1 MQSATLKKPTLP
13 AATPG
18 NVSNWNA
25 SSSWGSGGSGGGGG
39 GGENEDDGGWSQGPP
54 ASGSGWTS
62 GAASN
67 GSSHN
72 LLDWPNFAS
81 EAGSDW
87 QSPTSQSIIVDR
99 NDKEAWPSIGGD
111 HSETTSENDNVSVK
125 SESVISV
132 SSFGQE
138 STSNSGGSS
147 AIQVPTSS
155 SLWSSGSTT
164 YQNSESS
171 SWDFGIGTPS
181 TAASTGGWSSTNT
194 SLSKSSQGQT
204 MQGATVAP
212 GTGENPAI
220 TTSSGWG
227 AGAPGTLPQGQNSN
241 PGGNKPQQSA
251 VQIQQSLASSIG
263 SSTSAQAISQQRLI
277 TSQSSI
283 GSQGNS
289 AFQSNSKS
297 PVDNWGTVGSGV
309 VGNGSDAGKGN
320 SGNNG
325 QAQSMASGWGTT
337 TVDTNKSA
345 AEKWPIR
352 NPSTSEDWANP
363 TAPGSQWGTQIT
375 PSRAGPAPQW
385 PGANNA
391 LPASGQS
398 QNPARSQ
405 TTWAQAAGKG
415 LTTIPSNTSPSAT
428 AAGNSEVSEYDK
440 AIVSAIESHDGW
452 GKKPVNQDSTWT
464 VETSPKLRRKG
475 STATNALPEKTN
487 AVPPPQGAQAAQSG
501 NGNMW
506 NNNNGTAIWE
516 SNKEPAPAGQWNS
529 RGVDPNQ
536 WSGVPMKP
544 ITKDPASSWTG
555 GQTKESQESS
565 QWGSK
570 TETGSW
576 GNSGE
581 AGGIS
586 TWGEGQARGTGE
598 VDDGTAVWGNPAPNA
613 QKPPNWNSTN
623 MPQNSQNPAV
633 ANIGQVPK
641 NWGESQDANW
651 QANMTQLPPNRPGGW
666 GGGDSNQWNAA
677 VGGPKPKPPSTS
689 SWGDEWNPTDR
700 KVRTGPV
707 VGGMGGAQPPP
718 NLGTDRDMYWNN
730 PPQQGN
736 NPTATFNWG
745 EKDMVWNTSD
755 YNKDDMMWN
764 EDGSTNW
771 DDTDMGTWNDTAQEN
786 NSSWSSAAGWKK
798 DKNKNIKQGGMYPT
812 KFPGGFQPQTQMRSR
827 MLQQLME
834 MGFGKVEAQHA
845 LISNNMNMQGAIEEL
860 YKMKGANFKPNELD
874 VFQSDGAKP
883 KLPGMDIGATDDISD
898 THSESN
904 PYVPINSMQQNTP
917 FPNAQS
923 QIPNQFNNLKGPS
936 LPQSSH
942 SNLNN
947 SSIIPPQQRLIQE
960 KFKHQNS
967 MNAPPPGPPPPGQVI
982 GGRGPVPVHQQQM
995 AQQQIL
1001 QQLHLAVKAGL
1012 ISPQLLQHHLPPP
1025 MLVLLQQL
1033 LQNTQLLQ
1041 SLITTQQVLQ
1051 QNKNLNPL
1059 VQRQQLEQLNVKVN
1073 SVKHQILLLQRQITE
1088 AQKALIKVQQQQPP
1102 PEGEQTN
1109 TSNVT
1114 SDLQNLSI
1122 VSSQPQPTQSKLIQ
1136 WKKGSDSSNTQT
1148 SSAETGAN
1156 DSSALNKAV
1165 GSKPAI
1171 HQPSTSN
1178 NNLRYHGDL
1187 GLANLIGDQT
1197 WTASTPSTSSWPS
1210 STNNSITSIS
1220 EDKAATSNTTDSKES
1235 QPPANAVTTTL
1246 NDSIPE
1252 FVPGKPWLG
1261 ITNKNVEDDP
1271 HITPGSFS
1279 RSLSLSVNTVK
1290 DDYLS
1295 SLTKTSPSVTESP
1308 SWNSKSNQNPKW
1320 SNNESAPSSFSNEVW
1335 GVPLSKNNSR
1345 PPPGLIP
1352 KSGNW
1357 TGVNRQHSWAGSTS
1371 SMMSGNSAGWEGIS
1385 TCLMLKNLTP
1395 QIDGSTL
1402 RTLCMQHGPLQW
1414 FYLSLHNG
1422 QALVRYHSKEEAFKA
1437 QKSLNTCVLGN
1448 TTIVANF
1455 VSEAEATRF
1464 AEQSAMAAQP
1474 SQWSQ
1479 QQSNPSIHRQASMSN
1494 RGTMGLGMY
1503 SSNSST
1509 LGHNVPPSS
1518 SYASSMWSQGGG
1530 LLGGDDHNA
1539 SALLGNML
1547 GESM

>member
-1 MQSATLKKPTLP
+1 MQSALKKPTTLP
-13 AATPG
+13 PSTPG

-25 SSSWGSGGSGGGGG
+25 SSSWGSGGSGGG
-39 GGENEDDGGWSQGPP
+39 ETNDDDGGWSQGPP

-67 GSSHN
+67 GSSTHD
-72 LLDWPNFAS
+72 LLDWQNS
-81 EAGSDW
+81 NIDAGSDW
-87 QSPTSQSIIVDR
+87 QMPPSQSIIVDR

-138 STSNSGGSS
+138 STSNNAGSS

-155 SLWSSGSTT
+155 SLWSSGST
-164 YQNSESS
+164 YPVSESS
-171 SWDFGIGTPS
+171 TWDYGISTPS
-181 TAASTGGWSSTNT
+181 TATSTGGWSSTST
-194 SLSKSSQGQT
+194 SLSKASQGLN
-204 MQGATVAP
+204 MQGAIGSP
-212 GTGENPAI
+212 GNGESPTI

-227 AGAPGTLPQGQNSN
+227 AGSPGTLPQGQNSN
-241 PGGNKPQQSA
+241 QGGNKPQSA
-251 VQIQQSLASSIG
+251 VQIPQSLASSIG
-263 SSTSAQAISQQRLI
+263 NGTSAQAITQQRLI
-277 TSQSSI
+277 TSQSSV

-289 AFQSNSKS
+289 AYQSNSKS

-309 VGNGSDAGKGN
+309 SGTDAGKGN
-320 SGNNG
+320 GGNNG
-325 QAQSMASGWGTT
+325 QTQSMASGWGTSAI
-337 TVDTNKSA
+337 DSNKSA
-345 AEKWPIR
+345 ADKWQVR
-352 NPSTSEDWANP
+352 NPSTGDDWAN
-363 TAPGSQWGTQIT
+363 TAAPESQWGTQIT
-375 PSRAGPAPQW
+375 PSRASGPPQW
-385 PGANNA
+385 PDANNA
-391 LPASGQS
+391 LPAGGQN
-398 QNPARSQ
+398 QNPARSHP
-405 TTWAQAAGKG
+405 TWAQAAGKG
-415 LTTIPSNTSPSAT
+415 LNTNPSNASSSNT
-428 AAGNSEVSEYDK
+428 AVGNPEVNE

-452 GKKPVNQDSTWT
+452 GKKPVNQVTSWT
-464 VETSPKLRRKG
+464 LETSPKTRRKG
-475 STATNALPEKTN
+475 STATNNALPEKPSN
-487 AVPPPQGAQAAQSG
+487 PVPPVPKPQGGG

-516 SNKEPAPAGQWNS
+516 SNKEPPPAGQWNN
-529 RGVDPNQ
+529 GTDPNQ
-536 WSGVPMKP
+536 WGGVPMKP
-544 ITKDPASSWTG
+544 ITKDPSNSWAGG
-555 GQTKESQESS
+555 GQAKEPQESS

-576 GNSGE
+576 GNNGE

-586 TWGEGQARGTGE
+586 TWGEGQSRGSGE
-598 VDDGTAVWGNPAPNA
+598 VDDGTAVWGNPAPTA
-613 QKPPNWNSTN
+613 QKPPNWNSTPVPPTN
-623 MPQNSQNPAV
+623 QNPV
-633 ANIGQVPK
+633 PTNVGGVPK
-641 NWGESQDANW
+641 NWGESQDTNW

-700 KVRTGPV
+700 K
-707 VGGMGGAQPPP
+707 
-718 NLGTDRDMYWNN
+718 
-730 PPQQGN
+730 
-736 NPTATFNWG
+736 
-745 EKDMVWNTSD
+745 
-755 YNKDDMMWN
+755 DDMIWN
-764 EDGSTNW
+764 EDGSNW
-771 DDTDMGTWNDTAQEN
+771 DDTDMGTWSDTAQEN

-798 DKNKNIKQGGMYPT
+798 DKNKNIKQGLYT
-812 KFPGGFQPQTQMRSR
+812 KMPSGFHPQTQMRSR

-834 MGFGKVEAQHA
+834 MGFGKTEAQNA
-845 LISNNMNMQGAIEEL
+845 LINNNMSMQGAMEDL
-860 YKMKGANFKPNELD
+860 HKMKGPNFKPNELD
-874 VFQSDGAKP
+874 VFQYEGVKP
-883 KLPGMDIGATDDISD
+883 KIPGMDIGATDDISD

-923 QIPNQFNNLKGPS
+923 QLPNQFNNMKGPS

-942 SNLNN
+942 SNMNN

-967 MNAPPPGPPPPGQVI
+967 MSAPPPPGPPPPGQVI
-982 GGRGPVPVHQQQM
+982 GGRGPIPVHQQQM

-1012 ISPQLLQHHLPPP
+1012 ISPQLLHHQLPPP

-1041 SLITTQQVLQ
+1041 SLITTQQVIQ
-1051 QNKNLNPL
+1051 QNKGGNPI
-1059 VQRQQLEQLNVKVN
+1059 VQRQQLEQLLGKIS

-1088 AQKALIKVQQQQPP
+1088 AQKALIKVQQQPP
-1102 PEGEQTN
+1102 PPDGEQAN
-1109 TSNVT
+1109 TSHVT
-1114 SDLQNLSI
+1114 SDLQNLS
-1122 VSSQPQPTQSKLIQ
+1122 VNSSQPQPTQSKLIQ
-1136 WKKGSDSSNTQT
+1136 WKKGSDSSNAPT
-1148 SSAETGAN
+1148 SSADTGAN

-1171 HQPSTSN
+1171 HQSSSR
-1178 NNLRYHGDL
+1178 NNLYDL
-1187 GLANLIGDQT
+1187 GLSNLIGDQT
-1197 WTASTPSTSSWPS
+1197 WTASTTTSSSWPS
-1210 STNNSITSIS
+1210 STANSISSTN
-1220 EDKAATSNTTDSKES
+1220 EDKMASSNATDGKES
-1235 QPPANAVTTTL
+1235 QPAANTSTVTTTL

-1261 ITNKNVEDDP
+1261 ITSKNVEDDP

-1308 SWNSKSNQNPKW
+1308 SWNSKGNQNPKW
-1320 SNNESAPSSFSNEVW
+1320 STNDSVPTSFSNEVW
-1335 GVPLSKNNSR
+1335 GVPLPKNNSR
-1345 PPPGLIP
+1345 PPPGLLP

-1357 TGVNRQHSWAGSTS
+1357 TGVNRQHSWAGTTS
-1371 SMMSGNSAGWEGIS
+1371 SMLSGNSAAWDGIS

-1479 QQSNPSIHRQASMSN
+1479 QHSNPSIYRQASMNS
-1494 RGTMGLGMY
+1494 RGTMDLGMY
-1503 SSNSST
+1503 NSNSNAIGQSA
-1509 LGHNVPPSS
+1509 PPSS
-1518 SYASSMWSQGGG
+1518 SYASTMWSQGGG
-1530 LLGGDDHNA
+1530 LLSGDDHNA

>member
-1 MQSATLKKPTLP
+1 MQSALKKPTTLP
-13 AATPG
+13 PSTPG

-25 SSSWGSGGSGGGGG
+25 SSSWGSGGSGGG
-39 GGENEDDGGWSQGPP
+39 ETNDDDGGWSQGPP

-67 GSSHN
+67 GSSTHD
-72 LLDWPNFAS
+72 LLDWQNS
-81 EAGSDW
+81 NIDAGSDW
-87 QSPTSQSIIVDR
+87 QMPPSQSIIVDR

-138 STSNSGGSS
+138 STSNNAGSS

-155 SLWSSGSTT
+155 SLWSSGST
-164 YQNSESS
+164 YPVSESS
-171 SWDFGIGTPS
+171 TWDYGISTPS
-181 TAASTGGWSSTNT
+181 TATSTGGWSSTST
-194 SLSKSSQGQT
+194 SLSKASQGLN
-204 MQGATVAP
+204 MQGAIGSP
-212 GTGENPAI
+212 GNGESPTI

-227 AGAPGTLPQGQNSN
+227 AGSPGTLPQGQNSN
-241 PGGNKPQQSA
+241 QGGNKPQSA
-251 VQIQQSLASSIG
+251 VQIPQSLASSIG
-263 SSTSAQAISQQRLI
+263 NGTSAQAITQQRLI
-277 TSQSSI
+277 TSQSSV

-289 AFQSNSKS
+289 AYQSNSKS

-309 VGNGSDAGKGN
+309 SGTDAGKGN
-320 SGNNG
+320 GGNNG
-325 QAQSMASGWGTT
+325 QTQSMASGWGTSAI
-337 TVDTNKSA
+337 DSNKSA
-345 AEKWPIR
+345 ADKWQVR
-352 NPSTSEDWANP
+352 NPSTGDDWAN
-363 TAPGSQWGTQIT
+363 TAAPESQWGTQIT
-375 PSRAGPAPQW
+375 PSRASGPPQW
-385 PGANNA
+385 PDANNA
-391 LPASGQS
+391 LPAGGQN
-398 QNPARSQ
+398 QNPARSHP
-405 TTWAQAAGKG
+405 TWAQAAGKG
-415 LTTIPSNTSPSAT
+415 LNTNPSNASSSNT
-428 AAGNSEVSEYDK
+428 AVGNPEVNE

-452 GKKPVNQDSTWT
+452 GKKPVNQVTSWT
-464 VETSPKLRRKG
+464 LETSPKTRRKG
-475 STATNALPEKTN
+475 STATNNALPEKPSN
-487 AVPPPQGAQAAQSG
+487 PVPPVPKPQGGG

-516 SNKEPAPAGQWNS
+516 SNKEPPPAGQWNN
-529 RGVDPNQ
+529 GTDPNQ
-536 WSGVPMKP
+536 WGGVPMKP
-544 ITKDPASSWTG
+544 ITKDPSNSWVGG
-555 GQTKESQESS
+555 GQAKEPQESS

-576 GNSGE
+576 GNNGE

-586 TWGEGQARGTGE
+586 TWGEGQSRGSGE
-598 VDDGTAVWGNPAPNA
+598 VDDGTAVWGNPAPTA
-613 QKPPNWNSTN
+613 QKPPNWNSTPVPPTN
-623 MPQNSQNPAV
+623 QNPV
-633 ANIGQVPK
+633 PTNVGGVPK
-641 NWGESQDANW
+641 NWGESQDTNW

-700 KVRTGPV
+700 K
-707 VGGMGGAQPPP
+707 
-718 NLGTDRDMYWNN
+718 
-730 PPQQGN
+730 
-736 NPTATFNWG
+736 
-745 EKDMVWNTSD
+745 
-755 YNKDDMMWN
+755 DDMIWN
-764 EDGSTNW
+764 EDGSNW
-771 DDTDMGTWNDTAQEN
+771 DDTDMGTWSDTAQEN

-798 DKNKNIKQGGMYPT
+798 DKNKNIKQGLYT
-812 KFPGGFQPQTQMRSR
+812 KMPSGFHPQTQMRSR

-834 MGFGKVEAQHA
+834 MGFGKTEAQNA
-845 LISNNMNMQGAIEEL
+845 LINNNMSMQGAMEDL
-860 YKMKGANFKPNELD
+860 HKMKGPNFKPNELD
-874 VFQSDGAKP
+874 VFQYEGVKP
-883 KLPGMDIGATDDISD
+883 KIPGMDIGATDDISD

-923 QIPNQFNNLKGPS
+923 QLPNQFNNMKGPS

-942 SNLNN
+942 SNMNN

-967 MNAPPPGPPPPGQVI
+967 MSAPPPGPPPPGQVI
-982 GGRGPVPVHQQQM
+982 GGRGPIPVHQQQM

-1012 ISPQLLQHHLPPP
+1012 ISPQLLHHQLPPP

-1041 SLITTQQVLQ
+1041 SLITTQQVIQ
-1051 QNKNLNPL
+1051 QNKGGNPI
-1059 VQRQQLEQLNVKVN
+1059 VQRQQLEQLLGKIS

-1088 AQKALIKVQQQQPP
+1088 AQKALIKVQQQPP
-1102 PEGEQTN
+1102 PPDGEQAN

-1114 SDLQNLSI
+1114 SDLQNLS
-1122 VSSQPQPTQSKLIQ
+1122 VNSSQPQPTQSKLIQ
-1136 WKKGSDSSNTQT
+1136 WKKGSDSSNAPT
-1148 SSAETGAN
+1148 SSADTGAN

-1171 HQPSTSN
+1171 HQSSSR
-1178 NNLRYHGDL
+1178 NNLYDL
-1187 GLANLIGDQT
+1187 GLSNLIGDQT
-1197 WTASTPSTSSWPS
+1197 WTASTTTSSSWPS
-1210 STNNSITSIS
+1210 STANSISSTN
-1220 EDKAATSNTTDSKES
+1220 EDKMASSNATDGKES
-1235 QPPANAVTTTL
+1235 QPAANTSTVTTTL

-1261 ITNKNVEDDP
+1261 ITSKNVEDDP

-1308 SWNSKSNQNPKW
+1308 SWNSKGNQNPKW
-1320 SNNESAPSSFSNEVW
+1320 STNDSVPTSFSNEVW
-1335 GVPLSKNNSR
+1335 GVPLPKNNSR
-1345 PPPGLIP
+1345 PPPGLLP

-1357 TGVNRQHSWAGSTS
+1357 TGVNRQHSWAGTTS
-1371 SMMSGNSAGWEGIS
+1371 SMLSGNSAAWDGIS

-1479 QQSNPSIHRQASMSN
+1479 QHSNPSIYRQASMNS
-1494 RGTMGLGMY
+1494 RGTMDLGMY
-1503 SSNSST
+1503 NSNSNAIGQSA
-1509 LGHNVPPSS
+1509 PPSS
-1518 SYASSMWSQGGG
+1518 SYASTMWSQGGG
-1530 LLGGDDHNA
+1530 LLSGDDHNA

>member
-1 MQSATLKKPTLP
+1 MQSALKKPTTLP
-13 AATPG
+13 PSTPG

-25 SSSWGSGGSGGGGG
+25 SSSWGSGGSGGG
-39 GGENEDDGGWSQGPP
+39 ETNDDDGGWSQGPP

-67 GSSHN
+67 GSSTHD
-72 LLDWPNFAS
+72 LLDWQNS
-81 EAGSDW
+81 NIDAGSDW
-87 QSPTSQSIIVDR
+87 QMPPSQSIIVDR

-138 STSNSGGSS
+138 STSNNAGSS

-155 SLWSSGSTT
+155 SLWSSGST
-164 YQNSESS
+164 YPVSESS
-171 SWDFGIGTPS
+171 TWDYGISTPS
-181 TAASTGGWSSTNT
+181 TATSTGGWSSTST
-194 SLSKSSQGQT
+194 SLSKASQGLN
-204 MQGATVAP
+204 MQGAIGSP
-212 GTGENPAI
+212 GNGESPTI

-227 AGAPGTLPQGQNSN
+227 AGSPGTLPQGQNSN
-241 PGGNKPQQSA
+241 QGGNKPQSA
-251 VQIQQSLASSIG
+251 VQIPQSLASSIG
-263 SSTSAQAISQQRLI
+263 NGTSAQAITQQRLI
-277 TSQSSI
+277 TSQSSV

-289 AFQSNSKS
+289 AYQSNSKS

-309 VGNGSDAGKGN
+309 SGTDAGKGN
-320 SGNNG
+320 GGNNG
-325 QAQSMASGWGTT
+325 QTQSMASGWGTSAI
-337 TVDTNKSA
+337 DSNKSA
-345 AEKWPIR
+345 ADKWQVR
-352 NPSTSEDWANP
+352 NPSTGDDWAN
-363 TAPGSQWGTQIT
+363 TAAPESQWGTQIT
-375 PSRAGPAPQW
+375 PSRASGPPQW
-385 PGANNA
+385 PDANNA
-391 LPASGQS
+391 LPAGGQN
-398 QNPARSQ
+398 QNPARSHP
-405 TTWAQAAGKG
+405 TWAQAAGKG
-415 LTTIPSNTSPSAT
+415 LNTNPSNASSSNT
-428 AAGNSEVSEYDK
+428 AVGNPEVNE

-452 GKKPVNQDSTWT
+452 GKKPVNQVTSWT
-464 VETSPKLRRKG
+464 LETSPKTRRKG
-475 STATNALPEKTN
+475 STATNNALPEKPSN
-487 AVPPPQGAQAAQSG
+487 PVPPVPKPQGGG

-516 SNKEPAPAGQWNS
+516 SNKEPPPAGQWNN
-529 RGVDPNQ
+529 GTDPNQ
-536 WSGVPMKP
+536 WGGVPMKP
-544 ITKDPASSWTG
+544 ITKDPSNSWAGG
-555 GQTKESQESS
+555 GQAKEPQESS

-576 GNSGE
+576 GNNGE

-586 TWGEGQARGTGE
+586 TWGEGQSRGSGE
-598 VDDGTAVWGNPAPNA
+598 VDDGTAVWGNPAPTA
-613 QKPPNWNSTN
+613 QKPPNWNSTPVPPTN
-623 MPQNSQNPAV
+623 QNPV
-633 ANIGQVPK
+633 PTNVGGVPK
-641 NWGESQDANW
+641 NWGESQDTNW

-700 KVRTGPV
+700 K
-707 VGGMGGAQPPP
+707 
-718 NLGTDRDMYWNN
+718 
-730 PPQQGN
+730 
-736 NPTATFNWG
+736 
-745 EKDMVWNTSD
+745 
-755 YNKDDMMWN
+755 DDMIWN
-764 EDGSTNW
+764 EDGSNW
-771 DDTDMGTWNDTAQEN
+771 DDTDMGTWSDTAQEN

-798 DKNKNIKQGGMYPT
+798 DKNKNIKQGLYT
-812 KFPGGFQPQTQMRSR
+812 KMPSGFHPQTQMRSR

-834 MGFGKVEAQHA
+834 MGFGKTEAQNA
-845 LISNNMNMQGAIEEL
+845 LINNNMSMQGAMEDL
-860 YKMKGANFKPNELD
+860 HKMKGPNFKPNELD
-874 VFQSDGAKP
+874 VFQYESVKP
-883 KLPGMDIGATDDISD
+883 KIPGMDIGATDDISD

-923 QIPNQFNNLKGPS
+923 QLPNQFNNMKGPS

-942 SNLNN
+942 SNMNN

-967 MNAPPPGPPPPGQVI
+967 MSAPPPGPPPPGQVI
-982 GGRGPVPVHQQQM
+982 GGRGPIPVHQQQM

-1012 ISPQLLQHHLPPP
+1012 ISPQLLHHQLPPP

-1041 SLITTQQVLQ
+1041 SLITTQQVIQ
-1051 QNKNLNPL
+1051 QNKGGNPI
-1059 VQRQQLEQLNVKVN
+1059 VQRQQLEQLLGKIS

-1088 AQKALIKVQQQQPP
+1088 AQKALIKVQQQPP
-1102 PEGEQTN
+1102 PPDGEQAN

-1114 SDLQNLSI
+1114 SDLQNLS
-1122 VSSQPQPTQSKLIQ
+1122 VNSSQPQPTQSKLIQ
-1136 WKKGSDSSNTQT
+1136 WKKGSDSSNAPT
-1148 SSAETGAN
+1148 SSADTGAN

-1171 HQPSTSN
+1171 HQSSSR
-1178 NNLRYHGDL
+1178 NNLYDL
-1187 GLANLIGDQT
+1187 GLSNLIGDQT
-1197 WTASTPSTSSWPS
+1197 WTASTTTSSSWPS
-1210 STNNSITSIS
+1210 STANSISSTN
-1220 EDKAATSNTTDSKES
+1220 EDKMASSNATDGKES
-1235 QPPANAVTTTL
+1235 QPAANTSTVTTTL

-1261 ITNKNVEDDP
+1261 ITSKNVEDDP

-1308 SWNSKSNQNPKW
+1308 SWNSKGNQNPKW
-1320 SNNESAPSSFSNEVW
+1320 STNDSVPTSFSNEVW
-1335 GVPLSKNNSR
+1335 GVPLPKNNSR
-1345 PPPGLIP
+1345 PPPGLLP

-1357 TGVNRQHSWAGSTS
+1357 TGVNRQHSWAGTTS
-1371 SMMSGNSAGWEGIS
+1371 SMLSGNSAAWDGIS

-1479 QQSNPSIHRQASMSN
+1479 QHSNPSIYRQASMNS
-1494 RGTMGLGMY
+1494 RGTMDLGMY
-1503 SSNSST
+1503 NSNSNAIGQSA
-1509 LGHNVPPSS
+1509 PPSS
-1518 SYASSMWSQGGG
+1518 SYASTMWSQGGG
-1530 LLGGDDHNA
+1530 LLSGDDHNA

>member
-1 MQSATLKKPTLP
+1 MQSALKKPTTLP
-13 AATPG
+13 PSTPG

-25 SSSWGSGGSGGGGG
+25 SSSWGSGGSGGG
-39 GGENEDDGGWSQGPP
+39 ETNDDDGGWSQGPP

-67 GSSHN
+67 GSSTHD
-72 LLDWPNFAS
+72 LLDWQNS
-81 EAGSDW
+81 NIDAGSDW
-87 QSPTSQSIIVDR
+87 QMPPSQSIIVDR

-138 STSNSGGSS
+138 STSNNAGSS

-155 SLWSSGSTT
+155 SLWSSGST
-164 YQNSESS
+164 YPVSESS
-171 SWDFGIGTPS
+171 TWDYGISTPS
-181 TAASTGGWSSTNT
+181 TATSTGGWSSTST
-194 SLSKSSQGQT
+194 SLSKASQGLN
-204 MQGATVAP
+204 MQGAIGSP
-212 GTGENPAI
+212 GNGESPTI

-227 AGAPGTLPQGQNSN
+227 AGSPGTLPQGQNSN
-241 PGGNKPQQSA
+241 QGGNKPQSA
-251 VQIQQSLASSIG
+251 VQIPQSLASSIG
-263 SSTSAQAISQQRLI
+263 NGTSAQAITQQRLI
-277 TSQSSI
+277 TSQSSV

-289 AFQSNSKS
+289 AYQSNSKS

-309 VGNGSDAGKGN
+309 SGTDAGKGN
-320 SGNNG
+320 GGNNG
-325 QAQSMASGWGTT
+325 QTQSMASGWGTSAI
-337 TVDTNKSA
+337 DSNKSA
-345 AEKWPIR
+345 ADKWQVR
-352 NPSTSEDWANP
+352 NPSTGDDWAN
-363 TAPGSQWGTQIT
+363 TAAPESQWGTQIT
-375 PSRAGPAPQW
+375 PSRASGPPQW
-385 PGANNA
+385 PDANNV
-391 LPASGQS
+391 LPAGGQN
-398 QNPARSQ
+398 QNPARSHP
-405 TTWAQAAGKG
+405 TWAQAAGKG
-415 LTTIPSNTSPSAT
+415 LNTNPSNASSSNT
-428 AAGNSEVSEYDK
+428 AVGNPEVNE

-452 GKKPVNQDSTWT
+452 GKKPVNQVTSWT
-464 VETSPKLRRKG
+464 LETSPKTRRKG
-475 STATNALPEKTN
+475 STATNNALPEKPSN
-487 AVPPPQGAQAAQSG
+487 PVPPVPKPQGGG

-516 SNKEPAPAGQWNS
+516 SNKEPPPAGQWNN
-529 RGVDPNQ
+529 GTDPNQ
-536 WSGVPMKP
+536 WGGVPMKP
-544 ITKDPASSWTG
+544 ITKDPSNSWAGG
-555 GQTKESQESS
+555 GQAKEPQESS

-576 GNSGE
+576 GNNGE

-586 TWGEGQARGTGE
+586 TWGEGQSRGSGE
-598 VDDGTAVWGNPAPNA
+598 VDDGTAVWGNPAPTA
-613 QKPPNWNSTN
+613 QKPPNWNSTPVPPTN
-623 MPQNSQNPAV
+623 QNPV
-633 ANIGQVPK
+633 PTNVGGVPK
-641 NWGESQDANW
+641 NWGESQDTNW

-700 KVRTGPV
+700 K
-707 VGGMGGAQPPP
+707 
-718 NLGTDRDMYWNN
+718 
-730 PPQQGN
+730 
-736 NPTATFNWG
+736 
-745 EKDMVWNTSD
+745 
-755 YNKDDMMWN
+755 DDMIWN
-764 EDGSTNW
+764 EDGSNW
-771 DDTDMGTWNDTAQEN
+771 DDTDMGTWSDTAQEN

-798 DKNKNIKQGGMYPT
+798 DKNKNIKQGLYT
-812 KFPGGFQPQTQMRSR
+812 KMPSGFHPQTQMRSR

-834 MGFGKVEAQHA
+834 MGFGKTEAQNA
-845 LISNNMNMQGAIEEL
+845 LINNNMSMQGAMEDL
-860 YKMKGANFKPNELD
+860 HKMKGPNFKPNELD
-874 VFQSDGAKP
+874 VFQYEGVKP
-883 KLPGMDIGATDDISD
+883 KIPGMDIGATDDISD

-923 QIPNQFNNLKGPS
+923 QLPNQFNNMKGPS

-942 SNLNN
+942 SNMNN

-967 MNAPPPGPPPPGQVI
+967 MSAPPPGPPPPGQVI
-982 GGRGPVPVHQQQM
+982 GGRGPIPVHQQQM

-1012 ISPQLLQHHLPPP
+1012 ISPQLLHHQLPPP

-1041 SLITTQQVLQ
+1041 SLITTQQVIQ
-1051 QNKNLNPL
+1051 QNKGGNPI
-1059 VQRQQLEQLNVKVN
+1059 VQRQQLEQLLGKIS

-1088 AQKALIKVQQQQPP
+1088 AQKALIKVQQQPP
-1102 PEGEQTN
+1102 PPDGEQAN

-1114 SDLQNLSI
+1114 SDLQNLS
-1122 VSSQPQPTQSKLIQ
+1122 VNSSQPQPTQSKLIQ
-1136 WKKGSDSSNTQT
+1136 WKKGSDSSNAPT
-1148 SSAETGAN
+1148 SSADTGAN

-1171 HQPSTSN
+1171 HQSSSR
-1178 NNLRYHGDL
+1178 NNLYDL
-1187 GLANLIGDQT
+1187 GLSNLIGDQT
-1197 WTASTPSTSSWPS
+1197 WTASTTTSSSWPS
-1210 STNNSITSIS
+1210 STANSISSTN
-1220 EDKAATSNTTDSKES
+1220 EDKMASSNATDGKES
-1235 QPPANAVTTTL
+1235 QPAANTSTVTTTL

-1261 ITNKNVEDDP
+1261 ITSKNVEDDP

-1308 SWNSKSNQNPKW
+1308 SWNSKGNQNPKW
-1320 SNNESAPSSFSNEVW
+1320 STNDSVPTSFSNEVW
-1335 GVPLSKNNSR
+1335 GVPLPKNNSR
-1345 PPPGLIP
+1345 PPPGLLP

-1357 TGVNRQHSWAGSTS
+1357 TGVNRQHSWAGTTS
-1371 SMMSGNSAGWEGIS
+1371 SMLSGNSAAWDGIS

-1479 QQSNPSIHRQASMSN
+1479 QHSNPSIYRQASMNS
-1494 RGTMGLGMY
+1494 RGTMDLGMY
-1503 SSNSST
+1503 NSNSNAIGQSA
-1509 LGHNVPPSS
+1509 PPSS
-1518 SYASSMWSQGGG
+1518 SYASTMWSQGGG
-1530 LLGGDDHNA
+1530 LLSGDDHNA

>member
-1 MQSATLKKPTLP
+1 MQSALKKPTTLP
-13 AATPG
+13 PSTPG

-25 SSSWGSGGSGGGGG
+25 SSSWGSGGSGGG
-39 GGENEDDGGWSQGPP
+39 ETNDDDGGWSQGPP

-67 GSSHN
+67 GSSTHD
-72 LLDWPNFAS
+72 LLDWQNS
-81 EAGSDW
+81 NIDAGSDW
-87 QSPTSQSIIVDR
+87 QMPPSQSIIVDR

-138 STSNSGGSS
+138 STSNNAGSS

-155 SLWSSGSTT
+155 SLWSSGST
-164 YQNSESS
+164 YPVSESS
-171 SWDFGIGTPS
+171 TWDYGISTPS
-181 TAASTGGWSSTNT
+181 TATSTGGWSSTST
-194 SLSKSSQGQT
+194 SLSKASQGLN
-204 MQGATVAP
+204 MQGAIGSP
-212 GTGENPAI
+212 GNGESPTI

-227 AGAPGTLPQGQNSN
+227 AGSPGTLPQGQNSN
-241 PGGNKPQQSA
+241 QGGNKPQSA
-251 VQIQQSLASSIG
+251 VQIPQSLASSIG
-263 SSTSAQAISQQRLI
+263 NGTSAQAITQQRLI
-277 TSQSSI
+277 TSQSSV

-289 AFQSNSKS
+289 AYQSNSKS

-309 VGNGSDAGKGN
+309 SGTDAGKGN
-320 SGNNG
+320 GGNNG
-325 QAQSMASGWGTT
+325 QTQSMASGWGTSAI
-337 TVDTNKSA
+337 DSNKSA
-345 AEKWPIR
+345 ADKWQVR
-352 NPSTSEDWANP
+352 NPSTGDDWAN
-363 TAPGSQWGTQIT
+363 TAAPESQWGTQIT
-375 PSRAGPAPQW
+375 PSRASGPPQW
-385 PGANNA
+385 PDANNA
-391 LPASGQS
+391 LPAGGQN
-398 QNPARSQ
+398 QNPARSHP
-405 TTWAQAAGKG
+405 TWAQAAGKG
-415 LTTIPSNTSPSAT
+415 LNTNPSNASSSNT
-428 AAGNSEVSEYDK
+428 AVGNPEVNE

-452 GKKPVNQDSTWT
+452 GKKPVNQVTSWT
-464 VETSPKLRRKG
+464 LETSPKTRRKG
-475 STATNALPEKTN
+475 STVTNNALPEKPSN
-487 AVPPPQGAQAAQSG
+487 PVPPVPKPQGGG

-516 SNKEPAPAGQWNS
+516 SNKEPPPAGQWNN
-529 RGVDPNQ
+529 GTDPNQ
-536 WSGVPMKP
+536 WGGVPMKP
-544 ITKDPASSWTG
+544 ITKDPSNSWAGG
-555 GQTKESQESS
+555 GQAKEPQESS

-576 GNSGE
+576 GNNGE

-586 TWGEGQARGTGE
+586 TWGEGQSRGSGE
-598 VDDGTAVWGNPAPNA
+598 VDDGTAVWGNPAPTA
-613 QKPPNWNSTN
+613 QKPPNWNSTPVPPTN
-623 MPQNSQNPAV
+623 QNPV
-633 ANIGQVPK
+633 PTNVGGVPK
-641 NWGESQDANW
+641 NWGESQDTNW

-700 KVRTGPV
+700 K
-707 VGGMGGAQPPP
+707 
-718 NLGTDRDMYWNN
+718 
-730 PPQQGN
+730 
-736 NPTATFNWG
+736 
-745 EKDMVWNTSD
+745 
-755 YNKDDMMWN
+755 DDMIWN
-764 EDGSTNW
+764 EDGSNW
-771 DDTDMGTWNDTAQEN
+771 DDTDMGTWSDTAQEN

-798 DKNKNIKQGGMYPT
+798 DKNKNIKQGLYT
-812 KFPGGFQPQTQMRSR
+812 KMPSGFHPQTQMRSR

-834 MGFGKVEAQHA
+834 MGFGKTEAQNA
-845 LISNNMNMQGAIEEL
+845 LINNNMSMQGAMEDL
-860 YKMKGANFKPNELD
+860 HKMKGPNFKPNELD
-874 VFQSDGAKP
+874 VFQYEGVKP
-883 KLPGMDIGATDDISD
+883 KIPGMDIGATDDISD

-923 QIPNQFNNLKGPS
+923 QLPNQFNNMKGPS

-942 SNLNN
+942 SNMNN

-967 MNAPPPGPPPPGQVI
+967 MSAPPPGPPPPGQVI
-982 GGRGPVPVHQQQM
+982 GGRGPIPVHQQQM

-1012 ISPQLLQHHLPPP
+1012 ISPQLLHHQLPPP

-1041 SLITTQQVLQ
+1041 SLITTQQVIQ
-1051 QNKNLNPL
+1051 QNKGGNPI
-1059 VQRQQLEQLNVKVN
+1059 VQRQQLEQLLGKIS

-1088 AQKALIKVQQQQPP
+1088 AQKALIKVQQQPP
-1102 PEGEQTN
+1102 PPDGEQAN

-1114 SDLQNLSI
+1114 SDLQNLS
-1122 VSSQPQPTQSKLIQ
+1122 VNSSQPQPTQSKLIQ
-1136 WKKGSDSSNTQT
+1136 WKKGSDSSNAPT
-1148 SSAETGAN
+1148 SSADTGAN

-1171 HQPSTSN
+1171 HQSSSR
-1178 NNLRYHGDL
+1178 NNLYDL
-1187 GLANLIGDQT
+1187 GLSNLIGDQT
-1197 WTASTPSTSSWPS
+1197 WTASTTTSSSWPS
-1210 STNNSITSIS
+1210 STANSISSTN
-1220 EDKAATSNTTDSKES
+1220 EDKMASSNATDGKES
-1235 QPPANAVTTTL
+1235 QPAANTSTVTTTL

-1261 ITNKNVEDDP
+1261 ITSKNVEDDP

-1308 SWNSKSNQNPKW
+1308 SWNSKGNQNPKW
-1320 SNNESAPSSFSNEVW
+1320 STNDSVPTSFSNEVW
-1335 GVPLSKNNSR
+1335 GVPLPKNNSR
-1345 PPPGLIP
+1345 PPPGLLP

-1357 TGVNRQHSWAGSTS
+1357 TGVNRQHSWAGTTS
-1371 SMMSGNSAGWEGIS
+1371 SMLSGNSAAWDGIS

-1479 QQSNPSIHRQASMSN
+1479 QHSNPSIYRQASMNS
-1494 RGTMGLGMY
+1494 RGTMDLGMY
-1503 SSNSST
+1503 NSNSNAIGQSA
-1509 LGHNVPPSS
+1509 PPSS
-1518 SYASSMWSQGGG
+1518 SYASTMWSQGGG
-1530 LLGGDDHNA
+1530 LLSGDDHNA

>member
-1 MQSATLKKPTLP
+1 MQSALKKPTTLP
-13 AATPG
+13 PSTPG

-25 SSSWGSGGSGGGGG
+25 SSSWGSGGSGGG
-39 GGENEDDGGWSQGPP
+39 ETNDDDGGWSQGPP

-67 GSSHN
+67 GSSTHD
-72 LLDWPNFAS
+72 LLDWQNS
-81 EAGSDW
+81 NIDAGSDW
-87 QSPTSQSIIVDR
+87 QMPPSQSIIVDR

-138 STSNSGGSS
+138 STSNNAGSS

-155 SLWSSGSTT
+155 SLWSSGST
-164 YQNSESS
+164 YPVSESS
-171 SWDFGIGTPS
+171 TWDYGISTPS
-181 TAASTGGWSSTNT
+181 TATSTGGWSSTST
-194 SLSKSSQGQT
+194 SLSKASQGLN
-204 MQGATVAP
+204 MQGAIGSP
-212 GTGENPAI
+212 GNGESPTI

-227 AGAPGTLPQGQNSN
+227 AGSPGTLPQGQNSN
-241 PGGNKPQQSA
+241 QGGNKPQSA
-251 VQIQQSLASSIG
+251 VQIPQSLASSIG
-263 SSTSAQAISQQRLI
+263 NGTSAQAITQQRLI
-277 TSQSSI
+277 TSQSSV

-289 AFQSNSKS
+289 AYQSNSKS

-309 VGNGSDAGKGN
+309 SGTDAGKGN
-320 SGNNG
+320 GGNNG
-325 QAQSMASGWGTT
+325 QTQSMASGWGTSAI
-337 TVDTNKSA
+337 DSNKSA
-345 AEKWPIR
+345 ADKWQVR
-352 NPSTSEDWANP
+352 NPSTGDDWAN
-363 TAPGSQWGTQIT
+363 TAAPESQWGTQIT
-375 PSRAGPAPQW
+375 PSRASGPPQW
-385 PGANNA
+385 PDANNA
-391 LPASGQS
+391 LPAGGQN
-398 QNPARSQ
+398 QNPARSHP
-405 TTWAQAAGKG
+405 TWAQAAGKG
-415 LTTIPSNTSPSAT
+415 LNTNPSNASSSNT
-428 AAGNSEVSEYDK
+428 AVGNPEVNE

-452 GKKPVNQDSTWT
+452 GKKPVNQVTSWT
-464 VETSPKLRRKG
+464 LETSPKTRRKG
-475 STATNALPEKTN
+475 STATNNALPEKPSN
-487 AVPPPQGAQAAQSG
+487 PVPPVPKPQGGG

-516 SNKEPAPAGQWNS
+516 SNKEPPPAGQWNN
-529 RGVDPNQ
+529 GTDPNQ
-536 WSGVPMKP
+536 WGGVPMKP
-544 ITKDPASSWTG
+544 ITKDPSNSWAGG
-555 GQTKESQESS
+555 GQAKEPQESS

-576 GNSGE
+576 GNNGE

-586 TWGEGQARGTGE
+586 TWGEGQSRGSGE
-598 VDDGTAVWGNPAPNA
+598 VDDGTAVWGNPAPTA
-613 QKPPNWNSTN
+613 QKPPNWNSTPVPPTN
-623 MPQNSQNPAV
+623 QNPV
-633 ANIGQVPK
+633 PTNVGGVPK
-641 NWGESQDANW
+641 NWGESQDTNW

-700 KVRTGPV
+700 K
-707 VGGMGGAQPPP
+707 
-718 NLGTDRDMYWNN
+718 
-730 PPQQGN
+730 
-736 NPTATFNWG
+736 
-745 EKDMVWNTSD
+745 
-755 YNKDDMMWN
+755 DDMIWN
-764 EDGSTNW
+764 EDGSNW

-798 DKNKNIKQGGMYPT
+798 DKNKNIKQGLYT
-812 KFPGGFQPQTQMRSR
+812 KMPSGFHPQTQMRSR

-834 MGFGKVEAQHA
+834 MGFGKTEAQNA
-845 LISNNMNMQGAIEEL
+845 LINNNMSMQGAMEDL
-860 YKMKGANFKPNELD
+860 HKMKGPNFKPNELD
-874 VFQSDGAKP
+874 VFQYESVKP
-883 KLPGMDIGATDDISD
+883 KIPGMDIGATDDISD

-923 QIPNQFNNLKGPS
+923 QLPNQFNNMKGPS

-942 SNLNN
+942 SNMNN

-967 MNAPPPGPPPPGQVI
+967 MSAPPPGPPPPGQVI
-982 GGRGPVPVHQQQM
+982 GGRGPIPVHQQQM

-1012 ISPQLLQHHLPPP
+1012 ISPQLLHHQLPPP

-1041 SLITTQQVLQ
+1041 SLITTQQVIQ
-1051 QNKNLNPL
+1051 QNKGGNPI
-1059 VQRQQLEQLNVKVN
+1059 VQRQQLEQLLGKIS

-1088 AQKALIKVQQQQPP
+1088 AQKALIKVQQQPP
-1102 PEGEQTN
+1102 PPDGEQAN

-1114 SDLQNLSI
+1114 SDLQNLS
-1122 VSSQPQPTQSKLIQ
+1122 VNSSQPQPTQSKLIQ
-1136 WKKGSDSSNTQT
+1136 WKKGSDSSNAPT
-1148 SSAETGAN
+1148 SSADTGAN

-1171 HQPSTSN
+1171 HQSSSR
-1178 NNLRYHGDL
+1178 NNLYDL
-1187 GLANLIGDQT
+1187 GLSNLIGDQT
-1197 WTASTPSTSSWPS
+1197 WTASTTTSSSWPS
-1210 STNNSITSIS
+1210 STANSISSTN
-1220 EDKAATSNTTDSKES
+1220 EDKMASSNATDGKES
-1235 QPPANAVTTTL
+1235 QPAANTSTVTTTL

-1261 ITNKNVEDDP
+1261 ITSKNVEDDP

-1308 SWNSKSNQNPKW
+1308 SWNSKGNQNPKW
-1320 SNNESAPSSFSNEVW
+1320 STNDSVPTSFSNEVW
-1335 GVPLSKNNSR
+1335 GVPLPKNNSR
-1345 PPPGLIP
+1345 PPPGLLP

-1357 TGVNRQHSWAGSTS
+1357 TGVNRQHSWAGTTS
-1371 SMMSGNSAGWEGIS
+1371 SMLSGNSAAWDGIS

-1479 QQSNPSIHRQASMSN
+1479 QHSNPSIYRQASMNS
-1494 RGTMGLGMY
+1494 RGTMDLGMY
-1503 SSNSST
+1503 NSNSNAIGQSA
-1509 LGHNVPPSS
+1509 PPSS
-1518 SYASSMWSQGGG
+1518 SYASTMWSQGGG
-1530 LLGGDDHNA
+1530 LLSGDDHNA

>member
-1 MQSATLKKPTLP
+1 MQSALKKPTTLP
-13 AATPG
+13 PSTPG

-25 SSSWGSGGSGGGGG
+25 SSSWGSGGSGGG
-39 GGENEDDGGWSQGPP
+39 ETNDDDGGWSQGPP

-67 GSSHN
+67 GSSTHD
-72 LLDWPNFAS
+72 LLDWQNS
-81 EAGSDW
+81 NIDAGSDW
-87 QSPTSQSIIVDR
+87 QMPPSQSIIVDR

-138 STSNSGGSS
+138 STSNNAGSS

-155 SLWSSGSTT
+155 SLWSSGST
-164 YQNSESS
+164 YPVSESS
-171 SWDFGIGTPS
+171 TWDYGISTPS
-181 TAASTGGWSSTNT
+181 TATSTGGWSSTST
-194 SLSKSSQGQT
+194 SLSKASQGLN
-204 MQGATVAP
+204 MQGAIGSP
-212 GTGENPAI
+212 GNGESPTI

-227 AGAPGTLPQGQNSN
+227 AGSPGTLPQGQNSN
-241 PGGNKPQQSA
+241 QGGNKPQSA
-251 VQIQQSLASSIG
+251 VQIPQSLASSIG
-263 SSTSAQAISQQRLI
+263 NGTSAQAITQQRLI
-277 TSQSSI
+277 TSQSSV

-289 AFQSNSKS
+289 AYQSNSKS

-309 VGNGSDAGKGN
+309 SGTDAGKGN
-320 SGNNG
+320 GGNNG
-325 QAQSMASGWGTT
+325 QTQSMASGWGTSAI
-337 TVDTNKSA
+337 DSNKSA
-345 AEKWPIR
+345 ADKWQVR
-352 NPSTSEDWANP
+352 NPSTGDDWAN
-363 TAPGSQWGTQIT
+363 TAAPESQWGTQIT
-375 PSRAGPAPQW
+375 PSRASGPPQW
-385 PGANNA
+385 PDANNA
-391 LPASGQS
+391 LPAGGQN
-398 QNPARSQ
+398 QNPARSHP
-405 TTWAQAAGKG
+405 TWAQAAGKG
-415 LTTIPSNTSPSAT
+415 LNTNPSNASSSNT
-428 AAGNSEVSEYDK
+428 AVGNPEVNE

-452 GKKPVNQDSTWT
+452 GKKPVNQVTSWT
-464 VETSPKLRRKG
+464 LETSPKTRRKG
-475 STATNALPEKTN
+475 STATNNALPEKPSN
-487 AVPPPQGAQAAQSG
+487 PVPPVPKPQGGG

-516 SNKEPAPAGQWNS
+516 SNKEPPPAGQWNN
-529 RGVDPNQ
+529 GTDPNQ
-536 WSGVPMKP
+536 WGGVPMKP
-544 ITKDPASSWTG
+544 ITKDPSNSWAGG
-555 GQTKESQESS
+555 GQAKEPQESS

-576 GNSGE
+576 GNNGE

-586 TWGEGQARGTGE
+586 TWGEGQSRGSGE
-598 VDDGTAVWGNPAPNA
+598 VDDGTAVWGNPAPTA
-613 QKPPNWNSTN
+613 QKPPNWNSTPVPPTN
-623 MPQNSQNPAV
+623 QNPV
-633 ANIGQVPK
+633 PTNVGGVPK
-641 NWGESQDANW
+641 NWGESQDTNW

-700 KVRTGPV
+700 K
-707 VGGMGGAQPPP
+707 
-718 NLGTDRDMYWNN
+718 
-730 PPQQGN
+730 
-736 NPTATFNWG
+736 
-745 EKDMVWNTSD
+745 
-755 YNKDDMMWN
+755 DDMIWN
-764 EDGSTNW
+764 EDGSNW
-771 DDTDMGTWNDTAQEN
+771 DDTDMGTWSDTAQEN

-798 DKNKNIKQGGMYPT
+798 DKNKNIKQGLYT
-812 KFPGGFQPQTQMRSR
+812 KMPSGFHPQTQMRSR

-834 MGFGKVEAQHA
+834 MGFGKTEAQNA
-845 LISNNMNMQGAIEEL
+845 LINNNMSMQGAMEDL
-860 YKMKGANFKPNELD
+860 HKMKGPNFKPNELD
-874 VFQSDGAKP
+874 VFQYEGVKP
-883 KLPGMDIGATDDISD
+883 KIPGMDIGATDDISD

-923 QIPNQFNNLKGPS
+923 QLPNQFNNMKGPS

-942 SNLNN
+942 SNMNN

-967 MNAPPPGPPPPGQVI
+967 MSAPPPGPPPPGQVI
-982 GGRGPVPVHQQQM
+982 GGRGPIPVHQQQM

-1012 ISPQLLQHHLPPP
+1012 ISPQLLHHQLPPP

-1041 SLITTQQVLQ
+1041 SLITTQQVIQ
-1051 QNKNLNPL
+1051 QNKGGNPI
-1059 VQRQQLEQLNVKVN
+1059 VQRQQLEQLLGKIS

-1088 AQKALIKVQQQQPP
+1088 AQKALIKVQQQPP
-1102 PEGEQTN
+1102 PPDGEQAN

-1114 SDLQNLSI
+1114 SDLQNLS
-1122 VSSQPQPTQSKLIQ
+1122 VNSSQPQPTQSKLIQ
-1136 WKKGSDSSNTQT
+1136 WKKGSDSSNAPT
-1148 SSAETGAN
+1148 SSADTGAN
-1156 DSSALNKAV
+1156 DSNALNKAV

-1171 HQPSTSN
+1171 HQSSSR
-1178 NNLRYHGDL
+1178 NNLYDL
-1187 GLANLIGDQT
+1187 GLSNLIGDQT
-1197 WTASTPSTSSWPS
+1197 WTASTTTSSSWPS
-1210 STNNSITSIS
+1210 STANSISSTN
-1220 EDKAATSNTTDSKES
+1220 EDKMASSNATDGKES
-1235 QPPANAVTTTL
+1235 QPAANTSTVTTTL

-1261 ITNKNVEDDP
+1261 ITSKNVEDDP

-1308 SWNSKSNQNPKW
+1308 SWNSKGNQNPKW
-1320 SNNESAPSSFSNEVW
+1320 STNDSVPTSFSNEVW
-1335 GVPLSKNNSR
+1335 GVPLPKNNSR
-1345 PPPGLIP
+1345 PPPGLLP

-1357 TGVNRQHSWAGSTS
+1357 TGVNRQHSWAGTTS
-1371 SMMSGNSAGWEGIS
+1371 SMLSGNSAAWDGIS

-1479 QQSNPSIHRQASMSN
+1479 QHSNPSIYRQASMNS
-1494 RGTMGLGMY
+1494 RGTMDLGMY
-1503 SSNSST
+1503 NSNSNAIGQSA
-1509 LGHNVPPSS
+1509 PPSS
-1518 SYASSMWSQGGG
+1518 SYASTMWSQGGG
-1530 LLGGDDHNA
+1530 LLSGDDHNA

>member
-1 MQSATLKKPTLP
+1 MQSALKKPTTLP
-13 AATPG
+13 PSTPG

-25 SSSWGSGGSGGGGG
+25 SSSWGSGGSGGG
-39 GGENEDDGGWSQGPP
+39 ETNDDDGGWSQGPP

-67 GSSHN
+67 GSSTHD
-72 LLDWPNFAS
+72 LLDWQNS
-81 EAGSDW
+81 NIDAGSDW
-87 QSPTSQSIIVDR
+87 QMPPSQSIIVDR

-138 STSNSGGSS
+138 STSNNAGSS

-155 SLWSSGSTT
+155 SLWSSGST
-164 YQNSESS
+164 YPVSESS
-171 SWDFGIGTPS
+171 TWDYGISTPS
-181 TAASTGGWSSTNT
+181 TATSTGGWSSTST
-194 SLSKSSQGQT
+194 SLSKASQGLN
-204 MQGATVAP
+204 MQGAIGSP
-212 GTGENPAI
+212 GNGESPTI

-227 AGAPGTLPQGQNSN
+227 AGSPGTLPQGQNSN
-241 PGGNKPQQSA
+241 QGGNKPLSA
-251 VQIQQSLASSIG
+251 VQIPQSLASSIG
-263 SSTSAQAISQQRLI
+263 NGTSAQAITQQRLI
-277 TSQSSI
+277 TSQSSV

-289 AFQSNSKS
+289 AYQSNSKS

-309 VGNGSDAGKGN
+309 SGTDAGKG
-320 SGNNG
+320 SGGNNG
-325 QAQSMASGWGTT
+325 QTQSMASGWGTSAI
-337 TVDTNKSA
+337 DSNKSA
-345 AEKWPIR
+345 ADKWQVR
-352 NPSTSEDWANP
+352 NPSTGDDWAN
-363 TAPGSQWGTQIT
+363 TAAPESQWGTQIT
-375 PSRAGPAPQW
+375 PSRASGPPQW
-385 PGANNA
+385 PDANNA
-391 LPASGQS
+391 LPAGGQN
-398 QNPARSQ
+398 QNPARSHP
-405 TTWAQAAGKG
+405 TWAQAAGKG
-415 LTTIPSNTSPSAT
+415 LNTNPSNASSSNT
-428 AAGNSEVSEYDK
+428 AVGNPEVNE

-452 GKKPVNQDSTWT
+452 GKKPVNQVTSWT
-464 VETSPKLRRKG
+464 LETSPKTRRKG
-475 STATNALPEKTN
+475 STATNNALPEKPSN
-487 AVPPPQGAQAAQSG
+487 PVPPVPKPQGGG

-516 SNKEPAPAGQWNS
+516 SNKEPPPAGQWNN
-529 RGVDPNQ
+529 GTDPNQ
-536 WSGVPMKP
+536 WGGVPMKP
-544 ITKDPASSWTG
+544 ITKDPSNSWAGG
-555 GQTKESQESS
+555 GQAKEPQESS

-576 GNSGE
+576 GNNGE

-586 TWGEGQARGTGE
+586 TWGEGQSRGSGE
-598 VDDGTAVWGNPAPNA
+598 VDDGTAVWGNPAPTA
-613 QKPPNWNSTN
+613 QKPPNWNSTPVPPTN
-623 MPQNSQNPAV
+623 QNPV
-633 ANIGQVPK
+633 PTNVGGVPK
-641 NWGESQDANW
+641 NWGESQDTNW

-700 KVRTGPV
+700 K
-707 VGGMGGAQPPP
+707 
-718 NLGTDRDMYWNN
+718 
-730 PPQQGN
+730 
-736 NPTATFNWG
+736 
-745 EKDMVWNTSD
+745 
-755 YNKDDMMWN
+755 DDMIWN
-764 EDGSTNW
+764 EDGSNW
-771 DDTDMGTWNDTAQEN
+771 DDTDMGTWSDTAQEN

-798 DKNKNIKQGGMYPT
+798 DKNKNIKQGLYT
-812 KFPGGFQPQTQMRSR
+812 KMPSGFHPQTQMRSR

-834 MGFGKVEAQHA
+834 MGFGKTEAQNA
-845 LISNNMNMQGAIEEL
+845 LINNNMSMQGAMEDL
-860 YKMKGANFKPNELD
+860 HKMKGPNFKPNELD
-874 VFQSDGAKP
+874 VFQYEGVKP
-883 KLPGMDIGATDDISD
+883 KIPGMDIGATDDISD

-923 QIPNQFNNLKGPS
+923 QLPNQFNNMKGPS

-942 SNLNN
+942 SNMNN

-967 MNAPPPGPPPPGQVI
+967 MSAPPPGPPPPGQVI
-982 GGRGPVPVHQQQM
+982 GGRGPIPVHQQQM

-1012 ISPQLLQHHLPPP
+1012 ISPQLLHHQLPPP

-1041 SLITTQQVLQ
+1041 SLITTQQVIQ
-1051 QNKNLNPL
+1051 QNKGGNPI
-1059 VQRQQLEQLNVKVN
+1059 VQRQQLEQLLGKIS

-1088 AQKALIKVQQQQPP
+1088 AQKALIKVQQQPP
-1102 PEGEQTN
+1102 PPDGEQAN

-1114 SDLQNLSI
+1114 SDLQNLS
-1122 VSSQPQPTQSKLIQ
+1122 VNSSQPQPTQSKLIQ
-1136 WKKGSDSSNTQT
+1136 WKKGSDSSNTPT
-1148 SSAETGAN
+1148 SSADTGAN
-1156 DSSALNKAV
+1156 DSNALNKAV

-1171 HQPSTSN
+1171 HQSSSR
-1178 NNLRYHGDL
+1178 NNLYDL
-1187 GLANLIGDQT
+1187 GLSNLIGDQT
-1197 WTASTPSTSSWPS
+1197 WTASTTTSSSWPS
-1210 STNNSITSIS
+1210 STANSISSTN
-1220 EDKAATSNTTDSKES
+1220 EDKMASSNATDGKES
-1235 QPPANAVTTTL
+1235 QPAANTSTVTTTL

-1261 ITNKNVEDDP
+1261 ITSKNVEDDP

-1308 SWNSKSNQNPKW
+1308 SWNSKGNQNPKW
-1320 SNNESAPSSFSNEVW
+1320 STNDSVPTSFSNEVW
-1335 GVPLSKNNSR
+1335 GVPLPKNNSR
-1345 PPPGLIP
+1345 PPPGLLP

-1357 TGVNRQHSWAGSTS
+1357 TGVNRQHSWAGTTS
-1371 SMMSGNSAGWEGIS
+1371 SMLSGNSAAWDGIS

-1479 QQSNPSIHRQASMSN
+1479 QHSNPSIYRQASMNS
-1494 RGTMGLGMY
+1494 RGTMDLGMY
-1503 SSNSST
+1503 NSNSNAIGQSA
-1509 LGHNVPPSS
+1509 PPSS
-1518 SYASSMWSQGGG
+1518 SYASTMWSQGGG
-1530 LLGGDDHNA
+1530 LLSGDDHNA

>member
-1 MQSATLKKPTLP
+1 MQSALKKPTTLP
-13 AATPG
+13 PSTPG

-25 SSSWGSGGSGGGGG
+25 SSSWGSGGSGGG
-39 GGENEDDGGWSQGPP
+39 ETNDDDGGWSQGPP

-67 GSSHN
+67 GSSTHD
-72 LLDWPNFAS
+72 LLDWQNS
-81 EAGSDW
+81 NIDAGSDW
-87 QSPTSQSIIVDR
+87 QMPPSQSIIVDR

-138 STSNSGGSS
+138 STSNNAGSS

-155 SLWSSGSTT
+155 SLWSSGST
-164 YQNSESS
+164 YPVSESS
-171 SWDFGIGTPS
+171 TWDYGISTPS
-181 TAASTGGWSSTNT
+181 TATSTGGWSSTST
-194 SLSKSSQGQT
+194 SLSKASQGLN
-204 MQGATVAP
+204 MQGAIGSP
-212 GTGENPAI
+212 GNGESPVI

-227 AGAPGTLPQGQNSN
+227 AGSPGTLPQGQNSN
-241 PGGNKPQQSA
+241 QGGNKPQSA
-251 VQIQQSLASSIG
+251 VQIPQSLASSIG
-263 SSTSAQAISQQRLI
+263 NGTSAQAITQQRLI
-277 TSQSSI
+277 TSQSSV

-289 AFQSNSKS
+289 AYQSNSKS

-309 VGNGSDAGKGN
+309 SGTDAGKGN
-320 SGNNG
+320 GGNNG
-325 QAQSMASGWGTT
+325 QTQSMASGWGTSAI
-337 TVDTNKSA
+337 DSNKSA
-345 AEKWPIR
+345 ADKWQVR
-352 NPSTSEDWANP
+352 NPSTGDDWAN
-363 TAPGSQWGTQIT
+363 TAAPESQWGTQIT
-375 PSRAGPAPQW
+375 PSRASGPPQW
-385 PGANNA
+385 PDANNA
-391 LPASGQS
+391 LPAGGQN
-398 QNPARSQ
+398 QNPARSHP
-405 TTWAQAAGKG
+405 TWAQAAGKG
-415 LTTIPSNTSPSAT
+415 LNTNPSNASSSNT
-428 AAGNSEVSEYDK
+428 AVGNPEVNE

-452 GKKPVNQDSTWT
+452 GKKPVNQVTSWT
-464 VETSPKLRRKG
+464 LETSPKTRRKG
-475 STATNALPEKTN
+475 STATNNALPEKPSN
-487 AVPPPQGAQAAQSG
+487 PVPPVPKPQGGG

-516 SNKEPAPAGQWNS
+516 SNKEPPPAGQWNN
-529 RGVDPNQ
+529 GTDPNQ
-536 WSGVPMKP
+536 WGGVPMKP
-544 ITKDPASSWTG
+544 ITKDPSNSWAGG
-555 GQTKESQESS
+555 GQAKEPQESS

-576 GNSGE
+576 GNNGE

-586 TWGEGQARGTGE
+586 TWGEGQSRGSGE
-598 VDDGTAVWGNPAPNA
+598 VDDGTAVWGNPAPTA
-613 QKPPNWNSTN
+613 QKPPNWNSTPVPPTN
-623 MPQNSQNPAV
+623 QNPV
-633 ANIGQVPK
+633 PTNVGGVPK
-641 NWGESQDANW
+641 NWGESQDTNW

-700 KVRTGPV
+700 K
-707 VGGMGGAQPPP
+707 
-718 NLGTDRDMYWNN
+718 
-730 PPQQGN
+730 
-736 NPTATFNWG
+736 
-745 EKDMVWNTSD
+745 
-755 YNKDDMMWN
+755 DDMIWN
-764 EDGSTNW
+764 EDGSNW
-771 DDTDMGTWNDTAQEN
+771 DDTDMGTWSDTAQEN

-798 DKNKNIKQGGMYPT
+798 DKNKNIKQGLYT
-812 KFPGGFQPQTQMRSR
+812 KMPSGFHPQTQMRSR

-834 MGFGKVEAQHA
+834 MGFGKTEAQNA
-845 LISNNMNMQGAIEEL
+845 LINNNMSMQGAMEDL
-860 YKMKGANFKPNELD
+860 HKMKGPNFKPNELD
-874 VFQSDGAKP
+874 VFQYEGVKP
-883 KLPGMDIGATDDISD
+883 KIPGMDIGATDDISD

-923 QIPNQFNNLKGPS
+923 QLPNQFNNMKGPS

-942 SNLNN
+942 SNMNN

-967 MNAPPPGPPPPGQVI
+967 MSAPPPGPPPPGQVI
-982 GGRGPVPVHQQQM
+982 GGRGPIPVHQQQM

-1012 ISPQLLQHHLPPP
+1012 ISPQLLHHQLPPP

-1041 SLITTQQVLQ
+1041 SLITTQQVIQ
-1051 QNKNLNPL
+1051 QNKGGNPI
-1059 VQRQQLEQLNVKVN
+1059 VQRQQLEQLLGKIS

-1088 AQKALIKVQQQQPP
+1088 AQKALIKVQQQPP
-1102 PEGEQTN
+1102 PPDGEQAN

-1114 SDLQNLSI
+1114 SDLQNLS
-1122 VSSQPQPTQSKLIQ
+1122 VNSSQPQPTQSKLIQ
-1136 WKKGSDSSNTQT
+1136 WKKGSDSSNAPT
-1148 SSAETGAN
+1148 SSADTGAN

-1171 HQPSTSN
+1171 HQSSSR
-1178 NNLRYHGDL
+1178 NNLYDL
-1187 GLANLIGDQT
+1187 GLSNLIGDQT
-1197 WTASTPSTSSWPS
+1197 WTASTTTSSSWPS
-1210 STNNSITSIS
+1210 STANSISSTN
-1220 EDKAATSNTTDSKES
+1220 EDKMASSNATDGKES
-1235 QPPANAVTTTL
+1235 QPAANTSTVTTTL

-1261 ITNKNVEDDP
+1261 ITSKNVEDDP

-1308 SWNSKSNQNPKW
+1308 SWNSKGNQNPKW
-1320 SNNESAPSSFSNEVW
+1320 STNDSVPTSFSNEVW
-1335 GVPLSKNNSR
+1335 GVPLPKNNSR
-1345 PPPGLIP
+1345 PPPGLLP

-1357 TGVNRQHSWAGSTS
+1357 TGVNRQHSWAGTTS
-1371 SMMSGNSAGWEGIS
+1371 SMLSGNSAAWDGIS

-1479 QQSNPSIHRQASMSN
+1479 QHSNPSIYRQASMNS
-1494 RGTMGLGMY
+1494 RGTMDLGMY
-1503 SSNSST
+1503 NSNSNAIGQSA
-1509 LGHNVPPSS
+1509 PPSS
-1518 SYASSMWSQGGG
+1518 SYASTMWSQGGG
-1530 LLGGDDHNA
+1530 LLSGDDHNA

>member
-1 MQSATLKKPTLP
+1 MQSALKKPTTLP
-13 AATPG
+13 PSTPG

-25 SSSWGSGGSGGGGG
+25 SSSWGSGGSGGG
-39 GGENEDDGGWSQGPP
+39 ETNDDDGGWSQGPP

-67 GSSHN
+67 GSSTHD
-72 LLDWPNFAS
+72 LLDWQNS
-81 EAGSDW
+81 NIDAGSDW
-87 QSPTSQSIIVDR
+87 QMPPSQSIIVDR

-138 STSNSGGSS
+138 STSNNAGSS

-155 SLWSSGSTT
+155 SLWSSGST
-164 YQNSESS
+164 YPVSESS
-171 SWDFGIGTPS
+171 TWDYGISTPS
-181 TAASTGGWSSTNT
+181 TATSTGGWSSTST
-194 SLSKSSQGQT
+194 SLSKASQGLN
-204 MQGATVAP
+204 MQGAIGSP
-212 GTGENPAI
+212 GNGESPTI

-227 AGAPGTLPQGQNSN
+227 AGSPGTLPQGQNSN
-241 PGGNKPQQSA
+241 QGGNKPQSA
-251 VQIQQSLASSIG
+251 VQIPQSLASSIG
-263 SSTSAQAISQQRLI
+263 NGTSAQAITQQRLI
-277 TSQSSI
+277 TSQSSV

-289 AFQSNSKS
+289 AYQSNSKS

-309 VGNGSDAGKGN
+309 SGTDAGKGN
-320 SGNNG
+320 GGNNG
-325 QAQSMASGWGTT
+325 QTQSMASGWGTSAI
-337 TVDTNKSA
+337 DSNKSA
-345 AEKWPIR
+345 ADKWQVR
-352 NPSTSEDWANP
+352 NPSTGDDWAN
-363 TAPGSQWGTQIT
+363 TAAPESQWGTQIT
-375 PSRAGPAPQW
+375 PSRASGPPQW
-385 PGANNA
+385 PDANNA
-391 LPASGQS
+391 LPAGGQN
-398 QNPARSQ
+398 QNPARSHP
-405 TTWAQAAGKG
+405 TWAQAAGKG
-415 LTTIPSNTSPSAT
+415 LNTNPSNASSSNT
-428 AAGNSEVSEYDK
+428 AVGNPEVNE

-452 GKKPVNQDSTWT
+452 GKKPVNQVTSWT
-464 VETSPKLRRKG
+464 LETSPKTRRKG
-475 STATNALPEKTN
+475 STATNNALPEKPSN
-487 AVPPPQGAQAAQSG
+487 PVPPVPKPQGGG

-516 SNKEPAPAGQWNS
+516 SNKEPPPAGQWNN
-529 RGVDPNQ
+529 GTDPNQ
-536 WSGVPMKP
+536 WGGVPMKP
-544 ITKDPASSWTG
+544 ITKDPSNSWAGG
-555 GQTKESQESS
+555 GQAKEPQESS

-576 GNSGE
+576 GNNGE

-586 TWGEGQARGTGE
+586 TWGEGQSRGSGE
-598 VDDGTAVWGNPAPNA
+598 VDDGTAVWGNPAPTA
-613 QKPPNWNSTN
+613 QKPPNWNSTPVPPTN
-623 MPQNSQNPAV
+623 QNPV
-633 ANIGQVPK
+633 PTNVGGVPK
-641 NWGESQDANW
+641 NWGESQDTNW

-700 KVRTGPV
+700 K
-707 VGGMGGAQPPP
+707 
-718 NLGTDRDMYWNN
+718 
-730 PPQQGN
+730 
-736 NPTATFNWG
+736 
-745 EKDMVWNTSD
+745 
-755 YNKDDMMWN
+755 DDMIWN
-764 EDGSTNW
+764 EDGSNW
-771 DDTDMGTWNDTAQEN
+771 DDTDMGTWSDTAQEN

-798 DKNKNIKQGGMYPT
+798 DKNKNIKQGLYT
-812 KFPGGFQPQTQMRSR
+812 KMPSGFHPQTQMRSR

-834 MGFGKVEAQHA
+834 MGFGKTEAQNA
-845 LISNNMNMQGAIEEL
+845 LINNNMSMQGAMEDL
-860 YKMKGANFKPNELD
+860 HKMKGPNFKPNELD
-874 VFQSDGAKP
+874 VFQYEGVKP
-883 KLPGMDIGATDDISD
+883 KIPGMDIGATDDISD

-923 QIPNQFNNLKGPS
+923 QLPNQFNNMKGPS

-942 SNLNN
+942 SNMNN

-967 MNAPPPGPPPPGQVI
+967 MSAPPPGPPPPGQVI
-982 GGRGPVPVHQQQM
+982 GGRGPIPVHQQQM

-1012 ISPQLLQHHLPPP
+1012 ISPQLLHHQLPPP

-1041 SLITTQQVLQ
+1041 SLITTQQVIQ
-1051 QNKNLNPL
+1051 QNKGGNPI
-1059 VQRQQLEQLNVKVN
+1059 VQRQQLEQLLGKIS

-1088 AQKALIKVQQQQPP
+1088 AQKALIKVQQQPP
-1102 PEGEQTN
+1102 PPDGEQAN

-1114 SDLQNLSI
+1114 SDLQNLS
-1122 VSSQPQPTQSKLIQ
+1122 VNSSQPQPTQSKLIQ
-1136 WKKGSDSSNTQT
+1136 WKKGSDSSNAPT
-1148 SSAETGAN
+1148 SSADTGAN

-1171 HQPSTSN
+1171 HQSSSR
-1178 NNLRYHGDL
+1178 NNLYDL
-1187 GLANLIGDQT
+1187 GLSNLIGDQT
-1197 WTASTPSTSSWPS
+1197 WTASTTTSSSWPS
-1210 STNNSITSIS
+1210 STANSISSTN
-1220 EDKAATSNTTDSKES
+1220 EDKMASSNATDGKES
-1235 QPPANAVTTTL
+1235 QPAANTSTVTTTL

-1261 ITNKNVEDDP
+1261 ITSKNVEDDP

-1308 SWNSKSNQNPKW
+1308 SWNSKGNQNPKW
-1320 SNNESAPSSFSNEVW
+1320 STNDSVPTSFSNEVW
-1335 GVPLSKNNSR
+1335 GVPLPKNNSR
-1345 PPPGLIP
+1345 PPPGLLP

-1357 TGVNRQHSWAGSTS
+1357 TGVNRQHSWAGTTS
-1371 SMMSGNSAGWEGIS
+1371 SMLSGNSAAWDGIS

-1479 QQSNPSIHRQASMSN
+1479 QHSNPSIYRQASMNS
-1494 RGTMGLGMY
+1494 RGTMDLGMY
-1503 SSNSST
+1503 NSNSNAIGQSA
-1509 LGHNVPPSS
+1509 PPSS
-1518 SYASSMWSQGGG
+1518 SYASTMWSQGGG
-1530 LLGGDDHNA
+1530 LLSGDDHNA

>member
-1 MQSATLKKPTLP
+1 MQSALKKPTTLP
-13 AATPG
+13 PSTPG

-25 SSSWGSGGSGGGGG
+25 SSSWGSGGSGGG
-39 GGENEDDGGWSQGPP
+39 ETNDDDGGWSQGPP

-67 GSSHN
+67 GSSTHD
-72 LLDWPNFAS
+72 LLDWQNS
-81 EAGSDW
+81 NIDAGSDW
-87 QSPTSQSIIVDR
+87 QMPPSQSIIVDR

-138 STSNSGGSS
+138 STSNNAGSS

-155 SLWSSGSTT
+155 SLWSSGST
-164 YQNSESS
+164 YPVSESS
-171 SWDFGIGTPS
+171 TWDYGISTPS
-181 TAASTGGWSSTNT
+181 TATSTGGWSSTST
-194 SLSKSSQGQT
+194 SLSKASQGLN
-204 MQGATVAP
+204 MQGAIGSP
-212 GTGENPAI
+212 GNGESPTI

-227 AGAPGTLPQGQNSN
+227 AGSPGTLPQGQNSN
-241 PGGNKPQQSA
+241 QGGNKPQSA
-251 VQIQQSLASSIG
+251 VQIPQSLASSIG
-263 SSTSAQAISQQRLI
+263 NGTSAQAITQQRLI
-277 TSQSSI
+277 TSQSSV

-289 AFQSNSKS
+289 AYQSNSKS

-309 VGNGSDAGKGN
+309 SGTDAGKGN
-320 SGNNG
+320 GGNNG
-325 QAQSMASGWGTT
+325 QTQSMASGWGTSAI
-337 TVDTNKSA
+337 DSNKSA
-345 AEKWPIR
+345 ADKWQVR
-352 NPSTSEDWANP
+352 NPSTGDDWAN
-363 TAPGSQWGTQIT
+363 TAAPESQWGTQIT
-375 PSRAGPAPQW
+375 PSRASGPPQW
-385 PGANNA
+385 PDANNA
-391 LPASGQS
+391 LPAGGQN
-398 QNPARSQ
+398 QNPARSHP
-405 TTWAQAAGKG
+405 TWAQAAGKG
-415 LTTIPSNTSPSAT
+415 LNTNPSNASSSNT
-428 AAGNSEVSEYDK
+428 AVGNPEVNE

-452 GKKPVNQDSTWT
+452 GKKPVNQVTSWT
-464 VETSPKLRRKG
+464 LETSPKTRRKG
-475 STATNALPEKTN
+475 STATNNALPEKPSN
-487 AVPPPQGAQAAQSG
+487 PVPPVPKPQGGG

-516 SNKEPAPAGQWNS
+516 SNKEPPPAGQWNN
-529 RGVDPNQ
+529 GTDPNQ
-536 WSGVPMKP
+536 WGGVPMKP
-544 ITKDPASSWTG
+544 ITKDPSNSWAGG
-555 GQTKESQESS
+555 GQAKEPQESS

-576 GNSGE
+576 GNNGE

-586 TWGEGQARGTGE
+586 TWGEGQSRGSGE
-598 VDDGTAVWGNPAPNA
+598 VDDGTAVWGNPAPTA
-613 QKPPNWNSTN
+613 QKPPNWNSTPVPPTN
-623 MPQNSQNPAV
+623 QNPV
-633 ANIGQVPK
+633 PTNVGGVPK
-641 NWGESQDANW
+641 NWGESQDTNW

-700 KVRTGPV
+700 K
-707 VGGMGGAQPPP
+707 
-718 NLGTDRDMYWNN
+718 
-730 PPQQGN
+730 
-736 NPTATFNWG
+736 
-745 EKDMVWNTSD
+745 
-755 YNKDDMMWN
+755 DDMIWN
-764 EDGSTNW
+764 EDGSNW
-771 DDTDMGTWNDTAQEN
+771 DDTDMGTWSDTAQEN

-798 DKNKNIKQGGMYPT
+798 DKNKNIKQGLYT
-812 KFPGGFQPQTQMRSR
+812 KMPSGFHPQTQMRSR

-834 MGFGKVEAQHA
+834 MGFGKTEAQNA
-845 LISNNMNMQGAIEEL
+845 LINNNMSMQGAMEDL
-860 YKMKGANFKPNELD
+860 HKMKGPNFKPNELD
-874 VFQSDGAKP
+874 VFQYEGVKP
-883 KLPGMDIGATDDISD
+883 KIPGMDIGATDDISD

-923 QIPNQFNNLKGPS
+923 QLPNQFNNMKGPS

-942 SNLNN
+942 SNMNN

-967 MNAPPPGPPPPGQVI
+967 MSAPPPPGPPPPGQVI
-982 GGRGPVPVHQQQM
+982 GGRGPIPVHQQQM

-1012 ISPQLLQHHLPPP
+1012 ISPQLLHHQLPPP

-1041 SLITTQQVLQ
+1041 SLITTQQVIQ
-1051 QNKNLNPL
+1051 QNKGGNPI
-1059 VQRQQLEQLNVKVN
+1059 VQRQQLEQLLGKIS

-1088 AQKALIKVQQQQPP
+1088 AQKALIKVQQQPP
-1102 PEGEQTN
+1102 PPDGEQAN
-1109 TSNVT
+1109 TSHVT
-1114 SDLQNLSI
+1114 SDLQNLS
-1122 VSSQPQPTQSKLIQ
+1122 VNSSQPQPTQSKLIQ
-1136 WKKGSDSSNTQT
+1136 WKKGSDSSNAPT
-1148 SSAETGAN
+1148 SSADTGAN

-1171 HQPSTSN
+1171 HQSSSR
-1178 NNLRYHGDL
+1178 NNLYDL
-1187 GLANLIGDQT
+1187 GLSNLIGDQT
-1197 WTASTPSTSSWPS
+1197 WTASTTTSSSWPS
-1210 STNNSITSIS
+1210 STANSISSTN
-1220 EDKAATSNTTDSKES
+1220 EDKMASSNATDGKES
-1235 QPPANAVTTTL
+1235 QPAANTSTVTTTL

-1261 ITNKNVEDDP
+1261 ITSKNVEDDP

-1308 SWNSKSNQNPKW
+1308 SWNSKGNQNPKW
-1320 SNNESAPSSFSNEVW
+1320 STNDSVPTSFSNEVW
-1335 GVPLSKNNSR
+1335 GVPLPKNNSR
-1345 PPPGLIP
+1345 PPPGLLP

-1357 TGVNRQHSWAGSTS
+1357 TGVNRQHSWAGTTS
-1371 SMMSGNSAGWEGIS
+1371 SMLSGNSAAWDGIS

-1479 QQSNPSIHRQASMSN
+1479 QHSNPSIYRQASMNS
-1494 RGTMGLGMY
+1494 RGTMDLGMY
-1503 SSNSST
+1503 NSNSNAIGQSA
-1509 LGHNVPPSS
+1509 PPSS
-1518 SYASSMWSQGGG
+1518 SYASTMWSQGGG
-1530 LLGGDDHNA
+1530 LLSGEDHNA

>member
-1 MQSATLKKPTLP
+1 MQSALKKPTTLP
-13 AATPG
+13 PSTPG

-25 SSSWGSGGSGGGGG
+25 SSSWGSGGSGGG
-39 GGENEDDGGWSQGPP
+39 ETNDDDGGWSQGPP

-67 GSSHN
+67 GSSTHD
-72 LLDWPNFAS
+72 LLDWQNS
-81 EAGSDW
+81 NIDAGSDW
-87 QSPTSQSIIVDR
+87 QMPPSQSIIVDR

-138 STSNSGGSS
+138 STSNNAGSS

-155 SLWSSGSTT
+155 SLWSSGST
-164 YQNSESS
+164 YPVSESS
-171 SWDFGIGTPS
+171 TWDYGISTPS
-181 TAASTGGWSSTNT
+181 TATSTGGWSSTST
-194 SLSKSSQGQT
+194 SLSKASQGLN
-204 MQGATVAP
+204 MQGAIGSP
-212 GTGENPAI
+212 GNGESPTI

-227 AGAPGTLPQGQNSN
+227 AGSPGTLPQGQNSN
-241 PGGNKPQQSA
+241 QGGNKPQSA
-251 VQIQQSLASSIG
+251 VQIPQSLASSIG
-263 SSTSAQAISQQRLI
+263 NGTSAQAITQQRLI
-277 TSQSSI
+277 TSQSSV

-289 AFQSNSKS
+289 AYQSNSKS

-309 VGNGSDAGKGN
+309 SGTDAGKGN
-320 SGNNG
+320 GGNNG
-325 QAQSMASGWGTT
+325 QTQSMASGWGTSAI
-337 TVDTNKSA
+337 DSNKSA
-345 AEKWPIR
+345 ADKWQVR
-352 NPSTSEDWANP
+352 NPSTGDDWAN
-363 TAPGSQWGTQIT
+363 TAAPESQWGTQIT
-375 PSRAGPAPQW
+375 PSRASGPPQW
-385 PGANNA
+385 PDANNA
-391 LPASGQS
+391 LPAGGQN
-398 QNPARSQ
+398 QNPARSHP
-405 TTWAQAAGKG
+405 TWAQAAGKG
-415 LTTIPSNTSPSAT
+415 LNTNPFNASSSNTAV
-428 AAGNSEVSEYDK
+428 GNPEVNE

-452 GKKPVNQDSTWT
+452 GKKPVNQVTSWT
-464 VETSPKLRRKG
+464 LETSPKTRRKG
-475 STATNALPEKTN
+475 STATNNALPEKPSN
-487 AVPPPQGAQAAQSG
+487 PVPPVPKPQGGG

-516 SNKEPAPAGQWNS
+516 SNKEPPPAGQWNN
-529 RGVDPNQ
+529 GTDPNQ
-536 WSGVPMKP
+536 WGGVPMKP
-544 ITKDPASSWTG
+544 ITKDPSNSWAGG
-555 GQTKESQESS
+555 GQAKEPQESS

-576 GNSGE
+576 GNNGE

-586 TWGEGQARGTGE
+586 TWGEGQSRGSGE
-598 VDDGTAVWGNPAPNA
+598 VDDGTAVWGNPAPTA
-613 QKPPNWNSTN
+613 QKPPNWNSTPVPPTN
-623 MPQNSQNPAV
+623 QNPV
-633 ANIGQVPK
+633 PTNVGGVPK
-641 NWGESQDANW
+641 NWGESQDTNW

-700 KVRTGPV
+700 K
-707 VGGMGGAQPPP
+707 
-718 NLGTDRDMYWNN
+718 
-730 PPQQGN
+730 
-736 NPTATFNWG
+736 
-745 EKDMVWNTSD
+745 
-755 YNKDDMMWN
+755 DDMIWN
-764 EDGSTNW
+764 EDGSNW
-771 DDTDMGTWNDTAQEN
+771 DDTDMGTWSDTAQEN

-798 DKNKNIKQGGMYPT
+798 DKNKNIKQGLYT
-812 KFPGGFQPQTQMRSR
+812 KMPSGFHPQTQMRSR

-834 MGFGKVEAQHA
+834 MGFGKTEAQNA
-845 LISNNMNMQGAIEEL
+845 LINNNMSMQGAMEDL
-860 YKMKGANFKPNELD
+860 HKMKGPNFKPNELD
-874 VFQSDGAKP
+874 VFQYEGVKP
-883 KLPGMDIGATDDISD
+883 KIPGMDIGATDDISD

-923 QIPNQFNNLKGPS
+923 QLPNQFNNMKGPS

-942 SNLNN
+942 SNMNN

-967 MNAPPPGPPPPGQVI
+967 MSAPPPGPPPPGQVI
-982 GGRGPVPVHQQQM
+982 GGRGPIPVHQQQM

-1012 ISPQLLQHHLPPP
+1012 ISPQLLHHQLPPP

-1041 SLITTQQVLQ
+1041 SLITTQQVIQ
-1051 QNKNLNPL
+1051 QNKGGNPI
-1059 VQRQQLEQLNVKVN
+1059 VQRQQLEQLLGKIS

-1088 AQKALIKVQQQQPP
+1088 AQKALIKVQQQPP
-1102 PEGEQTN
+1102 PPDGEQAN

-1114 SDLQNLSI
+1114 SDLQNLS
-1122 VSSQPQPTQSKLIQ
+1122 VNSSQPQPTQSKLIQ
-1136 WKKGSDSSNTQT
+1136 WKKGSDSSNAPT
-1148 SSAETGAN
+1148 SSADTGAN

-1171 HQPSTSN
+1171 HQSSSR
-1178 NNLRYHGDL
+1178 NNLYDL
-1187 GLANLIGDQT
+1187 GLSNLIGDQT
-1197 WTASTPSTSSWPS
+1197 WTASTTTSSSWPS
-1210 STNNSITSIS
+1210 STANSISSTN
-1220 EDKAATSNTTDSKES
+1220 EDKMASSNATDGKES
-1235 QPPANAVTTTL
+1235 QPAANTSTVTTTL

-1261 ITNKNVEDDP
+1261 ITSKNVEDDP

-1308 SWNSKSNQNPKW
+1308 SWNSKGNQNPKW
-1320 SNNESAPSSFSNEVW
+1320 STNDSVPTSFSNEVW
-1335 GVPLSKNNSR
+1335 GVPLPKNNSR
-1345 PPPGLIP
+1345 PPPGLLP

-1357 TGVNRQHSWAGSTS
+1357 TGVNRQHSWAGTTS
-1371 SMMSGNSAGWEGIS
+1371 SMLSGNSAAWDGIS

-1479 QQSNPSIHRQASMSN
+1479 QHSNPSIYRQASMNS
-1494 RGTMGLGMY
+1494 RGTMDLGMY
-1503 SSNSST
+1503 NSNSNAIGQSA
-1509 LGHNVPPSS
+1509 PPSS
-1518 SYASSMWSQGGG
+1518 SYASTMWSQGGG
-1530 LLGGDDHNA
+1530 LLSGDDHNA

>member
-1 MQSATLKKPTLP
+1 MQSALKKPTTLP
-13 AATPG
+13 PSTPG

-25 SSSWGSGGSGGGGG
+25 SSSWGSGGSGGG
-39 GGENEDDGGWSQGPP
+39 ETNDDDGGWSQGPP

-67 GSSHN
+67 GSSTHD
-72 LLDWPNFAS
+72 LLDWQNS
-81 EAGSDW
+81 NIDAGSDW
-87 QSPTSQSIIVDR
+87 QMPPSQSIIVDR

-138 STSNSGGSS
+138 STSNNAGSS

-155 SLWSSGSTT
+155 SLWSSGST
-164 YQNSESS
+164 YPVSESS
-171 SWDFGIGTPS
+171 TWDYGISTPS
-181 TAASTGGWSSTNT
+181 TATSTGGWSSTST
-194 SLSKSSQGQT
+194 SLSKASQGLN
-204 MQGATVAP
+204 MQGAIGSP
-212 GTGENPAI
+212 GNGESPTI

-227 AGAPGTLPQGQNSN
+227 AGSPGTLPQGQNSN
-241 PGGNKPQQSA
+241 QGGNKPQSA
-251 VQIQQSLASSIG
+251 VQIPQSLASSIG
-263 SSTSAQAISQQRLI
+263 NGTSAQAITQQRLI
-277 TSQSSI
+277 TSQSSV

-289 AFQSNSKS
+289 AYQSNSKS

-309 VGNGSDAGKGN
+309 SGTDAGKGN
-320 SGNNG
+320 GGNNG
-325 QAQSMASGWGTT
+325 QTQSMASGWGTSAI
-337 TVDTNKSA
+337 DSNKSA
-345 AEKWPIR
+345 ADKWQVR
-352 NPSTSEDWANP
+352 NPSTGDDWAN
-363 TAPGSQWGTQIT
+363 TAAPESQWGTQIT
-375 PSRAGPAPQW
+375 PSRASGPPQW
-385 PGANNA
+385 PDANNA
-391 LPASGQS
+391 LPAGGQN
-398 QNPARSQ
+398 QNPARSHP
-405 TTWAQAAGKG
+405 TWAQAAGKG
-415 LTTIPSNTSPSAT
+415 LNTNPSNASSSNT
-428 AAGNSEVSEYDK
+428 AVGNPEVNE

-452 GKKPVNQDSTWT
+452 GKKPVNQVTSWT
-464 VETSPKLRRKG
+464 LETSPKTRRKG
-475 STATNALPEKTN
+475 STATNNALPEKPSN
-487 AVPPPQGAQAAQSG
+487 PVPPVPKPQGGG

-516 SNKEPAPAGQWNS
+516 SNKEPPPAGQWNN
-529 RGVDPNQ
+529 GTDPNQ
-536 WSGVPMKP
+536 WGGVPMKP
-544 ITKDPASSWTG
+544 ITKDPSNSWAGG
-555 GQTKESQESS
+555 GQAKEPQESS

-576 GNSGE
+576 GNNGE

-586 TWGEGQARGTGE
+586 TWGEGQSRGSGE
-598 VDDGTAVWGNPAPNA
+598 VDDGTAVWGNPAPTA
-613 QKPPNWNSTN
+613 QKPPNWNSTPVPPTN
-623 MPQNSQNPAV
+623 QNPV
-633 ANIGQVPK
+633 PTNVGGVPK
-641 NWGESQDANW
+641 NWGESQDTNW

-700 KVRTGPV
+700 K
-707 VGGMGGAQPPP
+707 
-718 NLGTDRDMYWNN
+718 
-730 PPQQGN
+730 
-736 NPTATFNWG
+736 
-745 EKDMVWNTSD
+745 
-755 YNKDDMMWN
+755 DDMIWN
-764 EDGSTNW
+764 EDGSNW
-771 DDTDMGTWNDTAQEN
+771 DDTDMGTWSDTAQEN

-798 DKNKNIKQGGMYPT
+798 DKNKNIKQGLYT
-812 KFPGGFQPQTQMRSR
+812 KMPSGFHPQTQMRSR

-834 MGFGKVEAQHA
+834 MGFGKTEAQNA
-845 LISNNMNMQGAIEEL
+845 LINNNMSMQGAMEDL
-860 YKMKGANFKPNELD
+860 HKMKGPNFKPNELD
-874 VFQSDGAKP
+874 VFQYEGVKP
-883 KLPGMDIGATDDISD
+883 KIPGMDIGATDDISD

-923 QIPNQFNNLKGPS
+923 QLPNQFNNMKGPS
-936 LPQSSH
+936 LPPSSH
-942 SNLNN
+942 SNMNN

-967 MNAPPPGPPPPGQVI
+967 MSAPPPGPPPPGQVI
-982 GGRGPVPVHQQQM
+982 GGRGPIPVHQQQM

-1012 ISPQLLQHHLPPP
+1012 ISPQLLHHQLPPP

-1041 SLITTQQVLQ
+1041 SLITTQQVIQ
-1051 QNKNLNPL
+1051 QNKGGNPI
-1059 VQRQQLEQLNVKVN
+1059 VQRQQLEQLLGKIS

-1088 AQKALIKVQQQQPP
+1088 AQKALIKVQQQPP
-1102 PEGEQTN
+1102 PPDGEQAN

-1114 SDLQNLSI
+1114 SDLQNLS
-1122 VSSQPQPTQSKLIQ
+1122 VNSSQPQPTQSKLIQ
-1136 WKKGSDSSNTQT
+1136 WKKGSDSSNAPT
-1148 SSAETGAN
+1148 SSADTGAN

-1171 HQPSTSN
+1171 HQSSSR
-1178 NNLRYHGDL
+1178 NNLYDL
-1187 GLANLIGDQT
+1187 GLSNLIGDQT
-1197 WTASTPSTSSWPS
+1197 WTASTTTSSSWPS
-1210 STNNSITSIS
+1210 STANSISSTN
-1220 EDKAATSNTTDSKES
+1220 EDKMASSNATDGKES
-1235 QPPANAVTTTL
+1235 QPAANTSTVTTTL

-1261 ITNKNVEDDP
+1261 ITSKNVEDDP

-1308 SWNSKSNQNPKW
+1308 SWNSKGNQNPKW
-1320 SNNESAPSSFSNEVW
+1320 STNDSVPTSFSNEVW
-1335 GVPLSKNNSR
+1335 GVPLPKNNSR
-1345 PPPGLIP
+1345 PPPGLLP

-1357 TGVNRQHSWAGSTS
+1357 TGVNRQHSWAGTTS
-1371 SMMSGNSAGWEGIS
+1371 SMLSGNSAAWDGIS

-1479 QQSNPSIHRQASMSN
+1479 QHSNPSIYRQASMNS
-1494 RGTMGLGMY
+1494 RGTMDLGMY
-1503 SSNSST
+1503 NSNSNAIGQSA
-1509 LGHNVPPSS
+1509 PPSS
-1518 SYASSMWSQGGG
+1518 SYASTMWSQGGG
-1530 LLGGDDHNA
+1530 LLSGDDHNA

>member
-1 MQSATLKKPTLP
+1 MQSALKKPTTLP
-13 AATPG
+13 PSTPG

-25 SSSWGSGGSGGGGG
+25 SSSWGSGGSGGG
-39 GGENEDDGGWSQGPP
+39 ETNDDDGGWSQGPP

-67 GSSHN
+67 GSSTHD
-72 LLDWPNFAS
+72 LLDWQNS
-81 EAGSDW
+81 NIDAGSDW
-87 QSPTSQSIIVDR
+87 QMPPSQSIIVDR

-138 STSNSGGSS
+138 STSNNAGSS

-155 SLWSSGSTT
+155 SLWSSGST
-164 YQNSESS
+164 YPVSESS
-171 SWDFGIGTPS
+171 TWDYGISTPS
-181 TAASTGGWSSTNT
+181 TATSTGGWSSTST
-194 SLSKSSQGQT
+194 SLSKASQGLN
-204 MQGATVAP
+204 MQGAIGSP
-212 GTGENPAI
+212 GNGESPTI

-227 AGAPGTLPQGQNSN
+227 AGSPGTLPQGQNSN
-241 PGGNKPQQSA
+241 QGGNKPQSA
-251 VQIQQSLASSIG
+251 VQIPQSLASSIG
-263 SSTSAQAISQQRLI
+263 NGTSAQAITQQRLI
-277 TSQSSI
+277 TSQSSV

-289 AFQSNSKS
+289 AYQSNSKS
-297 PVDNWGTVGSGV
+297 PVDNWGSVGSGV
-309 VGNGSDAGKGN
+309 SGTDAGKGN
-320 SGNNG
+320 GGNNG
-325 QAQSMASGWGTT
+325 QTQSMASGWGTSAI
-337 TVDTNKSA
+337 DSNKSA
-345 AEKWPIR
+345 ADKWQVR
-352 NPSTSEDWANP
+352 NPSTGDDWAN
-363 TAPGSQWGTQIT
+363 TAAPESQWGTQIT
-375 PSRAGPAPQW
+375 PSRASGPPQW
-385 PGANNA
+385 PDANNA
-391 LPASGQS
+391 LPAGGQN
-398 QNPARSQ
+398 QNPARSHP
-405 TTWAQAAGKG
+405 TWAQAAGKG
-415 LTTIPSNTSPSAT
+415 LNTNPSNASSSNT
-428 AAGNSEVSEYDK
+428 AVGNPEVNE

-452 GKKPVNQDSTWT
+452 GKKPVNQVTSWT
-464 VETSPKLRRKG
+464 LETSPKTRRKG
-475 STATNALPEKTN
+475 STATNNALPEKPSN
-487 AVPPPQGAQAAQSG
+487 PVPPVPKPQGGG

-516 SNKEPAPAGQWNS
+516 SNKEPPPAGQWNN
-529 RGVDPNQ
+529 GTDPNQ
-536 WSGVPMKP
+536 WGGVPMKP
-544 ITKDPASSWTG
+544 ITKDPSNSWAGG
-555 GQTKESQESS
+555 GQAKEPQESS

-576 GNSGE
+576 GNNGE

-586 TWGEGQARGTGE
+586 TWGEGQSRGSGE
-598 VDDGTAVWGNPAPNA
+598 VDDGTAVWGNPAPTA
-613 QKPPNWNSTN
+613 QKPPNWNSTPVPPTN
-623 MPQNSQNPAV
+623 QNPV
-633 ANIGQVPK
+633 PTNVGGVPK
-641 NWGESQDANW
+641 NWGESQDTNW

-700 KVRTGPV
+700 K
-707 VGGMGGAQPPP
+707 
-718 NLGTDRDMYWNN
+718 
-730 PPQQGN
+730 
-736 NPTATFNWG
+736 
-745 EKDMVWNTSD
+745 
-755 YNKDDMMWN
+755 DDMIWN
-764 EDGSTNW
+764 EDGSNW
-771 DDTDMGTWNDTAQEN
+771 DDTDMGTWSDTAQEN

-798 DKNKNIKQGGMYPT
+798 DKNKNIKQGLYT
-812 KFPGGFQPQTQMRSR
+812 KMPSGFHPQTQMRSR

-834 MGFGKVEAQHA
+834 MGFGKTEAQNA
-845 LISNNMNMQGAIEEL
+845 LINNNMSMQGAMEDL
-860 YKMKGANFKPNELD
+860 HKMKGPNFKPNELD
-874 VFQSDGAKP
+874 VFQYEGVKP
-883 KLPGMDIGATDDISD
+883 KIPGMDIGATDDISD

-923 QIPNQFNNLKGPS
+923 QLPNQFNNMKGPS
-936 LPQSSH
+936 LPPSSH
-942 SNLNN
+942 SNMNN

-967 MNAPPPGPPPPGQVI
+967 MSAPPPGPPPPGQVI
-982 GGRGPVPVHQQQM
+982 GGRGPIPVHQQQM

-1012 ISPQLLQHHLPPP
+1012 ISPQLLHHQLPPP

-1041 SLITTQQVLQ
+1041 SLITTQQVIQ
-1051 QNKNLNPL
+1051 QNKGGNPI
-1059 VQRQQLEQLNVKVN
+1059 VQRQQLEQLLGKIS

-1088 AQKALIKVQQQQPP
+1088 AQKALIKVQQQPP
-1102 PEGEQTN
+1102 PPDGEQAN

-1114 SDLQNLSI
+1114 SDLQNLS
-1122 VSSQPQPTQSKLIQ
+1122 VNSSQPQPTQSKLIQ
-1136 WKKGSDSSNTQT
+1136 WKKGSDSSNAPT
-1148 SSAETGAN
+1148 SSADTGAN

-1171 HQPSTSN
+1171 HQSSSR
-1178 NNLRYHGDL
+1178 NNLYDL
-1187 GLANLIGDQT
+1187 GLSNLIGDQT
-1197 WTASTPSTSSWPS
+1197 WTASTTTSSSWPS
-1210 STNNSITSIS
+1210 STANSISSTN
-1220 EDKAATSNTTDSKES
+1220 EDKMASSNATDGKES
-1235 QPPANAVTTTL
+1235 QPAANTSTVTTTL

-1261 ITNKNVEDDP
+1261 ITSKNVEDDP

-1308 SWNSKSNQNPKW
+1308 SWNSKGNQNPKW
-1320 SNNESAPSSFSNEVW
+1320 STNDSVPTSFSNEVW
-1335 GVPLSKNNSR
+1335 GVPLPKNNSR
-1345 PPPGLIP
+1345 PPPGLLP

-1357 TGVNRQHSWAGSTS
+1357 TGVNRQHSWAGTTS
-1371 SMMSGNSAGWEGIS
+1371 SMLSGNSAAWDGIS

-1479 QQSNPSIHRQASMSN
+1479 QHSNPSIYRQASMNS
-1494 RGTMGLGMY
+1494 RGTMDLGMY
-1503 SSNSST
+1503 NSNSNAIGQSA
-1509 LGHNVPPSS
+1509 PPSS
-1518 SYASSMWSQGGG
+1518 SYASTMWSQGGG
-1530 LLGGDDHNA
+1530 LLSGDDHNA

>member
-1 MQSATLKKPTLP
+1 MQSALKKPTTLP
-13 AATPG
+13 PSTPG

-25 SSSWGSGGSGGGGG
+25 SSSWGSGGSGGG
-39 GGENEDDGGWSQGPP
+39 ETNDDDGGWSQGPP

-67 GSSHN
+67 GSSTHD
-72 LLDWPNFAS
+72 LLDWQNS
-81 EAGSDW
+81 NIDAGSDW
-87 QSPTSQSIIVDR
+87 QMPPSQSIIVDR

-138 STSNSGGSS
+138 STSNNAGSS

-155 SLWSSGSTT
+155 SLWSSGST
-164 YQNSESS
+164 YPVSESS
-171 SWDFGIGTPS
+171 TWDYGISTPS
-181 TAASTGGWSSTNT
+181 TATSTGGWSSTST
-194 SLSKSSQGQT
+194 SLSKASQGLN
-204 MQGATVAP
+204 MQGAIGSP
-212 GTGENPAI
+212 GNGESPTI

-227 AGAPGTLPQGQNSN
+227 AGSPGTLPQGQNSN
-241 PGGNKPQQSA
+241 QGGNKPLSA
-251 VQIQQSLASSIG
+251 VQIPQSLASSIG
-263 SSTSAQAISQQRLI
+263 NGTSAQAITQQRLI
-277 TSQSSI
+277 TSQSSV

-289 AFQSNSKS
+289 AYQSNSKS

-309 VGNGSDAGKGN
+309 SGTDAGKG
-320 SGNNG
+320 SGGNNG
-325 QAQSMASGWGTT
+325 QTQSMASGWGTSAI
-337 TVDTNKSA
+337 DSNKSA
-345 AEKWPIR
+345 ADKWQVR
-352 NPSTSEDWANP
+352 NPSTGDDWAN
-363 TAPGSQWGTQIT
+363 TAAPESQWGTQIT
-375 PSRAGPAPQW
+375 PSRASGPPQW
-385 PGANNA
+385 PDANNA
-391 LPASGQS
+391 LPAGGQN
-398 QNPARSQ
+398 QNPARSHP
-405 TTWAQAAGKG
+405 TWAQAAGKG
-415 LTTIPSNTSPSAT
+415 LNTNPSNASSSNT
-428 AAGNSEVSEYDK
+428 AVGNPEVNE

-452 GKKPVNQDSTWT
+452 GKKPVNQVTSWT
-464 VETSPKLRRKG
+464 METSPKTRRKG
-475 STATNALPEKTN
+475 STATNNALPEKPSN
-487 AVPPPQGAQAAQSG
+487 PVPPVPKPQGGG

-516 SNKEPAPAGQWNS
+516 SNKEPPPAGQWNN
-529 RGVDPNQ
+529 GTDPNQ
-536 WSGVPMKP
+536 WGGVPMKP
-544 ITKDPASSWTG
+544 ITKDPSNSWAGG
-555 GQTKESQESS
+555 GQAKEPQESS

-576 GNSGE
+576 GNNGE

-586 TWGEGQARGTGE
+586 TWGEGQSRGSGE
-598 VDDGTAVWGNPAPNA
+598 VDDGTAVWGNPAPTA
-613 QKPPNWNSTN
+613 QKPPNWNSTPVPPTN
-623 MPQNSQNPAV
+623 QNPV
-633 ANIGQVPK
+633 PTNVGGVPK
-641 NWGESQDANW
+641 NWGESQDTNW

-700 KVRTGPV
+700 K
-707 VGGMGGAQPPP
+707 
-718 NLGTDRDMYWNN
+718 
-730 PPQQGN
+730 
-736 NPTATFNWG
+736 
-745 EKDMVWNTSD
+745 
-755 YNKDDMMWN
+755 DDMIWN
-764 EDGSTNW
+764 EDGSNW
-771 DDTDMGTWNDTAQEN
+771 DDTDMGTWSDTAQEN

-798 DKNKNIKQGGMYPT
+798 DKNKNIKQGLYT
-812 KFPGGFQPQTQMRSR
+812 KMPSGFHPQTQMRSR

-834 MGFGKVEAQHA
+834 MGFGKTEAQNA
-845 LISNNMNMQGAIEEL
+845 LINNNMSMQGAMEDL
-860 YKMKGANFKPNELD
+860 HKMKGPNFKPNELD
-874 VFQSDGAKP
+874 VFQYEGVKP
-883 KLPGMDIGATDDISD
+883 KIPGMDIGATDDISD

-923 QIPNQFNNLKGPS
+923 QLPNQFNNMKGPS

-942 SNLNN
+942 SNMNN

-967 MNAPPPGPPPPGQVI
+967 MSAPPPGPPPPGQVI
-982 GGRGPVPVHQQQM
+982 GGRGPIPVHQQQM

-1012 ISPQLLQHHLPPP
+1012 ISPQLLHHQLPPP

-1041 SLITTQQVLQ
+1041 SLITTQQVIQ
-1051 QNKNLNPL
+1051 QNKGGNPI
-1059 VQRQQLEQLNVKVN
+1059 VQRQQLEQLLGKIS

-1088 AQKALIKVQQQQPP
+1088 AQKALIKVQQQPP
-1102 PEGEQTN
+1102 PPDGEQAN

-1114 SDLQNLSI
+1114 SDLQNLS
-1122 VSSQPQPTQSKLIQ
+1122 VNSSQPQPTQSKLIQ
-1136 WKKGSDSSNTQT
+1136 WKKGSDSSNTPT
-1148 SSAETGAN
+1148 SSADTGAN

-1171 HQPSTSN
+1171 HQSSSR
-1178 NNLRYHGDL
+1178 NNLYDL
-1187 GLANLIGDQT
+1187 GLSNLIGDQT
-1197 WTASTPSTSSWPS
+1197 WTASTTTSSSWPS
-1210 STNNSITSIS
+1210 STANSISSTN
-1220 EDKAATSNTTDSKES
+1220 EDKMASSNATDGKES
-1235 QPPANAVTTTL
+1235 QPAANTSTVTTTL

-1261 ITNKNVEDDP
+1261 ITSKNVEDDP

-1308 SWNSKSNQNPKW
+1308 SWNSKGNQNPKW
-1320 SNNESAPSSFSNEVW
+1320 STNDSVPTSFSNEVW
-1335 GVPLSKNNSR
+1335 GVPLPKNNSR
-1345 PPPGLIP
+1345 PPPGLLP

-1357 TGVNRQHSWAGSTS
+1357 TGVNRQHSWAGTTS
-1371 SMMSGNSAGWEGIS
+1371 SMLSGNSAAWDGIS

-1479 QQSNPSIHRQASMSN
+1479 QHSNPSIYRQASMNS
-1494 RGTMGLGMY
+1494 RGTMDLGMY
-1503 SSNSST
+1503 NSNSNAIGQSA
-1509 LGHNVPPSS
+1509 PPSS
-1518 SYASSMWSQGGG
+1518 SYASTMWSQGGG
-1530 LLGGDDHNA
+1530 LLSGDDHNA

>member
-1 MQSATLKKPTLP
+1 MQSALKKPTTLP
-13 AATPG
+13 PSTPG

-25 SSSWGSGGSGGGGG
+25 SSSWGSGGSGGG
-39 GGENEDDGGWSQGPP
+39 ETNDDDGGWSQGPP

-67 GSSHN
+67 GSSTHD
-72 LLDWPNFAS
+72 LLDWQNS
-81 EAGSDW
+81 NIDAGSDW
-87 QSPTSQSIIVDR
+87 QMPPSQSIIVDR

-138 STSNSGGSS
+138 STSNNAGSS

-155 SLWSSGSTT
+155 SLWSSGST
-164 YQNSESS
+164 YPVSESS
-171 SWDFGIGTPS
+171 TWDYGISTPS
-181 TAASTGGWSSTNT
+181 TATSTGGWSSTST
-194 SLSKSSQGQT
+194 SLSKASQGLN
-204 MQGATVAP
+204 MQGAIGSP
-212 GTGENPAI
+212 GNGESPTI

-227 AGAPGTLPQGQNSN
+227 AGSPGTLPQGQNSN
-241 PGGNKPQQSA
+241 QGGNKPQSA
-251 VQIQQSLASSIG
+251 VQIPQSLASSIG
-263 SSTSAQAISQQRLI
+263 NGTSAQAITQQRLI
-277 TSQSSI
+277 TSQSSV

-289 AFQSNSKS
+289 AYQSNSKS

-309 VGNGSDAGKGN
+309 SGTDAGKGN
-320 SGNNG
+320 GGNNG
-325 QAQSMASGWGTT
+325 QTQSMASGWGTSAI
-337 TVDTNKSA
+337 DSNKSA
-345 AEKWPIR
+345 ADKWQVR
-352 NPSTSEDWANP
+352 NPSTGDDWAN
-363 TAPGSQWGTQIT
+363 TAAPESQWGTQIT
-375 PSRAGPAPQW
+375 PSRASGPPQW
-385 PGANNA
+385 PDANNA
-391 LPASGQS
+391 LPAGGQN
-398 QNPARSQ
+398 QNPARSHP
-405 TTWAQAAGKG
+405 TWAQAAGKG
-415 LTTIPSNTSPSAT
+415 LNTNPSNASSSNT
-428 AAGNSEVSEYDK
+428 AVGNPEVNE

-452 GKKPVNQDSTWT
+452 GKKPVNQVTSWT
-464 VETSPKLRRKG
+464 LETSPKTRRKG
-475 STATNALPEKTN
+475 STATNNALPEKPSN
-487 AVPPPQGAQAAQSG
+487 PVPPVPKPQGGG

-516 SNKEPAPAGQWNS
+516 SNKEPPPAGQWNN
-529 RGVDPNQ
+529 GTDPNQ
-536 WSGVPMKP
+536 WGGVPMKP
-544 ITKDPASSWTG
+544 ITKDPSNSWAGG
-555 GQTKESQESS
+555 GQAKEPQESS

-576 GNSGE
+576 GNNGE

-586 TWGEGQARGTGE
+586 TWGEGQSRGSGE
-598 VDDGTAVWGNPAPNA
+598 VDDGTAVWGNPAPTA
-613 QKPPNWNSTN
+613 QKPPNWNSTPVPPTN
-623 MPQNSQNPAV
+623 QNPV
-633 ANIGQVPK
+633 PTNVGGVPK
-641 NWGESQDANW
+641 NWGESQDTNW

-700 KVRTGPV
+700 K
-707 VGGMGGAQPPP
+707 
-718 NLGTDRDMYWNN
+718 
-730 PPQQGN
+730 
-736 NPTATFNWG
+736 
-745 EKDMVWNTSD
+745 
-755 YNKDDMMWN
+755 DDMIWN
-764 EDGSTNW
+764 EDGSNW
-771 DDTDMGTWNDTAQEN
+771 DDTDMGTWSDTAQEN

-798 DKNKNIKQGGMYPT
+798 DKNKNIKQGLYT
-812 KFPGGFQPQTQMRSR
+812 KMPSGFHPQTQMRSR

-834 MGFGKVEAQHA
+834 MGFGKTEAQNA
-845 LISNNMNMQGAIEEL
+845 LINNNMSMQGAMEDL
-860 YKMKGANFKPNELD
+860 HKMKGPNFKPNELD
-874 VFQSDGAKP
+874 VFQYESVKP
-883 KLPGMDIGATDDISD
+883 KIPGMDIGATDDISD

-923 QIPNQFNNLKGPS
+923 QLPNQFNNMKGPS
-936 LPQSSH
+936 LPPSSH
-942 SNLNN
+942 SNMNN

-967 MNAPPPGPPPPGQVI
+967 MSAPPPGPPPPGQVI
-982 GGRGPVPVHQQQM
+982 GGRGPIPVHQQQM

-1012 ISPQLLQHHLPPP
+1012 ISPQLLHHQLPPP

-1041 SLITTQQVLQ
+1041 SLITTQQVIQ
-1051 QNKNLNPL
+1051 QNKGGNPI
-1059 VQRQQLEQLNVKVN
+1059 VQRQQLEQLLGKIS

-1088 AQKALIKVQQQQPP
+1088 AQKALIKVQQQPP
-1102 PEGEQTN
+1102 PPDGEQAN

-1114 SDLQNLSI
+1114 SDLQNLS
-1122 VSSQPQPTQSKLIQ
+1122 VNSSQPQPTQSKLIQ
-1136 WKKGSDSSNTQT
+1136 WKKGSDSSNAPT
-1148 SSAETGAN
+1148 SSADTGAN

-1171 HQPSTSN
+1171 HQSSSR
-1178 NNLRYHGDL
+1178 NNLYDL
-1187 GLANLIGDQT
+1187 GLSNLIGDQT
-1197 WTASTPSTSSWPS
+1197 WTASTTTSSSWPS
-1210 STNNSITSIS
+1210 STANSISSTN
-1220 EDKAATSNTTDSKES
+1220 EDKMASSNATDGKES
-1235 QPPANAVTTTL
+1235 QPAANTSTVTTTL

-1261 ITNKNVEDDP
+1261 ITSKNVEDDP

-1308 SWNSKSNQNPKW
+1308 SWNSKGNQNPKW
-1320 SNNESAPSSFSNEVW
+1320 STNDSVPTSFSNEVW
-1335 GVPLSKNNSR
+1335 GVPLPKNNSR
-1345 PPPGLIP
+1345 PPPGLLP

-1357 TGVNRQHSWAGSTS
+1357 TGVNRQHSWAGTTS
-1371 SMMSGNSAGWEGIS
+1371 SMLSGNSAAWDGIS

-1479 QQSNPSIHRQASMSN
+1479 QHSNPSIYRQASMNS
-1494 RGTMGLGMY
+1494 RGTMDLGMY
-1503 SSNSST
+1503 NSNSNAIGQSA
-1509 LGHNVPPSS
+1509 PPSS
-1518 SYASSMWSQGGG
+1518 SYASTMWSQGGG
-1530 LLGGDDHNA
+1530 LLSGDDHNA

>member
-1 MQSATLKKPTLP
+1 MQSALKKPTTLP
-13 AATPG
+13 PSTPG

-25 SSSWGSGGSGGGGG
+25 SSSWGSGGSGGG
-39 GGENEDDGGWSQGPP
+39 ETNDDDGGWSQGPP

-67 GSSHN
+67 GSSTHD
-72 LLDWPNFAS
+72 LLDWQNS
-81 EAGSDW
+81 NIDAGSDW
-87 QSPTSQSIIVDR
+87 QMPPSQSIIVDR

-138 STSNSGGSS
+138 STSNNAGSS

-155 SLWSSGSTT
+155 SLWSSGST
-164 YQNSESS
+164 YPVSESS
-171 SWDFGIGTPS
+171 TWDYGISTPS
-181 TAASTGGWSSTNT
+181 TATSTGGWSSTST
-194 SLSKSSQGQT
+194 SLSKASQGLN
-204 MQGATVAP
+204 MQGAIGSP
-212 GTGENPAI
+212 GNGESPTI

-227 AGAPGTLPQGQNSN
+227 AGSPGTLPQGQNSN
-241 PGGNKPQQSA
+241 QGGNKPQSA
-251 VQIQQSLASSIG
+251 VQIPQSLASSIG
-263 SSTSAQAISQQRLI
+263 NGTSAQAITQQRLI
-277 TSQSSI
+277 TSQSSV

-289 AFQSNSKS
+289 AYQSNSKS

-309 VGNGSDAGKGN
+309 SGTDAGKGN
-320 SGNNG
+320 GGNNG
-325 QAQSMASGWGTT
+325 QTQSMASGWGTSAI
-337 TVDTNKSA
+337 DSNKSA
-345 AEKWPIR
+345 ADKWQVR
-352 NPSTSEDWANP
+352 NPSTGDDWAN
-363 TAPGSQWGTQIT
+363 TAAPESQWGTQIT
-375 PSRAGPAPQW
+375 PSRASGPPQW
-385 PGANNA
+385 PDANNA
-391 LPASGQS
+391 LPAGGQN
-398 QNPARSQ
+398 QNPARSHP
-405 TTWAQAAGKG
+405 TWAQAAGKG
-415 LTTIPSNTSPSAT
+415 LNTNPSNASSSNT
-428 AAGNSEVSEYDK
+428 AVGNPEVNE

-452 GKKPVNQDSTWT
+452 GKKPVNQVTSWT
-464 VETSPKLRRKG
+464 LETSPKTRRKG
-475 STATNALPEKTN
+475 STATNNALPEKPSN
-487 AVPPPQGAQAAQSG
+487 PVPPVPKPQGGG

-516 SNKEPAPAGQWNS
+516 SNKEPPPAGQWNN
-529 RGVDPNQ
+529 GTDPNQ
-536 WSGVPMKP
+536 WGGVPMKP
-544 ITKDPASSWTG
+544 ITKDPSNSWAGG
-555 GQTKESQESS
+555 GQAKEPQESS

-576 GNSGE
+576 GNNGE

-586 TWGEGQARGTGE
+586 TWGEGQSRGSGE
-598 VDDGTAVWGNPAPNA
+598 VDDGTAVWGNPAPTA
-613 QKPPNWNSTN
+613 QKPPNWNSTPVPPTN
-623 MPQNSQNPAV
+623 QNPV
-633 ANIGQVPK
+633 PTNVGGVPK
-641 NWGESQDANW
+641 NWGESQDTNW

-700 KVRTGPV
+700 K
-707 VGGMGGAQPPP
+707 
-718 NLGTDRDMYWNN
+718 
-730 PPQQGN
+730 
-736 NPTATFNWG
+736 
-745 EKDMVWNTSD
+745 
-755 YNKDDMMWN
+755 DDMIWN
-764 EDGSTNW
+764 EDGSNW
-771 DDTDMGTWNDTAQEN
+771 DDTDMGTWSDTAQEN

-798 DKNKNIKQGGMYPT
+798 DKNKNIKQGLYT
-812 KFPGGFQPQTQMRSR
+812 KMPSGFHPQTQMRSR

-834 MGFGKVEAQHA
+834 MGFGKTEAQNA
-845 LISNNMNMQGAIEEL
+845 LINNNMSMQGAMEDL
-860 YKMKGANFKPNELD
+860 HKMKGPNFKPNELD
-874 VFQSDGAKP
+874 VFQYEGVKP
-883 KLPGMDIGATDDISD
+883 KIPGMDIGATDDISD

-923 QIPNQFNNLKGPS
+923 QLPNQFNNMKGPS

-942 SNLNN
+942 SNMNN

-967 MNAPPPGPPPPGQVI
+967 MSAPPPGPPPPGQVI
-982 GGRGPVPVHQQQM
+982 GGRGPIPVHQQQM

-1012 ISPQLLQHHLPPP
+1012 ISPQLLHHQLPPP

-1041 SLITTQQVLQ
+1041 SLITTQQVIQ
-1051 QNKNLNPL
+1051 QNKGGNPI
-1059 VQRQQLEQLNVKVN
+1059 VQRQQLEQLLGKIS

-1088 AQKALIKVQQQQPP
+1088 AQKALIKVQQQPP
-1102 PEGEQTN
+1102 PPDGEQAN
-1109 TSNVT
+1109 TSHVT
-1114 SDLQNLSI
+1114 SDLQNLS
-1122 VSSQPQPTQSKLIQ
+1122 VNSSQPQPTQSKLIQ
-1136 WKKGSDSSNTQT
+1136 WKKGSDSSNAPT
-1148 SSAETGAN
+1148 SSADTGAN

-1171 HQPSTSN
+1171 HQSSSR
-1178 NNLRYHGDL
+1178 NNLYDL
-1187 GLANLIGDQT
+1187 GLSNLIGDQT
-1197 WTASTPSTSSWPS
+1197 WTASTTTSSSWPS
-1210 STNNSITSIS
+1210 STANSISSTN
-1220 EDKAATSNTTDSKES
+1220 EDKMASSNATDGKES
-1235 QPPANAVTTTL
+1235 QPAANTSTVTTTL

-1261 ITNKNVEDDP
+1261 ITSKNVEDDP

-1308 SWNSKSNQNPKW
+1308 SWNSKGNQNPKW
-1320 SNNESAPSSFSNEVW
+1320 STNDSVPTSFSNEVW
-1335 GVPLSKNNSR
+1335 GVPLPKNNSR
-1345 PPPGLIP
+1345 PPPGLLP

-1357 TGVNRQHSWAGSTS
+1357 TGVNRQHSWAGTTS
-1371 SMMSGNSAGWEGIS
+1371 SMLSGNSAAWDGIS

-1479 QQSNPSIHRQASMSN
+1479 QHSNPSIYRQASMNS
-1494 RGTMGLGMY
+1494 RGTMDLGMY
-1503 SSNSST
+1503 NSNSNAIGQSA
-1509 LGHNVPPSS
+1509 PPSS
-1518 SYASSMWSQGGG
+1518 SYASTMWSQGGG
-1530 LLGGDDHNA
+1530 LLSGDDHNA

>member
-1 MQSATLKKPTLP
+1 MQSALKKPTTLP
-13 AATPG
+13 PSTPG

-25 SSSWGSGGSGGGGG
+25 SSSWGSGGSGGG
-39 GGENEDDGGWSQGPP
+39 ETNDDDGGWSQGPP

-67 GSSHN
+67 GSSTHD
-72 LLDWPNFAS
+72 LLDWQNS
-81 EAGSDW
+81 NIDAGSDW
-87 QSPTSQSIIVDR
+87 QMPPSQSIIVDR

-138 STSNSGGSS
+138 STSNNAGSS

-155 SLWSSGSTT
+155 SLWSSGST
-164 YQNSESS
+164 YPVSESS
-171 SWDFGIGTPS
+171 TWDYGISTPS
-181 TAASTGGWSSTNT
+181 TATSTGGWSSTST
-194 SLSKSSQGQT
+194 SLSKASQGLN
-204 MQGATVAP
+204 MQGAIGSP
-212 GTGENPAI
+212 GNGESPTI

-227 AGAPGTLPQGQNSN
+227 AGSPGTLPQGQNSN
-241 PGGNKPQQSA
+241 QGGNKPQSA
-251 VQIQQSLASSIG
+251 VQIPQSLASSIG
-263 SSTSAQAISQQRLI
+263 NGTSAQAITQQRLI
-277 TSQSSI
+277 TSQSSV

-289 AFQSNSKS
+289 AYQSNSKS

-309 VGNGSDAGKGN
+309 SGTDAGKGN
-320 SGNNG
+320 GGNNG
-325 QAQSMASGWGTT
+325 QTQSMASGWGTSAI
-337 TVDTNKSA
+337 DSNKSA
-345 AEKWPIR
+345 ADKWQVR
-352 NPSTSEDWANP
+352 NPSTGDDWAN
-363 TAPGSQWGTQIT
+363 TAAPESQWGTQIT
-375 PSRAGPAPQW
+375 PSRASGPPQW
-385 PGANNA
+385 PDANNA
-391 LPASGQS
+391 LPAGGQN
-398 QNPARSQ
+398 QNPARSHP
-405 TTWAQAAGKG
+405 TWAQAAGKG
-415 LTTIPSNTSPSAT
+415 LNTNPSNASSSNT
-428 AAGNSEVSEYDK
+428 AVGNPEVNE

-452 GKKPVNQDSTWT
+452 GKKPVNQVTSWT
-464 VETSPKLRRKG
+464 METSPKTRRKG
-475 STATNALPEKTN
+475 STATNNALPEKPSN
-487 AVPPPQGAQAAQSG
+487 PVPPVPKPQGGG

-516 SNKEPAPAGQWNS
+516 SNKEPPPAGQWNN
-529 RGVDPNQ
+529 GTDPNQ
-536 WSGVPMKP
+536 WGGVPMKP
-544 ITKDPASSWTG
+544 ITKDPSNSWAGG
-555 GQTKESQESS
+555 GQAKEPQESS

-576 GNSGE
+576 GNNGE

-586 TWGEGQARGTGE
+586 TWGEGQSRGSGE
-598 VDDGTAVWGNPAPNA
+598 VDDGTAVWGNPAPTA
-613 QKPPNWNSTN
+613 QKPPNWNSTPVPPTN
-623 MPQNSQNPAV
+623 QNPV
-633 ANIGQVPK
+633 PTNVGGVPK
-641 NWGESQDANW
+641 NWGESQDTNW

-700 KVRTGPV
+700 K
-707 VGGMGGAQPPP
+707 
-718 NLGTDRDMYWNN
+718 
-730 PPQQGN
+730 
-736 NPTATFNWG
+736 
-745 EKDMVWNTSD
+745 
-755 YNKDDMMWN
+755 DDMIWN
-764 EDGSTNW
+764 EDGSNW
-771 DDTDMGTWNDTAQEN
+771 DDTDMGTWSDTAQEN

-798 DKNKNIKQGGMYPT
+798 DKNKNIKQGLYT
-812 KFPGGFQPQTQMRSR
+812 KMPSGFHPQTQMRSR

-834 MGFGKVEAQHA
+834 MGFGKTEAQNA
-845 LISNNMNMQGAIEEL
+845 LINNNMSMQGAMEDL
-860 YKMKGANFKPNELD
+860 HKMKGPNFKPNELD
-874 VFQSDGAKP
+874 VFQYEGVKP
-883 KLPGMDIGATDDISD
+883 KIPGMDIGATDDISD

-923 QIPNQFNNLKGPS
+923 QLPNQFNNMKGPS

-942 SNLNN
+942 SNMNN

-967 MNAPPPGPPPPGQVI
+967 MSAPPPGPPPPGQVI
-982 GGRGPVPVHQQQM
+982 GGRGPIPVHQQQM

-1012 ISPQLLQHHLPPP
+1012 ISPQLLHHQLPPP

-1041 SLITTQQVLQ
+1041 SLITTQQVIQ
-1051 QNKNLNPL
+1051 QNKGGNPI
-1059 VQRQQLEQLNVKVN
+1059 VQRQQLEQLLGKIS

-1088 AQKALIKVQQQQPP
+1088 AQKALIKVQQQPP
-1102 PEGEQTN
+1102 PPDGEQAN

-1114 SDLQNLSI
+1114 SDLQNLS
-1122 VSSQPQPTQSKLIQ
+1122 VNSSQPQPTQSKLIQ
-1136 WKKGSDSSNTQT
+1136 WKKGSDSSNAPT
-1148 SSAETGAN
+1148 SSADTGAN

-1171 HQPSTSN
+1171 HQSSSR
-1178 NNLRYHGDL
+1178 NNLYDL
-1187 GLANLIGDQT
+1187 GLSNLIGDQT
-1197 WTASTPSTSSWPS
+1197 WTASTTTSSSWPS
-1210 STNNSITSIS
+1210 STANSISSTN
-1220 EDKAATSNTTDSKES
+1220 EDKMASSNATDGKES
-1235 QPPANAVTTTL
+1235 QPAANTSTVTTTL

-1261 ITNKNVEDDP
+1261 ITSKNVEDDP

-1308 SWNSKSNQNPKW
+1308 SWNSKGNQNPKW
-1320 SNNESAPSSFSNEVW
+1320 STNDSVPTSFSNEVW
-1335 GVPLSKNNSR
+1335 GVPLPKNNSR
-1345 PPPGLIP
+1345 PPPGLLP

-1357 TGVNRQHSWAGSTS
+1357 TGVNRQHSWAGTTS
-1371 SMMSGNSAGWEGIS
+1371 SMLSGNSAAWDGIS

-1479 QQSNPSIHRQASMSN
+1479 QHSNPSIYRQASMNS
-1494 RGTMGLGMY
+1494 RGTMDLGMY
-1503 SSNSST
+1503 NSNSNAIGQSA
-1509 LGHNVPPSS
+1509 PPSS
-1518 SYASSMWSQGGG
+1518 SYASTMWSQGGG
-1530 LLGGDDHNA
+1530 LLSGDDHNA

>member
-1 MQSATLKKPTLP
+1 MQSALKKPTTLP
-13 AATPG
+13 PSTPG

-25 SSSWGSGGSGGGGG
+25 SSSWGSGGSGGG
-39 GGENEDDGGWSQGPP
+39 ETNDDDGGWSQGPP

-67 GSSHN
+67 GSSTHD
-72 LLDWPNFAS
+72 LLDWQNS
-81 EAGSDW
+81 NIDAGSDW
-87 QSPTSQSIIVDR
+87 QMPPSQSIIVDR

-138 STSNSGGSS
+138 STSNNAGSS

-155 SLWSSGSTT
+155 SLWSSGST
-164 YQNSESS
+164 YPVSESS
-171 SWDFGIGTPS
+171 TWDYGISTPS
-181 TAASTGGWSSTNT
+181 TATSTGGWSSTST
-194 SLSKSSQGQT
+194 SLSKASQGLN
-204 MQGATVAP
+204 MQGAIGSP
-212 GTGENPAI
+212 GNGESPTI

-227 AGAPGTLPQGQNSN
+227 AGSPGTLPQGQNSN
-241 PGGNKPQQSA
+241 QGGNKPQSA
-251 VQIQQSLASSIG
+251 VQIPQSLASSIG
-263 SSTSAQAISQQRLI
+263 NGTSAQAITQQRLI
-277 TSQSSI
+277 PSQSSV

-289 AFQSNSKS
+289 AYQSNSKS

-309 VGNGSDAGKGN
+309 SGTDAGKGN
-320 SGNNG
+320 GGNNG
-325 QAQSMASGWGTT
+325 QTQSMASGWGTSAI
-337 TVDTNKSA
+337 DSNKSA
-345 AEKWPIR
+345 ADKWQVR
-352 NPSTSEDWANP
+352 NPSTGDDWAN
-363 TAPGSQWGTQIT
+363 TAAPESQWGTQIT
-375 PSRAGPAPQW
+375 PSRASGPPQW
-385 PGANNA
+385 PDANNA
-391 LPASGQS
+391 LPAGGQN
-398 QNPARSQ
+398 QNPARSHP
-405 TTWAQAAGKG
+405 TWAQAAGKG
-415 LTTIPSNTSPSAT
+415 LNTNPSNASSSNT
-428 AAGNSEVSEYDK
+428 AVGNPEVNE

-452 GKKPVNQDSTWT
+452 GKKPVNQVTSWT
-464 VETSPKLRRKG
+464 LETSPKTRRKG
-475 STATNALPEKTN
+475 STATNNALPEKPSN
-487 AVPPPQGAQAAQSG
+487 PVPPVPKPQGGG

-516 SNKEPAPAGQWNS
+516 SNKEPPPAGQWNN
-529 RGVDPNQ
+529 GTDPNQ
-536 WSGVPMKP
+536 WGGVPMKP
-544 ITKDPASSWTG
+544 ITKDPSNSWAGG
-555 GQTKESQESS
+555 GQAKEPQESS

-576 GNSGE
+576 GNNGE

-586 TWGEGQARGTGE
+586 TWGEGQSRGSGE
-598 VDDGTAVWGNPAPNA
+598 VDDGTAVWGNPAPTA
-613 QKPPNWNSTN
+613 QKPPNWNSTPVPPTN
-623 MPQNSQNPAV
+623 QNPV
-633 ANIGQVPK
+633 PTNVGGVPK
-641 NWGESQDANW
+641 NWGESQDTNW

-700 KVRTGPV
+700 K
-707 VGGMGGAQPPP
+707 
-718 NLGTDRDMYWNN
+718 
-730 PPQQGN
+730 
-736 NPTATFNWG
+736 
-745 EKDMVWNTSD
+745 
-755 YNKDDMMWN
+755 DDMIWN
-764 EDGSTNW
+764 EDGSNW
-771 DDTDMGTWNDTAQEN
+771 DDTDMGTWSDTAQEN

-798 DKNKNIKQGGMYPT
+798 DKNKNIKQGLYT
-812 KFPGGFQPQTQMRSR
+812 KMPSGFHPQTQMRSR

-834 MGFGKVEAQHA
+834 MGFGKTEAQNA
-845 LISNNMNMQGAIEEL
+845 LINNNMSMQGAMEDL
-860 YKMKGANFKPNELD
+860 HKMKGPNFKPNELD
-874 VFQSDGAKP
+874 VFQYEGVKP
-883 KLPGMDIGATDDISD
+883 KIPGMDIGATDDISD

-923 QIPNQFNNLKGPS
+923 QLPNQFNNMKGPS

-942 SNLNN
+942 SNMNN

-967 MNAPPPGPPPPGQVI
+967 MSAPPPGPPPPGQVI
-982 GGRGPVPVHQQQM
+982 GGRGPIPVHQQQM

-1012 ISPQLLQHHLPPP
+1012 ISPQLLHHQLPPP

-1041 SLITTQQVLQ
+1041 SLITTQQVIQ
-1051 QNKNLNPL
+1051 QNKGGNPI
-1059 VQRQQLEQLNVKVN
+1059 VQRQQLEQLLGKIS

-1088 AQKALIKVQQQQPP
+1088 AQKALIKVQQQPP
-1102 PEGEQTN
+1102 PPDGEQAN

-1114 SDLQNLSI
+1114 SDLQNLS
-1122 VSSQPQPTQSKLIQ
+1122 VNSSQPQPTQSKLIQ
-1136 WKKGSDSSNTQT
+1136 WKKGSDSSNAPT
-1148 SSAETGAN
+1148 SSADTGAN

-1171 HQPSTSN
+1171 HQSSSR
-1178 NNLRYHGDL
+1178 NNLYDL
-1187 GLANLIGDQT
+1187 GLSNLIGDQT
-1197 WTASTPSTSSWPS
+1197 WTASTTTSSSWPS
-1210 STNNSITSIS
+1210 STANSISSTN
-1220 EDKAATSNTTDSKES
+1220 EDKMASSNATDGKES
-1235 QPPANAVTTTL
+1235 QPAANTSTVTTTL

-1261 ITNKNVEDDP
+1261 ITSKNVEDDP

-1308 SWNSKSNQNPKW
+1308 SWNSKGNQNPKW
-1320 SNNESAPSSFSNEVW
+1320 STNDSVPTSFSNEVW
-1335 GVPLSKNNSR
+1335 GVPLPKNNSR
-1345 PPPGLIP
+1345 PPPGLLP

-1357 TGVNRQHSWAGSTS
+1357 TGVNRQHSWAGTTS
-1371 SMMSGNSAGWEGIS
+1371 SMLSGNSAAWDGIS

-1479 QQSNPSIHRQASMSN
+1479 QHSNPSIYRQASMNS
-1494 RGTMGLGMY
+1494 RGTMDLGMY
-1503 SSNSST
+1503 NSNSNAIGQSA
-1509 LGHNVPPSS
+1509 PPSS
-1518 SYASSMWSQGGG
+1518 SYASTMWSQGGG
-1530 LLGGDDHNA
+1530 LLSGDDHNA

>member
-1 MQSATLKKPTLP
+1 MQSALKKPTTLP
-13 AATPG
+13 PSTPG

-25 SSSWGSGGSGGGGG
+25 SSSWGSGGSGGG
-39 GGENEDDGGWSQGPP
+39 ETNDDDGGWSQGPP

-67 GSSHN
+67 GSSTHD
-72 LLDWPNFAS
+72 LLDWQNS
-81 EAGSDW
+81 NIDAGSDW
-87 QSPTSQSIIVDR
+87 QMPPSQSIIVDR

-138 STSNSGGSS
+138 STSNNAGSS

-155 SLWSSGSTT
+155 SLWSSGST
-164 YQNSESS
+164 YPVSESS
-171 SWDFGIGTPS
+171 TWDYGISTPS
-181 TAASTGGWSSTNT
+181 TATSTGGWSSTST
-194 SLSKSSQGQT
+194 SLSKASQGLN
-204 MQGATVAP
+204 MQGAIGSP
-212 GTGENPAI
+212 GNGESPTI

-227 AGAPGTLPQGQNSN
+227 AGSPGTLPQGQNSN
-241 PGGNKPQQSA
+241 QGGNKPQSA
-251 VQIQQSLASSIG
+251 VQIPQSLASSIG
-263 SSTSAQAISQQRLI
+263 NGTSAQAITQQRLI
-277 TSQSSI
+277 TSQSSV

-289 AFQSNSKS
+289 AYQSNSKS

-309 VGNGSDAGKGN
+309 SGTDAGKG
-320 SGNNG
+320 SGGNNG
-325 QAQSMASGWGTT
+325 QTQSMASGWGTSAI
-337 TVDTNKSA
+337 DSNKSA
-345 AEKWPIR
+345 ADKWQVR
-352 NPSTSEDWANP
+352 NPSTGDDWAN
-363 TAPGSQWGTQIT
+363 TAAPESQWGTQIT
-375 PSRAGPAPQW
+375 PSRASGPPQW
-385 PGANNA
+385 PDANNA
-391 LPASGQS
+391 LPAGGQN
-398 QNPARSQ
+398 QNPARSHP
-405 TTWAQAAGKG
+405 TWAQAAGKG
-415 LTTIPSNTSPSAT
+415 LNTNPSNASSSNT
-428 AAGNSEVSEYDK
+428 AVGNPEVNE

-452 GKKPVNQDSTWT
+452 GKKPVNQVTSWT
-464 VETSPKLRRKG
+464 LETSPKTRRKG
-475 STATNALPEKTN
+475 STATNNALPEKPSN
-487 AVPPPQGAQAAQSG
+487 PVPPVPKPQGGG

-516 SNKEPAPAGQWNS
+516 SNKEPPPAGQWNN
-529 RGVDPNQ
+529 GTDPNQ
-536 WSGVPMKP
+536 WGGVPMKP
-544 ITKDPASSWTG
+544 ITKDPSNSWAGG
-555 GQTKESQESS
+555 GQAKEPQESS

-576 GNSGE
+576 GNNGE

-586 TWGEGQARGTGE
+586 TWGEGQSRGSGE
-598 VDDGTAVWGNPAPNA
+598 VDDGTAVWGNPAPTA
-613 QKPPNWNSTN
+613 QKPPNWNSTPVPPTN
-623 MPQNSQNPAV
+623 QNPV
-633 ANIGQVPK
+633 PTNVGGVPK
-641 NWGESQDANW
+641 NWGESQDTNW

-700 KVRTGPV
+700 K
-707 VGGMGGAQPPP
+707 
-718 NLGTDRDMYWNN
+718 
-730 PPQQGN
+730 
-736 NPTATFNWG
+736 
-745 EKDMVWNTSD
+745 
-755 YNKDDMMWN
+755 DDMIWN
-764 EDGSTNW
+764 EDGSNW
-771 DDTDMGTWNDTAQEN
+771 DDTDMGTWSDTAQEN

-798 DKNKNIKQGGMYPT
+798 DKNKNIKQGLYT
-812 KFPGGFQPQTQMRSR
+812 KMPSGFHPQTQMRSR

-834 MGFGKVEAQHA
+834 MGFGKTEAQNA
-845 LISNNMNMQGAIEEL
+845 LINNNMSMQGAMEDL
-860 YKMKGANFKPNELD
+860 HKMKGPNFKPNELD
-874 VFQSDGAKP
+874 VFQYEGVKP
-883 KLPGMDIGATDDISD
+883 KIPGMDIGATDDISD

-923 QIPNQFNNLKGPS
+923 QLPNQFNNMKGPS

-942 SNLNN
+942 SNMNN

-967 MNAPPPGPPPPGQVI
+967 MSAPPPGPPPPGQVI
-982 GGRGPVPVHQQQM
+982 GGRGPIPVHQQQM

-1012 ISPQLLQHHLPPP
+1012 ISPQLLHHQLPPP

-1041 SLITTQQVLQ
+1041 SLITTQQVIQ
-1051 QNKNLNPL
+1051 QNKGGNPI
-1059 VQRQQLEQLNVKVN
+1059 VQRQQLEQLLGKIS

-1088 AQKALIKVQQQQPP
+1088 AQKALIKVQQQPP
-1102 PEGEQTN
+1102 PPDGEQAN

-1114 SDLQNLSI
+1114 SDLQNLS
-1122 VSSQPQPTQSKLIQ
+1122 VNSSQPQPTQSKLIQ
-1136 WKKGSDSSNTQT
+1136 WKKGSDSSNAPT
-1148 SSAETGAN
+1148 SSADTGAN

-1171 HQPSTSN
+1171 HQSSSR
-1178 NNLRYHGDL
+1178 NNLYDL
-1187 GLANLIGDQT
+1187 GLSNLIGDQT
-1197 WTASTPSTSSWPS
+1197 WTASTTTSSSWPS
-1210 STNNSITSIS
+1210 STANSISSTN
-1220 EDKAATSNTTDSKES
+1220 EDKMASSNATDGKES
-1235 QPPANAVTTTL
+1235 QPAANTSTVTTTL

-1261 ITNKNVEDDP
+1261 ITSKNVEDDP

-1308 SWNSKSNQNPKW
+1308 SWNSKGNQNPKW
-1320 SNNESAPSSFSNEVW
+1320 STNDSVPTSFSNEVW
-1335 GVPLSKNNSR
+1335 GVPLPKNNSR
-1345 PPPGLIP
+1345 PPPGLLP

-1357 TGVNRQHSWAGSTS
+1357 TGVNRQHSWAGTTS
-1371 SMMSGNSAGWEGIS
+1371 SMLSGNSAAWDGIS

-1479 QQSNPSIHRQASMSN
+1479 QHSNPSIYRQASMNS
-1494 RGTMGLGMY
+1494 RGTMDLGMY
-1503 SSNSST
+1503 NSNSNAIGQSA
-1509 LGHNVPPSS
+1509 PPSS
-1518 SYASSMWSQGGG
+1518 SYASTMWSQGGG
-1530 LLGGDDHNA
+1530 LLSGDDHNA

>member
-1 MQSATLKKPTLP
+1 MQSALKKPTTLP
-13 AATPG
+13 PSTPG

-25 SSSWGSGGSGGGGG
+25 SSSWGSGGSGGG
-39 GGENEDDGGWSQGPP
+39 ETNDDDGGWSQGPP

-67 GSSHN
+67 GSSTHD
-72 LLDWPNFAS
+72 LLDWQNS
-81 EAGSDW
+81 NIDAGSDW
-87 QSPTSQSIIVDR
+87 QMPPSQSIIVDR

-138 STSNSGGSS
+138 STSNNAGSS

-155 SLWSSGSTT
+155 SLWSSGST
-164 YQNSESS
+164 YPVSESS
-171 SWDFGIGTPS
+171 TWDYGISTPS
-181 TAASTGGWSSTNT
+181 TATSTGGWSSTST
-194 SLSKSSQGQT
+194 SLSKASQGLN
-204 MQGATVAP
+204 MQGAIGSP
-212 GTGENPAI
+212 GNGESPTI

-227 AGAPGTLPQGQNSN
+227 AGSPGTLPQGQNSN
-241 PGGNKPQQSA
+241 QGGNKPQSA
-251 VQIQQSLASSIG
+251 VQIPQSLASSIG
-263 SSTSAQAISQQRLI
+263 NGTSAQAITQQRLI
-277 TSQSSI
+277 TSQSSV

-289 AFQSNSKS
+289 AYQSNSKS

-309 VGNGSDAGKGN
+309 SGTDAGKGN
-320 SGNNG
+320 GGNNG
-325 QAQSMASGWGTT
+325 QTQSMASGWGTSAI
-337 TVDTNKSA
+337 DSNKSA
-345 AEKWPIR
+345 ADKWQVR
-352 NPSTSEDWANP
+352 NPSTGDDWAN
-363 TAPGSQWGTQIT
+363 TAAPESQWGTQIT
-375 PSRAGPAPQW
+375 PSRASGPPQW
-385 PGANNA
+385 PDANNA
-391 LPASGQS
+391 LPAGGQN
-398 QNPARSQ
+398 QNPARSHP
-405 TTWAQAAGKG
+405 TWAQAAGKG
-415 LTTIPSNTSPSAT
+415 LNTNPSNASSSNT
-428 AAGNSEVSEYDK
+428 AVGNPEVNE

-452 GKKPVNQDSTWT
+452 GKKPVNQVSSWT
-464 VETSPKLRRKG
+464 LETSPKTRRKG
-475 STATNALPEKTN
+475 STATNNALPEKPSN
-487 AVPPPQGAQAAQSG
+487 PVPPVPKPQGGG

-516 SNKEPAPAGQWNS
+516 SNKEPPPAGQWNN
-529 RGVDPNQ
+529 GTDPNQ
-536 WSGVPMKP
+536 WGGVPMKP
-544 ITKDPASSWTG
+544 ITKDPSNSWAGG
-555 GQTKESQESS
+555 GQAKEPQESS

-576 GNSGE
+576 GNNGE

-586 TWGEGQARGTGE
+586 TWGEGQSRGSGE
-598 VDDGTAVWGNPAPNA
+598 VDDGTAVWGNPAPTA
-613 QKPPNWNSTN
+613 QKPPNWNSTPVPPTN
-623 MPQNSQNPAV
+623 QNPV
-633 ANIGQVPK
+633 PTNVGGVPK
-641 NWGESQDANW
+641 NWGESQDTNW

-700 KVRTGPV
+700 K
-707 VGGMGGAQPPP
+707 
-718 NLGTDRDMYWNN
+718 
-730 PPQQGN
+730 
-736 NPTATFNWG
+736 
-745 EKDMVWNTSD
+745 
-755 YNKDDMMWN
+755 DDMIWN
-764 EDGSTNW
+764 EDGSNW

-798 DKNKNIKQGGMYPT
+798 DKNKNIKQGLYT
-812 KFPGGFQPQTQMRSR
+812 KMPSGFHPQTQMRSR

-834 MGFGKVEAQHA
+834 MGFGKTEAQNA
-845 LISNNMNMQGAIEEL
+845 LINNNMSMQGAMEDL
-860 YKMKGANFKPNELD
+860 HKMKGPNFKPNELD
-874 VFQSDGAKP
+874 VFQYESVKP
-883 KLPGMDIGATDDISD
+883 KIPGMDIGATDDISD

-923 QIPNQFNNLKGPS
+923 QLPNQFNNMKGPS

-942 SNLNN
+942 SNMNN

-967 MNAPPPGPPPPGQVI
+967 MSAPPPGPPPPGQVI
-982 GGRGPVPVHQQQM
+982 GGRGPIPVHQQQM

-1012 ISPQLLQHHLPPP
+1012 ISPQLLHHQLPPP

-1041 SLITTQQVLQ
+1041 SLITTQQVIQ
-1051 QNKNLNPL
+1051 QNKGGNPI
-1059 VQRQQLEQLNVKVN
+1059 VQRQQLEQLLGKIS

-1088 AQKALIKVQQQQPP
+1088 AQKALIKVQQQPP
-1102 PEGEQTN
+1102 PPDGEQAN

-1114 SDLQNLSI
+1114 SDLQNLS
-1122 VSSQPQPTQSKLIQ
+1122 VNSSQPQPTQSKLIQ
-1136 WKKGSDSSNTQT
+1136 WKKGSDSSNAPT
-1148 SSAETGAN
+1148 SSADTGAN

-1171 HQPSTSN
+1171 HQSSSR
-1178 NNLRYHGDL
+1178 NNLYDL
-1187 GLANLIGDQT
+1187 GLSNLIGDQT
-1197 WTASTPSTSSWPS
+1197 WTASTTTSSSWPS
-1210 STNNSITSIS
+1210 STANSISSTN
-1220 EDKAATSNTTDSKES
+1220 EDKMASSNATDGKES
-1235 QPPANAVTTTL
+1235 QPAANTSTVTTTL

-1261 ITNKNVEDDP
+1261 ITSKNVEDDP

-1308 SWNSKSNQNPKW
+1308 SWNSKGNQNPKW
-1320 SNNESAPSSFSNEVW
+1320 STNDSVPTSFSNEVW
-1335 GVPLSKNNSR
+1335 GVPLPKNNSR
-1345 PPPGLIP
+1345 PPPGLLP

-1357 TGVNRQHSWAGSTS
+1357 TGVNRQHSWAGTTS
-1371 SMMSGNSAGWEGIS
+1371 SMLSGNSAAWDGIS

-1479 QQSNPSIHRQASMSN
+1479 QHSNPSIYRQASMNS
-1494 RGTMGLGMY
+1494 RGTMDLGMY
-1503 SSNSST
+1503 NSNSNAIGQSA
-1509 LGHNVPPSS
+1509 PPSS
-1518 SYASSMWSQGGG
+1518 SYASTMWSQGGG
-1530 LLGGDDHNA
+1530 LLSGDDHNA

>member
-1 MQSATLKKPTLP
+1 MQSALKKPTTLP
-13 AATPG
+13 PSTPG

-25 SSSWGSGGSGGGGG
+25 SSSWGSGGSGGG
-39 GGENEDDGGWSQGPP
+39 ETNDDDGGWSQGPP

-67 GSSHN
+67 GSSTHD
-72 LLDWPNFAS
+72 LLDWQNS
-81 EAGSDW
+81 NIDAGSDW
-87 QSPTSQSIIVDR
+87 QMPPSQSIIVDR

-138 STSNSGGSS
+138 STSNNAGSS

-155 SLWSSGSTT
+155 SLWSSGST
-164 YQNSESS
+164 YPVSESS
-171 SWDFGIGTPS
+171 TWDYGISTPS
-181 TAASTGGWSSTNT
+181 TATSTGGWSSTST
-194 SLSKSSQGQT
+194 SLSKASQGLN
-204 MQGATVAP
+204 MQGAIGSP
-212 GTGENPAI
+212 GNGDSPTI

-227 AGAPGTLPQGQNSN
+227 AGSPGTLPQGQNSN
-241 PGGNKPQQSA
+241 QGGNKPQSA
-251 VQIQQSLASSIG
+251 VQIPQSLASSIG
-263 SSTSAQAISQQRLI
+263 NGTSAQAITQQRLI
-277 TSQSSI
+277 TSQSSV

-289 AFQSNSKS
+289 AYQSNSKS

-309 VGNGSDAGKGN
+309 SGTDAGKGN
-320 SGNNG
+320 GGNNG
-325 QAQSMASGWGTT
+325 QTQSMASGWGTSAI
-337 TVDTNKSA
+337 DSNKSA
-345 AEKWPIR
+345 ADKWQVR
-352 NPSTSEDWANP
+352 NPSTGDDWAN
-363 TAPGSQWGTQIT
+363 TAAPESQWGTQIT
-375 PSRAGPAPQW
+375 PSRASGPPQW
-385 PGANNA
+385 PDANNA
-391 LPASGQS
+391 LPAGGQN
-398 QNPARSQ
+398 QNPARSHP
-405 TTWAQAAGKG
+405 TWAQAAGKG
-415 LTTIPSNTSPSAT
+415 LNTNPSNASSSNT
-428 AAGNSEVSEYDK
+428 AVGNPEVNE

-452 GKKPVNQDSTWT
+452 GKKPVNQVTSWT
-464 VETSPKLRRKG
+464 METSPKTRRKG
-475 STATNALPEKTN
+475 STATNNALPEKPSN
-487 AVPPPQGAQAAQSG
+487 PVPPVPKPQGGG

-516 SNKEPAPAGQWNS
+516 SNKEPPPAGQWNN
-529 RGVDPNQ
+529 GTDPNQ
-536 WSGVPMKP
+536 WGGVPMKP
-544 ITKDPASSWTG
+544 ITKDPSNSWAGG
-555 GQTKESQESS
+555 GQAKEPQESS

-576 GNSGE
+576 GNNGE

-586 TWGEGQARGTGE
+586 TWGEGQSRGSGE
-598 VDDGTAVWGNPAPNA
+598 VDDGTAVWGNPAPTA
-613 QKPPNWNSTN
+613 QKPPNWNSTPVPPTN
-623 MPQNSQNPAV
+623 QNPV
-633 ANIGQVPK
+633 PTNVGGVPK
-641 NWGESQDANW
+641 NWGESQDTNW

-700 KVRTGPV
+700 K
-707 VGGMGGAQPPP
+707 
-718 NLGTDRDMYWNN
+718 
-730 PPQQGN
+730 
-736 NPTATFNWG
+736 
-745 EKDMVWNTSD
+745 
-755 YNKDDMMWN
+755 DDMIWN
-764 EDGSTNW
+764 EDGSNW
-771 DDTDMGTWNDTAQEN
+771 DDTDMGTWSDTAQEN

-798 DKNKNIKQGGMYPT
+798 DKNKNIKQGLYT
-812 KFPGGFQPQTQMRSR
+812 KMPSGFHPQTQMRSR

-834 MGFGKVEAQHA
+834 MGFGKTEAQNA
-845 LISNNMNMQGAIEEL
+845 LINNNMSMQGAMEDL
-860 YKMKGANFKPNELD
+860 HKMKGPNFKPNELD
-874 VFQSDGAKP
+874 VFQYEGVKP
-883 KLPGMDIGATDDISD
+883 KIPGMDIGATDDISD

-923 QIPNQFNNLKGPS
+923 QLPNQFNNMKGPS
-936 LPQSSH
+936 LPPSSH
-942 SNLNN
+942 SNMNN

-967 MNAPPPGPPPPGQVI
+967 MSAPPPGPPPPGQVI
-982 GGRGPVPVHQQQM
+982 GGRGPIPVHQQQM

-1012 ISPQLLQHHLPPP
+1012 ISPQLLHHQLPPP

-1041 SLITTQQVLQ
+1041 SLITTQQVIQ
-1051 QNKNLNPL
+1051 QNKGGNPI
-1059 VQRQQLEQLNVKVN
+1059 VQRQQLEQLLGKIS

-1088 AQKALIKVQQQQPP
+1088 AQKALIKVQQQPP
-1102 PEGEQTN
+1102 PPDGEQAN

-1114 SDLQNLSI
+1114 SDLQNLS
-1122 VSSQPQPTQSKLIQ
+1122 VNSSQPQPTQSKLIQ
-1136 WKKGSDSSNTQT
+1136 WKKGSDSSNAPT
-1148 SSAETGAN
+1148 SSADTGAN

-1171 HQPSTSN
+1171 HQSSSR
-1178 NNLRYHGDL
+1178 NNLYDL
-1187 GLANLIGDQT
+1187 GLSNLIGDQT
-1197 WTASTPSTSSWPS
+1197 WTASTTTSSSWPS
-1210 STNNSITSIS
+1210 STANSISSTN
-1220 EDKAATSNTTDSKES
+1220 EDKMASSNATDGKES
-1235 QPPANAVTTTL
+1235 QPAANTSTVTTTL

-1261 ITNKNVEDDP
+1261 ITSKNVEDDP

-1308 SWNSKSNQNPKW
+1308 SWNSKGNQNPKW
-1320 SNNESAPSSFSNEVW
+1320 STNDSVPTSFSNEVW
-1335 GVPLSKNNSR
+1335 GVPLPKNNSR
-1345 PPPGLIP
+1345 PPPGLLP

-1357 TGVNRQHSWAGSTS
+1357 TGVNRQHSWAGTTS
-1371 SMMSGNSAGWEGIS
+1371 SMLSGNSAAWDGIS

-1479 QQSNPSIHRQASMSN
+1479 QHSNPSIYRQASMNS
-1494 RGTMGLGMY
+1494 RGTMDLGMY
-1503 SSNSST
+1503 NSNSNAIGQSA
-1509 LGHNVPPSS
+1509 PPSS
-1518 SYASSMWSQGGG
+1518 SYASTMWSQGGG
-1530 LLGGDDHNA
+1530 LLSGDDHNA

>member
-1 MQSATLKKPTLP
+1 MQSALKKPTTLP
-13 AATPG
+13 PSTPG

-25 SSSWGSGGSGGGGG
+25 SSSWGSGGSGGG
-39 GGENEDDGGWSQGPP
+39 ETNDDDGGWSQGPP

-67 GSSHN
+67 GSSTHD
-72 LLDWPNFAS
+72 LLDWQNS
-81 EAGSDW
+81 NIDAGSDW
-87 QSPTSQSIIVDR
+87 QMPPSQSIIVDR

-138 STSNSGGSS
+138 STSNNAGSS

-155 SLWSSGSTT
+155 SLWSSGST
-164 YQNSESS
+164 YPVSESS
-171 SWDFGIGTPS
+171 TWDYGISTPS
-181 TAASTGGWSSTNT
+181 TATSTGGWSSTST
-194 SLSKSSQGQT
+194 SLSKASQGLN
-204 MQGATVAP
+204 MQGAIGSP
-212 GTGENPAI
+212 GNGESPTI

-227 AGAPGTLPQGQNSN
+227 AGSPGTLPQGQNSN
-241 PGGNKPQQSA
+241 QGGNKPQSA
-251 VQIQQSLASSIG
+251 VQIPQSLASSIG
-263 SSTSAQAISQQRLI
+263 NGTSAQAITQQRLI
-277 TSQSSI
+277 TSQSSV

-289 AFQSNSKS
+289 AYQSNSKS

-309 VGNGSDAGKGN
+309 SGTDAGKGN
-320 SGNNG
+320 GGNNG
-325 QAQSMASGWGTT
+325 QTQSMASGWGTSAI
-337 TVDTNKSA
+337 DSNKSA
-345 AEKWPIR
+345 ADKWQVR
-352 NPSTSEDWANP
+352 NPSTGDDWAN
-363 TAPGSQWGTQIT
+363 TAAPESQWGTQIT
-375 PSRAGPAPQW
+375 PSRASGPPQW
-385 PGANNA
+385 PDANNA
-391 LPASGQS
+391 LPAGGQN
-398 QNPARSQ
+398 QNPARSHP
-405 TTWAQAAGKG
+405 TWAQAAGKG
-415 LTTIPSNTSPSAT
+415 LNTNPSNASSSNT
-428 AAGNSEVSEYDK
+428 AVGNPEVNE

-452 GKKPVNQDSTWT
+452 GKKPVNQVTSWT
-464 VETSPKLRRKG
+464 LETSPKTRRKG
-475 STATNALPEKTN
+475 STATNNALPEKPSN
-487 AVPPPQGAQAAQSG
+487 PVPPVPKPQGGG

-516 SNKEPAPAGQWNS
+516 SNKEPPPAGQWNN
-529 RGVDPNQ
+529 GTDPNQ
-536 WSGVPMKP
+536 WGGVPMKP
-544 ITKDPASSWTG
+544 ITKDPSNSWAGG
-555 GQTKESQESS
+555 GQAKEPQESS

-576 GNSGE
+576 GNNGE

-586 TWGEGQARGTGE
+586 TWGEGQSRGSGE
-598 VDDGTAVWGNPAPNA
+598 VDDGTAVWGNPAPTA
-613 QKPPNWNSTN
+613 QKPPNWNSTPVPPTN
-623 MPQNSQNPAV
+623 HNPV
-633 ANIGQVPK
+633 PTNVGGVPK
-641 NWGESQDANW
+641 NWGESQDTNW

-700 KVRTGPV
+700 K
-707 VGGMGGAQPPP
+707 
-718 NLGTDRDMYWNN
+718 
-730 PPQQGN
+730 
-736 NPTATFNWG
+736 
-745 EKDMVWNTSD
+745 
-755 YNKDDMMWN
+755 DDMIWN
-764 EDGSTNW
+764 EDGSNW
-771 DDTDMGTWNDTAQEN
+771 DDTDMGTWSDTAQEN

-798 DKNKNIKQGGMYPT
+798 DKNKNIKQGLYT
-812 KFPGGFQPQTQMRSR
+812 KMPSGFHPQTQMRSR

-834 MGFGKVEAQHA
+834 MGFGKTEAQNA
-845 LISNNMNMQGAIEEL
+845 LINNNMSMQGAMEDL
-860 YKMKGANFKPNELD
+860 HKMKGPNFKPNELD
-874 VFQSDGAKP
+874 VFQYEGVKP
-883 KLPGMDIGATDDISD
+883 KIPGMDIGATDDISD

-923 QIPNQFNNLKGPS
+923 QLPNQFNNMKGPS

-942 SNLNN
+942 SNMNN

-967 MNAPPPGPPPPGQVI
+967 MSAPPPGPPPPGQVI
-982 GGRGPVPVHQQQM
+982 GGRGPIPVHQQQM

-1012 ISPQLLQHHLPPP
+1012 ISPQLLHHQLPPP

-1041 SLITTQQVLQ
+1041 SLITTQQVIQ
-1051 QNKNLNPL
+1051 QNKGGNPI
-1059 VQRQQLEQLNVKVN
+1059 VQRQQLEQLLGKIS

-1088 AQKALIKVQQQQPP
+1088 AQKALIKVQQQPP
-1102 PEGEQTN
+1102 PPDGEQAN

-1114 SDLQNLSI
+1114 SDLQNLS
-1122 VSSQPQPTQSKLIQ
+1122 VNSSQPQPTQSKLIQ
-1136 WKKGSDSSNTQT
+1136 WKKGSDSSNAPT
-1148 SSAETGAN
+1148 SSADTGAN

-1171 HQPSTSN
+1171 HQSSSR
-1178 NNLRYHGDL
+1178 NNLYDL
-1187 GLANLIGDQT
+1187 GLSNLIGDQT
-1197 WTASTPSTSSWPS
+1197 WTASTTTSSSWPS
-1210 STNNSITSIS
+1210 STANSISSTN
-1220 EDKAATSNTTDSKES
+1220 EDKMASSNATDGKES
-1235 QPPANAVTTTL
+1235 QPAANTSTVTTTL

-1261 ITNKNVEDDP
+1261 ITSKNVEDDP

-1308 SWNSKSNQNPKW
+1308 SWNSKGNQNPKW
-1320 SNNESAPSSFSNEVW
+1320 STNDSVPTSFSNEVW
-1335 GVPLSKNNSR
+1335 GVPLPKNNSR
-1345 PPPGLIP
+1345 PPPGLLP

-1357 TGVNRQHSWAGSTS
+1357 TGVNRQHSWAGTTS
-1371 SMMSGNSAGWEGIS
+1371 SMLSGNSAAWDGIS

-1479 QQSNPSIHRQASMSN
+1479 QHSNPSIYRQASMNS
-1494 RGTMGLGMY
+1494 RGTMDLGMY
-1503 SSNSST
+1503 NSNSNAIGQSA
-1509 LGHNVPPSS
+1509 PPSS
-1518 SYASSMWSQGGG
+1518 SYASTMWSQGGG
-1530 LLGGDDHNA
+1530 LLSGDDHNA

>member
-1 MQSATLKKPTLP
+1 MQSALKKPTTLP
-13 AATPG
+13 ASTPG

-25 SSSWGSGGSGGGGG
+25 SSSWGSGGSGGG
-39 GGENEDDGGWSQGPP
+39 ETNDDDGGWSQGPP
-54 ASGSGWTS
+54 VSGSGWTS

-67 GSSHN
+67 GSSTHD
-72 LLDWPNFAS
+72 LLDWQNS
-81 EAGSDW
+81 NVDAGSDW
-87 QSPTSQSIIVDR
+87 QMPPSQSIIVDR

-138 STSNSGGSS
+138 STSNNAGSS

-155 SLWSSGSTT
+155 SLWSSGST
-164 YQNSESS
+164 YPVSESS
-171 SWDFGIGTPS
+171 SWDFGISTPS
-181 TAASTGGWSSTNT
+181 TATSTGGWSSTNT
-194 SLSKSSQGQT
+194 SLSKASQGLN
-204 MQGATVAP
+204 MQGAIGSP
-212 GTGENPAI
+212 GNGESPAI

-227 AGAPGTLPQGQNSN
+227 AGTPGTLPQGQNSN
-241 PGGNKPQQSA
+241 QGGIKPQSA
-251 VQIQQSLASSIG
+251 VQIPQSLASSIG
-263 SSTSAQAISQQRLI
+263 NGTSAQSITQQRLI
-277 TSQSSI
+277 TSQSSL
-283 GSQGNS
+283 GSQGNG
-289 AFQSNSKS
+289 AYQSNSKS

-309 VGNGSDAGKGN
+309 SGNDAGKGN
-320 SGNNG
+320 GGNNG
-325 QAQSMASGWGTT
+325 QTQSMASGWGTSGM
-337 TVDTNKSA
+337 DSNKSA
-345 AEKWPIR
+345 ADKWQVR
-352 NPSTSEDWANP
+352 NPSTGDDWANT
-363 TAPGSQWGTQIT
+363 TAPESQWGTQIT
-375 PSRAGPAPQW
+375 PSRASGPPQW
-385 PGANNA
+385 PDANNA
-391 LPASGQS
+391 LPAGGQN
-398 QNPARSQ
+398 QNPARSHP
-405 TTWAQAAGKG
+405 TWAQAAGKG
-415 LTTIPSNTSPSAT
+415 LNTNPSNASSSNT
-428 AAGNSEVSEYDK
+428 AVSNPEVNEYDK

-452 GKKPVNQDSTWT
+452 GKKPVNQVTSWT
-464 VETSPKLRRKG
+464 LETSPKTRRKG
-475 STATNALPEKTN
+475 STATNALPEKPSN
-487 AVPPPQGAQAAQSG
+487 PVPPVPKPQGG

-516 SNKEPAPAGQWNS
+516 SNKEPAPAGQWNN
-529 RGVDPNQ
+529 GTDPNQ
-536 WSGVPMKP
+536 WGGVPMKP
-544 ITKDPASSWTG
+544 ITKDPSSSWTG
-555 GQTKESQESS
+555 GQAKEPQESS

-586 TWGEGQARGTGE
+586 TWGEGQSRGSGE
-598 VDDGTAVWGNPAPNA
+598 VDDGTAVWGNPAPTA
-613 QKPPNWNSTN
+613 QKPPNWNNT
-623 MPQNSQNPAV
+623 PVPPTSQNPV
-633 ANIGQVPK
+633 PTNVGGVPK
-641 NWGESQDANW
+641 NWGESQDTNW
-651 QANMTQLPPNRPGGW
+651 QANMAQIPPNRPGGW

-700 KVRTGPV
+700 K
-707 VGGMGGAQPPP
+707 
-718 NLGTDRDMYWNN
+718 
-730 PPQQGN
+730 
-736 NPTATFNWG
+736 
-745 EKDMVWNTSD
+745 
-755 YNKDDMMWN
+755 DDMIWN
-764 EDGSTNW
+764 EDGTNW
-771 DDTDMGTWNDTAQEN
+771 DDTDMGTWSDTAQEN

-798 DKNKNIKQGGMYPT
+798 DKNKNIKQGLYT
-812 KFPGGFQPQTQMRSR
+812 KMPSGFHPQTQMRSR

-845 LISNNMNMQGAIEEL
+845 LISNNMSMQGAIEDL
-860 YKMKGANFKPNELD
+860 HKMKGPNFKPNELD
-874 VFQSDGAKP
+874 VFQYESVKP

-923 QIPNQFNNLKGPS
+923 QLPNQFNNMKGPS

-942 SNLNN
+942 SNMNN
-947 SSIIPPQQRLIQE
+947 SSIIPPQQRVIQE

-967 MNAPPPGPPPPGQVI
+967 MSAPPPGPPPPGQVI
-982 GGRGPVPVHQQQM
+982 GGRGPIPVHQQQM

-1012 ISPQLLQHHLPPP
+1012 ISPQLLHHQLPPP

-1041 SLITTQQVLQ
+1041 SLITTQQVIQ
-1051 QNKNLNPL
+1051 QNKGGNPL
-1059 VQRQQLEQLNVKVN
+1059 VQRQQLEQLCGKVS

-1088 AQKALIKVQQQQPP
+1088 AQKALIKVQQQPP
-1102 PEGEQTN
+1102 PPDGEQAN

-1122 VSSQPQPTQSKLIQ
+1122 NSSQPQPTQSKLIQ
-1136 WKKGSDSSNTQT
+1136 WKKGSDSSNAPT
-1148 SSAETGAN
+1148 SSADTGANN

-1171 HQPSTSN
+1171 HQSSSR
-1178 NNLRYHGDL
+1178 NNLYDL
-1187 GLANLIGDQT
+1187 GLSNLIGDQT
-1197 WTASTPSTSSWPS
+1197 WTASTTTASSWPS
-1210 STNNSITSIS
+1210 STANSISSTN
-1220 EDKAATSNTTDSKES
+1220 EDKMASSNATDGKES
-1235 QPPANAVTTTL
+1235 QPAANTSTVTTTL

-1261 ITNKNVEDDP
+1261 ITSKNVEDDP

-1279 RSLSLSVNTVK
+1279 RSLSLSVSTVK

-1295 SLTKTSPSVTESP
+1295 SLTKTSSSVTESP
-1308 SWNSKSNQNPKW
+1308 SWNSKGNQNPKW
-1320 SNNESAPSSFSNEVW
+1320 STNDSVPTSFSNEVW
-1335 GVPLSKNNSR
+1335 GVPLPKNNSR
-1345 PPPGLIP
+1345 PPPGLLP

-1371 SMMSGNSAGWEGIS
+1371 SMLSGNSATWDGIS

-1455 VSEAEATRF
+1455 VSEAEATRI

-1479 QQSNPSIHRQASMSN
+1479 QQSNPSIYRQASMNS
-1494 RGTMGLGMY
+1494 RGTMDLGMY
-1503 SSNSST
+1503 NSNSNAIGQSA
-1509 LGHNVPPSS
+1509 PPSS
-1518 SYASSMWSQGGG
+1518 SYASTMWSQSGG
-1530 LLGGDDHNA
+1530 LLSGDDHNA

>member
-1 MQSATLKKPTLP
+1 MQSALKKPTTLP
-13 AATPG
+13 PSTPG

-25 SSSWGSGGSGGGGG
+25 SSSWGSGGSGGG
-39 GGENEDDGGWSQGPP
+39 ETNDDDGGWSQGPP

-67 GSSHN
+67 GSSTHD
-72 LLDWPNFAS
+72 LLDWQNS
-81 EAGSDW
+81 NIDAGSDW
-87 QSPTSQSIIVDR
+87 QMPPSQSIIVDR

-138 STSNSGGSS
+138 STSNNAGSS

-155 SLWSSGSTT
+155 SLWSSGST
-164 YQNSESS
+164 YPVSESS
-171 SWDFGIGTPS
+171 TWDYGISTPS
-181 TAASTGGWSSTNT
+181 TATSTGGWSSTST
-194 SLSKSSQGQT
+194 SLSKASQGLN
-204 MQGATVAP
+204 MQGAIGSP
-212 GTGENPAI
+212 GNGESPTI

-227 AGAPGTLPQGQNSN
+227 AGSPGTLPQGQNSN
-241 PGGNKPQQSA
+241 QGGNKPQSA
-251 VQIQQSLASSIG
+251 VQIPQSLASSIG
-263 SSTSAQAISQQRLI
+263 NGTSAQAITQQRLI
-277 TSQSSI
+277 TSQSSV

-289 AFQSNSKS
+289 AYQSNSKS

-309 VGNGSDAGKGN
+309 SGTDAGKGN
-320 SGNNG
+320 GGNNG
-325 QAQSMASGWGTT
+325 QTQSMASGWGTSAI
-337 TVDTNKSA
+337 DSNKSA
-345 AEKWPIR
+345 ADKWQVR
-352 NPSTSEDWANP
+352 NPSTGDDWAN
-363 TAPGSQWGTQIT
+363 TAAPESQWGTQIT
-375 PSRAGPAPQW
+375 PSRASGPPQW
-385 PGANNA
+385 PDANNA
-391 LPASGQS
+391 LPAGGQN
-398 QNPARSQ
+398 QNPARSHP
-405 TTWAQAAGKG
+405 TWAQAAGKG
-415 LTTIPSNTSPSAT
+415 LNTNPSNASSSNT
-428 AAGNSEVSEYDK
+428 AVGNPEVNE

-452 GKKPVNQDSTWT
+452 GKKPVNQVTSWT
-464 VETSPKLRRKG
+464 LETSPKTRRKG
-475 STATNALPEKTN
+475 STATNNALPEKPSN
-487 AVPPPQGAQAAQSG
+487 PVPPVPKPQGGG

-516 SNKEPAPAGQWNS
+516 SNKEPPPAGQWNN
-529 RGVDPNQ
+529 GTDPNQ
-536 WSGVPMKP
+536 WGGVPMKP
-544 ITKDPASSWTG
+544 ITKDPSNSWAGG
-555 GQTKESQESS
+555 GQAKEPQESS

-576 GNSGE
+576 GNNGE

-586 TWGEGQARGTGE
+586 TWGEGQSRGSGE
-598 VDDGTAVWGNPAPNA
+598 VDDGTAVWGNPAPTA
-613 QKPPNWNSTN
+613 QKPPNWNSTPVPPTN
-623 MPQNSQNPAV
+623 QNPV
-633 ANIGQVPK
+633 PTNVGGVPK
-641 NWGESQDANW
+641 NWGESQDTNW

-700 KVRTGPV
+700 K
-707 VGGMGGAQPPP
+707 
-718 NLGTDRDMYWNN
+718 
-730 PPQQGN
+730 
-736 NPTATFNWG
+736 
-745 EKDMVWNTSD
+745 
-755 YNKDDMMWN
+755 DDMIWN
-764 EDGSTNW
+764 EDGSNW

-798 DKNKNIKQGGMYPT
+798 DKNKNIKGLYT
-812 KFPGGFQPQTQMRSR
+812 KMPSGFHPQTQMRSR

-834 MGFGKVEAQHA
+834 MGFGKTEAQNA
-845 LISNNMNMQGAIEEL
+845 LINNNMSMQGAMEDL
-860 YKMKGANFKPNELD
+860 HKMKGPNFKPNELD
-874 VFQSDGAKP
+874 VFQYESVKP
-883 KLPGMDIGATDDISD
+883 KIPGMDIGATDDISD

-923 QIPNQFNNLKGPS
+923 QLPNQFNNMKGPS

-942 SNLNN
+942 SNMNN

-967 MNAPPPGPPPPGQVI
+967 MSAPPPGPPPPGQVI
-982 GGRGPVPVHQQQM
+982 GGRGPIPVHQQQM

-1012 ISPQLLQHHLPPP
+1012 ISPQLLHHQLPPP

-1041 SLITTQQVLQ
+1041 SLITTQQVIQ
-1051 QNKNLNPL
+1051 QNKGGNPI
-1059 VQRQQLEQLNVKVN
+1059 VQRQQLEQLLGKIS

-1088 AQKALIKVQQQQPP
+1088 AQKALIKVQQQPP
-1102 PEGEQTN
+1102 PPDGEQAN

-1114 SDLQNLSI
+1114 SDLQNLS
-1122 VSSQPQPTQSKLIQ
+1122 VNSSQPQPTQSKLIQ
-1136 WKKGSDSSNTQT
+1136 WKKGSDSSNAPT
-1148 SSAETGAN
+1148 SSADTGAN

-1171 HQPSTSN
+1171 HQSSSR
-1178 NNLRYHGDL
+1178 NNLYDL
-1187 GLANLIGDQT
+1187 GLSNLIGDQT
-1197 WTASTPSTSSWPS
+1197 WTASTTTSSSWPS
-1210 STNNSITSIS
+1210 STANSISSTN
-1220 EDKAATSNTTDSKES
+1220 EDKMASSNATDGKES
-1235 QPPANAVTTTL
+1235 QPAANTSTVTTTL

-1261 ITNKNVEDDP
+1261 ITSKNVEDDP

-1308 SWNSKSNQNPKW
+1308 SWNSKGNQNPKW
-1320 SNNESAPSSFSNEVW
+1320 STNDSVPTSFSNEVW
-1335 GVPLSKNNSR
+1335 GVPLPKNNSR
-1345 PPPGLIP
+1345 PPPGLLP

-1357 TGVNRQHSWAGSTS
+1357 TGVNRQHSWAGTTS
-1371 SMMSGNSAGWEGIS
+1371 SMLSGNSAAWDGIS

-1479 QQSNPSIHRQASMSN
+1479 QHSNPSIYRQASMNS
-1494 RGTMGLGMY
+1494 RGTMDLGMY
-1503 SSNSST
+1503 NSNSNAIGQSA
-1509 LGHNVPPSS
+1509 PPSS
-1518 SYASSMWSQGGG
+1518 SYASTMWSQGGG
-1530 LLGGDDHNA
+1530 LLSGDDHNA

>member
-1 MQSATLKKPTLP
+1 MQSALKKPTTLP
-13 AATPG
+13 PSTPG

-25 SSSWGSGGSGGGGG
+25 SSSWGSGGSGGG
-39 GGENEDDGGWSQGPP
+39 ETNDDDGGWSQGPP

-67 GSSHN
+67 GSSTHD
-72 LLDWPNFAS
+72 LLDWQNS
-81 EAGSDW
+81 NIDAGSDW
-87 QSPTSQSIIVDR
+87 QMPPSQSIIVDR

-138 STSNSGGSS
+138 STSNNAGSS

-155 SLWSSGSTT
+155 SLWSSGST
-164 YQNSESS
+164 YPVSESS
-171 SWDFGIGTPS
+171 TWDYGISTPS
-181 TAASTGGWSSTNT
+181 TATSTGGWSSTST
-194 SLSKSSQGQT
+194 SLSKASQGLN
-204 MQGATVAP
+204 MQGAIGSP
-212 GTGENPAI
+212 GNGESPTI

-227 AGAPGTLPQGQNSN
+227 AGSPGTLPQGQNSN
-241 PGGNKPQQSA
+241 QGGNKPQSA
-251 VQIQQSLASSIG
+251 VQIPQSLASSIG
-263 SSTSAQAISQQRLI
+263 NGTSAQAITQQRLI
-277 TSQSSI
+277 TSQSSV

-289 AFQSNSKS
+289 AYQSNSKS

-309 VGNGSDAGKGN
+309 SGTDAGKGN
-320 SGNNG
+320 GGNNG
-325 QAQSMASGWGTT
+325 QTQSMASGWGTSAI
-337 TVDTNKSA
+337 DSNKSA
-345 AEKWPIR
+345 ADKWQVR
-352 NPSTSEDWANP
+352 NPSTGDDWAN
-363 TAPGSQWGTQIT
+363 TAAPESQWGTQIT
-375 PSRAGPAPQW
+375 PSRASGPPQW
-385 PGANNA
+385 PDANNA
-391 LPASGQS
+391 LPAGGQN
-398 QNPARSQ
+398 QNPARSHP
-405 TTWAQAAGKG
+405 TWAQAAGKG
-415 LTTIPSNTSPSAT
+415 LNTNPSNASSSNT
-428 AAGNSEVSEYDK
+428 AVGNPEVNE

-452 GKKPVNQDSTWT
+452 GKKPVNQVTSWT
-464 VETSPKLRRKG
+464 LETSPKTRRKG
-475 STATNALPEKTN
+475 STATNNALPEKPSN
-487 AVPPPQGAQAAQSG
+487 PVPPVPKPQGGG

-516 SNKEPAPAGQWNS
+516 SNKEPPPAGQWNN
-529 RGVDPNQ
+529 GTDPNQ
-536 WSGVPMKP
+536 WGGVPMKP
-544 ITKDPASSWTG
+544 ITKDPSNSWAGG
-555 GQTKESQESS
+555 GQAKEPQESS

-576 GNSGE
+576 GNNGE

-586 TWGEGQARGTGE
+586 TWGEGQSRGSGE
-598 VDDGTAVWGNPAPNA
+598 VDDGTAVWGNPAPTA
-613 QKPPNWNSTN
+613 QKPPNWNSTPVPPTN
-623 MPQNSQNPAV
+623 QNPV
-633 ANIGQVPK
+633 PTNVGGVPK
-641 NWGESQDANW
+641 NWGESQDTNW

-700 KVRTGPV
+700 K
-707 VGGMGGAQPPP
+707 
-718 NLGTDRDMYWNN
+718 
-730 PPQQGN
+730 
-736 NPTATFNWG
+736 
-745 EKDMVWNTSD
+745 
-755 YNKDDMMWN
+755 DDMIWN
-764 EDGSTNW
+764 EDGSNW
-771 DDTDMGTWNDTAQEN
+771 DDTDMGTWSDTAQEN

-798 DKNKNIKQGGMYPT
+798 DKNKNIKQGLYT
-812 KFPGGFQPQTQMRSR
+812 KIPSGFHPQTQMRSR

-834 MGFGKVEAQHA
+834 MGFGKTEAQNA
-845 LISNNMNMQGAIEEL
+845 LINNNMSMQGAMEDL
-860 YKMKGANFKPNELD
+860 HKMKGPNFKPNELD
-874 VFQSDGAKP
+874 VFQYEGVKP
-883 KLPGMDIGATDDISD
+883 KIPGMDIGATDDISD

-923 QIPNQFNNLKGPS
+923 QLPNQFNNMKGPS

-942 SNLNN
+942 SNMNN

-967 MNAPPPGPPPPGQVI
+967 MSAPPPGPPPPGQVI
-982 GGRGPVPVHQQQM
+982 GGRGPIPVHQQQM

-1012 ISPQLLQHHLPPP
+1012 ISPQLLHHQLPPP

-1041 SLITTQQVLQ
+1041 SLITTQQVIQ
-1051 QNKNLNPL
+1051 QNKGGNPI
-1059 VQRQQLEQLNVKVN
+1059 VQRQQLEQLLGKIS

-1088 AQKALIKVQQQQPP
+1088 AQKALIKVQQQPP
-1102 PEGEQTN
+1102 PPDGEQAN
-1109 TSNVT
+1109 TSHVT
-1114 SDLQNLSI
+1114 SDLQNLS
-1122 VSSQPQPTQSKLIQ
+1122 VNSSQPQPTQSKLIQ
-1136 WKKGSDSSNTQT
+1136 WKKGSDSSNAPT
-1148 SSAETGAN
+1148 SSADTGAN

-1171 HQPSTSN
+1171 HQSSSR
-1178 NNLRYHGDL
+1178 NNLYDL
-1187 GLANLIGDQT
+1187 GLSNLIGDQT
-1197 WTASTPSTSSWPS
+1197 WTASTTTSSSWPS
-1210 STNNSITSIS
+1210 STANSISSTN
-1220 EDKAATSNTTDSKES
+1220 EDKMASSNATDGKES
-1235 QPPANAVTTTL
+1235 QPAANTSTVTTTL

-1261 ITNKNVEDDP
+1261 ITSKNVEDDP

-1308 SWNSKSNQNPKW
+1308 SWNSKGNQNPKW
-1320 SNNESAPSSFSNEVW
+1320 STNDSVPTSFSNEVW
-1335 GVPLSKNNSR
+1335 GVPLPKNNSR
-1345 PPPGLIP
+1345 PPPGLLP

-1357 TGVNRQHSWAGSTS
+1357 TGVNRQHSWAGTTS
-1371 SMMSGNSAGWEGIS
+1371 SMLSGNSAAWDGIS

-1479 QQSNPSIHRQASMSN
+1479 QHSNPSIYRQASMNS
-1494 RGTMGLGMY
+1494 RGTMDLGMY
-1503 SSNSST
+1503 NSNSNAIGQSA
-1509 LGHNVPPSS
+1509 PPSS
-1518 SYASSMWSQGGG
+1518 SYASTMWSQGGG
-1530 LLGGDDHNA
+1530 LLSGDDHNA

>member
-1 MQSATLKKPTLP
+1 MQSALKKPTTLP
-13 AATPG
+13 PSTPG

-25 SSSWGSGGSGGGGG
+25 SSSWGSGGSGGG
-39 GGENEDDGGWSQGPP
+39 ETNDDDGGWSQGPP

-67 GSSHN
+67 GSSTHD
-72 LLDWPNFAS
+72 LLDWQNS
-81 EAGSDW
+81 NIDAGSDW
-87 QSPTSQSIIVDR
+87 QMPPSQSIIVDR

-138 STSNSGGSS
+138 STSNNAGSS

-155 SLWSSGSTT
+155 SLWSSGST
-164 YQNSESS
+164 YPVSESS
-171 SWDFGIGTPS
+171 TWDYGISTPS
-181 TAASTGGWSSTNT
+181 TATSTGGWSSTST
-194 SLSKSSQGQT
+194 SLSKASQGLN
-204 MQGATVAP
+204 MQGAIGSP
-212 GTGENPAI
+212 GNGESPTI

-227 AGAPGTLPQGQNSN
+227 AGSPGTLPQGQNSN
-241 PGGNKPQQSA
+241 QGGNKPQSA
-251 VQIQQSLASSIG
+251 VQIPQSLASSIG
-263 SSTSAQAISQQRLI
+263 NGTSAQAITQQRLI
-277 TSQSSI
+277 TSQSSV

-289 AFQSNSKS
+289 AYQSNSKS

-309 VGNGSDAGKGN
+309 SGTDAGKG
-320 SGNNG
+320 SGGNNG
-325 QAQSMASGWGTT
+325 QTQSMASGWGTSAI
-337 TVDTNKSA
+337 DSNKSA
-345 AEKWPIR
+345 ADKWQVR
-352 NPSTSEDWANP
+352 NPSTGDDWAN
-363 TAPGSQWGTQIT
+363 TAAPESQWGTQIT
-375 PSRAGPAPQW
+375 PSRASGPPQW
-385 PGANNA
+385 PDANNA
-391 LPASGQS
+391 LPAGGQN
-398 QNPARSQ
+398 QNPARSHP
-405 TTWAQAAGKG
+405 TWAQAAGKG
-415 LTTIPSNTSPSAT
+415 LNTNPSNASSSNT
-428 AAGNSEVSEYDK
+428 AVGNPEVNE

-452 GKKPVNQDSTWT
+452 GKKPVNQVTSWT
-464 VETSPKLRRKG
+464 METSPKTRRKG
-475 STATNALPEKTN
+475 STATNNALPEKPSN
-487 AVPPPQGAQAAQSG
+487 PVPPVPKPQGGG

-516 SNKEPAPAGQWNS
+516 SNKEPPPAGQWNN
-529 RGVDPNQ
+529 GTDPNQ
-536 WSGVPMKP
+536 WGGVPMKP
-544 ITKDPASSWTG
+544 ITKDPSNSWAGG
-555 GQTKESQESS
+555 GQAKEPQESS

-576 GNSGE
+576 GNNGE

-586 TWGEGQARGTGE
+586 TWGEGQSRGSGE
-598 VDDGTAVWGNPAPNA
+598 VDDGTAVWGNPAPTA
-613 QKPPNWNSTN
+613 QKPPNWNSTPVPPTN
-623 MPQNSQNPAV
+623 QNPV
-633 ANIGQVPK
+633 PTNVGGVPK
-641 NWGESQDANW
+641 NWGESQDTNW

-700 KVRTGPV
+700 K
-707 VGGMGGAQPPP
+707 
-718 NLGTDRDMYWNN
+718 
-730 PPQQGN
+730 
-736 NPTATFNWG
+736 
-745 EKDMVWNTSD
+745 
-755 YNKDDMMWN
+755 DDMIWN
-764 EDGSTNW
+764 EDGSNW
-771 DDTDMGTWNDTAQEN
+771 DDTDMGTWSDTAQEN

-798 DKNKNIKQGGMYPT
+798 DKNKNIKQGLYT
-812 KFPGGFQPQTQMRSR
+812 KMPSGFHPQTQMRSR

-834 MGFGKVEAQHA
+834 MGFGKTEAQNA
-845 LISNNMNMQGAIEEL
+845 LINNNMSMQGAMEDL
-860 YKMKGANFKPNELD
+860 HKMKGPNFKPNELD
-874 VFQSDGAKP
+874 VFQYEGVKP
-883 KLPGMDIGATDDISD
+883 KIPGMDIGATDDISD

-923 QIPNQFNNLKGPS
+923 QLPNQFNNMKGPS

-942 SNLNN
+942 SNMNN

-967 MNAPPPGPPPPGQVI
+967 MSAPPPGPPPPGQVI
-982 GGRGPVPVHQQQM
+982 GGRGPIPVHQQQM

-1012 ISPQLLQHHLPPP
+1012 ISPQLLHHQLPPP

-1041 SLITTQQVLQ
+1041 SLITTQQVIQ
-1051 QNKNLNPL
+1051 QNKGGNPI
-1059 VQRQQLEQLNVKVN
+1059 VQRQQLEQLLGKIS

-1088 AQKALIKVQQQQPP
+1088 AQKALIKVQQQPP
-1102 PEGEQTN
+1102 PPDGEQAN

-1114 SDLQNLSI
+1114 SDLQNLS
-1122 VSSQPQPTQSKLIQ
+1122 VNSSQPQPTQSKLIQ
-1136 WKKGSDSSNTQT
+1136 WKKGSDSSNAPT
-1148 SSAETGAN
+1148 SSADTGAN

-1171 HQPSTSN
+1171 HQSSSR
-1178 NNLRYHGDL
+1178 NNLYDL
-1187 GLANLIGDQT
+1187 GLSNLIGDQT
-1197 WTASTPSTSSWPS
+1197 WTASTTTSSSWPS
-1210 STNNSITSIS
+1210 STANSISSTN
-1220 EDKAATSNTTDSKES
+1220 EDKMASSNATDGKES
-1235 QPPANAVTTTL
+1235 QPAANTSTVTTTL

-1261 ITNKNVEDDP
+1261 ITSKNVEDDP

-1308 SWNSKSNQNPKW
+1308 SWNSKGNQNPKW
-1320 SNNESAPSSFSNEVW
+1320 STNDSVPTSFSNEVW
-1335 GVPLSKNNSR
+1335 GVPLPKNNSR
-1345 PPPGLIP
+1345 PPPGLLP

-1357 TGVNRQHSWAGSTS
+1357 TGVNRQHSWAGTTS
-1371 SMMSGNSAGWEGIS
+1371 SMLSGNSAAWDGIS

-1479 QQSNPSIHRQASMSN
+1479 QHSNPSIYRQASMNS
-1494 RGTMGLGMY
+1494 RGTMDLGMY
-1503 SSNSST
+1503 NSNSNAIGQSA
-1509 LGHNVPPSS
+1509 PPSS
-1518 SYASSMWSQGGG
+1518 SYASTMWSQGGG
-1530 LLGGDDHNA
+1530 LLSGDDHNA

>member
-1 MQSATLKKPTLP
+1 MQSALKKPTTLP
-13 AATPG
+13 PSTPG

-25 SSSWGSGGSGGGGG
+25 SSSWGSGGSGGG
-39 GGENEDDGGWSQGPP
+39 ETNDDDGGWSQGPP

-67 GSSHN
+67 GSSTHD
-72 LLDWPNFAS
+72 LLDWQNS
-81 EAGSDW
+81 NIDAGSDW
-87 QSPTSQSIIVDR
+87 QMPPSQSIIVDR

-138 STSNSGGSS
+138 STSNNAGSS

-155 SLWSSGSTT
+155 SLWSSGST
-164 YQNSESS
+164 YPVSESS
-171 SWDFGIGTPS
+171 TWDYGISTPS
-181 TAASTGGWSSTNT
+181 TATSTGGWSSTST
-194 SLSKSSQGQT
+194 SLSKASQGLN
-204 MQGATVAP
+204 MQGAIGSP
-212 GTGENPAI
+212 GNGESPTI

-227 AGAPGTLPQGQNSN
+227 AGSPGTLPQGQNSN
-241 PGGNKPQQSA
+241 QGGNKPQSA
-251 VQIQQSLASSIG
+251 VQIPQSLASSIG
-263 SSTSAQAISQQRLI
+263 NGTSAQAITQQRLI
-277 TSQSSI
+277 TSQSSV

-289 AFQSNSKS
+289 AYQSNSKS

-309 VGNGSDAGKGN
+309 SGTDAGKGN
-320 SGNNG
+320 GGNNG
-325 QAQSMASGWGTT
+325 QTQSMASGWGTSAI
-337 TVDTNKSA
+337 DSNKSA
-345 AEKWPIR
+345 ADKWQVR
-352 NPSTSEDWANP
+352 NPSTGDDWAN
-363 TAPGSQWGTQIT
+363 TAAPESQWGTQIT
-375 PSRAGPAPQW
+375 PSRASGPPQW
-385 PGANNA
+385 PDANNA
-391 LPASGQS
+391 LPAGGQN
-398 QNPARSQ
+398 QNPARSHP
-405 TTWAQAAGKG
+405 TWAQAAGKG
-415 LTTIPSNTSPSAT
+415 LNTNPSNASSSNT
-428 AAGNSEVSEYDK
+428 AVGNPEVNE

-452 GKKPVNQDSTWT
+452 GKKPVNQVTSWT
-464 VETSPKLRRKG
+464 LETSPKTRRKG
-475 STATNALPEKTN
+475 STATNNALPEKPSN
-487 AVPPPQGAQAAQSG
+487 PVPPVPKPQGGG

-516 SNKEPAPAGQWNS
+516 SNKEPPPAGQWNN
-529 RGVDPNQ
+529 GTDPNQ
-536 WSGVPMKP
+536 WGGVPMKP
-544 ITKDPASSWTG
+544 ITKDPSNSWAGG
-555 GQTKESQESS
+555 GQAKEPQESS

-576 GNSGE
+576 GNNGE

-586 TWGEGQARGTGE
+586 TWGEGQSRGSGE
-598 VDDGTAVWGNPAPNA
+598 VDDGTAVWGNPAPTA
-613 QKPPNWNSTN
+613 QKPPNWNSTPVPPTN
-623 MPQNSQNPAV
+623 QNPV
-633 ANIGQVPK
+633 PTNVGGVPK
-641 NWGESQDANW
+641 NWGESQDTNW

-700 KVRTGPV
+700 K
-707 VGGMGGAQPPP
+707 
-718 NLGTDRDMYWNN
+718 
-730 PPQQGN
+730 
-736 NPTATFNWG
+736 
-745 EKDMVWNTSD
+745 
-755 YNKDDMMWN
+755 DDMIWN
-764 EDGSTNW
+764 EDGSNW
-771 DDTDMGTWNDTAQEN
+771 DDTDMGTWSDTAQEN

-798 DKNKNIKQGGMYPT
+798 DKNKNIKQGLYT
-812 KFPGGFQPQTQMRSR
+812 KIPSGFHPQTQMRSR

-834 MGFGKVEAQHA
+834 MGFGKTEAQNA
-845 LISNNMNMQGAIEEL
+845 LINNNMSMQGAMEDL
-860 YKMKGANFKPNELD
+860 HKMKGPNFKPNELD
-874 VFQSDGAKP
+874 VFQYEGVKP
-883 KLPGMDIGATDDISD
+883 KIPGMDIGATDDISD

-923 QIPNQFNNLKGPS
+923 QLPNQFNNMKGPS

-942 SNLNN
+942 SNMNN

-967 MNAPPPGPPPPGQVI
+967 MSAPPPGPPPPGQVI
-982 GGRGPVPVHQQQM
+982 GGRGPIPVHQQQM

-1012 ISPQLLQHHLPPP
+1012 ISPQLLHHQLPPP

-1041 SLITTQQVLQ
+1041 SLITTQQVIQ
-1051 QNKNLNPL
+1051 QNKGGNPI
-1059 VQRQQLEQLNVKVN
+1059 VQRQQLEQLLGKIS

-1088 AQKALIKVQQQQPP
+1088 AQKALIKVQQQPP
-1102 PEGEQTN
+1102 PPDGEQAN

-1114 SDLQNLSI
+1114 SDLQNLS
-1122 VSSQPQPTQSKLIQ
+1122 VNSSQPQPTQSKLIQ
-1136 WKKGSDSSNTQT
+1136 WKKGSDSSNAPT
-1148 SSAETGAN
+1148 SSADTGAN

-1171 HQPSTSN
+1171 HQSSSR
-1178 NNLRYHGDL
+1178 NNLYDL
-1187 GLANLIGDQT
+1187 GLSNLIGDQT
-1197 WTASTPSTSSWPS
+1197 WTASTTTSSSWPS
-1210 STNNSITSIS
+1210 STANSISSTN
-1220 EDKAATSNTTDSKES
+1220 EDKMASSNATDGKES
-1235 QPPANAVTTTL
+1235 QPAANTSTVTTTL

-1261 ITNKNVEDDP
+1261 ITSKNVEDDP

-1308 SWNSKSNQNPKW
+1308 SWNSKGNQNPKW
-1320 SNNESAPSSFSNEVW
+1320 STNDSVPTSFSNEVW
-1335 GVPLSKNNSR
+1335 GVPLPKNNSR
-1345 PPPGLIP
+1345 PPPGLLP

-1357 TGVNRQHSWAGSTS
+1357 TGVNRQHSWAGTTS
-1371 SMMSGNSAGWEGIS
+1371 SMLSGNSAAWDGIS

-1479 QQSNPSIHRQASMSN
+1479 QHSNPSIYRQASMNS
-1494 RGTMGLGMY
+1494 RGTMDLGMY
-1503 SSNSST
+1503 NSNSNAIGQSA
-1509 LGHNVPPSS
+1509 PPSS
-1518 SYASSMWSQGGG
+1518 SYASTMWSQGGG
-1530 LLGGDDHNA
+1530 LLSGDDHNA

>member
-1 MQSATLKKPTLP
+1 MQSALKKPTTLP
-13 AATPG
+13 PSTPG

-25 SSSWGSGGSGGGGG
+25 SSSWGSGGSGGG
-39 GGENEDDGGWSQGPP
+39 ETNDDDGGWSQGPP

-67 GSSHN
+67 GSSTHD
-72 LLDWPNFAS
+72 LLDWQNS
-81 EAGSDW
+81 NIDAGSDW
-87 QSPTSQSIIVDR
+87 QMPPSQSIIVDR

-138 STSNSGGSS
+138 STSNNAGSS

-155 SLWSSGSTT
+155 SLWSSGST
-164 YQNSESS
+164 YPVSESS
-171 SWDFGIGTPS
+171 TWDYGISTPS
-181 TAASTGGWSSTNT
+181 TATSTGGWSSTST
-194 SLSKSSQGQT
+194 SLSKASQGLN
-204 MQGATVAP
+204 MQGAIGSP
-212 GTGENPAI
+212 GNGESPTI

-227 AGAPGTLPQGQNSN
+227 AGSPGTLPQGQNSN
-241 PGGNKPQQSA
+241 QGGNKPQSA
-251 VQIQQSLASSIG
+251 VQIPQSLASSIG
-263 SSTSAQAISQQRLI
+263 NGTSAQAITQQRLI
-277 TSQSSI
+277 TSQSSV

-289 AFQSNSKS
+289 AYQSNSKS

-309 VGNGSDAGKGN
+309 SGTDAGKGN
-320 SGNNG
+320 GGNNG
-325 QAQSMASGWGTT
+325 QTQSMASGWGTSAI
-337 TVDTNKSA
+337 DSNKSA
-345 AEKWPIR
+345 ADKWQVR
-352 NPSTSEDWANP
+352 NPSTGDDWAN
-363 TAPGSQWGTQIT
+363 TAAPESQWGTQIT
-375 PSRAGPAPQW
+375 PSRASGPPQW
-385 PGANNA
+385 PDANNA
-391 LPASGQS
+391 LPAGGQN
-398 QNPARSQ
+398 QNPARSHP
-405 TTWAQAAGKG
+405 TWAQAAGKG
-415 LTTIPSNTSPSAT
+415 LNTNPSNASSSNT
-428 AAGNSEVSEYDK
+428 AVGNPEVNE

-452 GKKPVNQDSTWT
+452 GKKPVNQVTSWT
-464 VETSPKLRRKG
+464 LETSPKTRRKG
-475 STATNALPEKTN
+475 STATNNALPEKPSN
-487 AVPPPQGAQAAQSG
+487 PVPPVPKPQGGG

-516 SNKEPAPAGQWNS
+516 SNKEPPPAGQWNN
-529 RGVDPNQ
+529 GTDPNQ
-536 WSGVPMKP
+536 WGGVPMKP
-544 ITKDPASSWTG
+544 ITKDPSNSWAGG
-555 GQTKESQESS
+555 GQAKEPQESS

-576 GNSGE
+576 GNNGE

-586 TWGEGQARGTGE
+586 TWGEGQSRGSGE
-598 VDDGTAVWGNPAPNA
+598 VDDGTAVWGNPAPTA
-613 QKPPNWNSTN
+613 QKPPNWNSTPVPPTN
-623 MPQNSQNPAV
+623 QNPV
-633 ANIGQVPK
+633 PTNVGGVPK
-641 NWGESQDANW
+641 NWGESQDTNW

-700 KVRTGPV
+700 K
-707 VGGMGGAQPPP
+707 
-718 NLGTDRDMYWNN
+718 
-730 PPQQGN
+730 
-736 NPTATFNWG
+736 
-745 EKDMVWNTSD
+745 
-755 YNKDDMMWN
+755 DDMIWN
-764 EDGSTNW
+764 EDGSNW
-771 DDTDMGTWNDTAQEN
+771 DDTDMGTWSDTAQEN

-798 DKNKNIKQGGMYPT
+798 DKNKNIKQGLYT
-812 KFPGGFQPQTQMRSR
+812 KMPSGFHPQTQMRSR

-834 MGFGKVEAQHA
+834 MGFGKTEAQNA
-845 LISNNMNMQGAIEEL
+845 LINNNMSMQGAMEDL
-860 YKMKGANFKPNELD
+860 HKMKGPNFKPNELD
-874 VFQSDGAKP
+874 VFQYEGVKP
-883 KLPGMDIGATDDISD
+883 KIPGMDIGATDDISD

-923 QIPNQFNNLKGPS
+923 QLPNQFNNMKGPS

-942 SNLNN
+942 SNMNN

-967 MNAPPPGPPPPGQVI
+967 MSAPPPGPPPPGQVI
-982 GGRGPVPVHQQQM
+982 GGRGPIPVHQQQM

-1012 ISPQLLQHHLPPP
+1012 ISPQLLHHQLPPP

-1041 SLITTQQVLQ
+1041 SLITTQQVIQ
-1051 QNKNLNPL
+1051 QNKGGNPI
-1059 VQRQQLEQLNVKVN
+1059 VQRQQLEQLLGKIS

-1088 AQKALIKVQQQQPP
+1088 AQKALIKVQQQPP
-1102 PEGEQTN
+1102 PPDGEQAN

-1114 SDLQNLSI
+1114 SDLQNLS
-1122 VSSQPQPTQSKLIQ
+1122 VNSSQPQPTQSKLIQ
-1136 WKKGSDSSNTQT
+1136 WKKGSDSSNAQT
-1148 SSAETGAN
+1148 SSADTGAN

-1171 HQPSTSN
+1171 HQSSSR
-1178 NNLRYHGDL
+1178 NNLYDL
-1187 GLANLIGDQT
+1187 GLSNLIGDQT
-1197 WTASTPSTSSWPS
+1197 WTASTTTSSSWPS
-1210 STNNSITSIS
+1210 STANSISSTN
-1220 EDKAATSNTTDSKES
+1220 EDKMASSNATDGKES
-1235 QPPANAVTTTL
+1235 QPAANTSTVTTTL

-1261 ITNKNVEDDP
+1261 ITSKNVEDDP

-1308 SWNSKSNQNPKW
+1308 SWNSKGNQNPKW
-1320 SNNESAPSSFSNEVW
+1320 STNDSVPTSFSNEVW
-1335 GVPLSKNNSR
+1335 GVPLPKNNSR
-1345 PPPGLIP
+1345 PPPGLLP

-1357 TGVNRQHSWAGSTS
+1357 TGVNRQHSWAGTTS
-1371 SMMSGNSAGWEGIS
+1371 SMLSGNSAAWDGIS

-1479 QQSNPSIHRQASMSN
+1479 QHSNPSIYRQASMNS
-1494 RGTMGLGMY
+1494 RGTMDLGMY
-1503 SSNSST
+1503 NSNSNAIGQSA
-1509 LGHNVPPSS
+1509 PPSS
-1518 SYASSMWSQGGG
+1518 SYASTMWSQGGG
-1530 LLGGDDHNA
+1530 LLSGDDHNA

>member
-1 MQSATLKKPTLP
+1 MQSALKKPTTLP
-13 AATPG
+13 PSTPG

-25 SSSWGSGGSGGGGG
+25 SSSWGSGGSGGG
-39 GGENEDDGGWSQGPP
+39 ETNDDDGGWSQGPP

-67 GSSHN
+67 GSSTHD
-72 LLDWPNFAS
+72 LLDWQNS
-81 EAGSDW
+81 NIDAGSDW
-87 QSPTSQSIIVDR
+87 QMPPSQSIIVDR

-138 STSNSGGSS
+138 STSNNAGSS

-155 SLWSSGSTT
+155 SLWSSGST
-164 YQNSESS
+164 YPVSESS
-171 SWDFGIGTPS
+171 TWDYGISTPS
-181 TAASTGGWSSTNT
+181 TATSTGGWSSTST
-194 SLSKSSQGQT
+194 SLSKASQGLN
-204 MQGATVAP
+204 MQGAIGSP
-212 GTGENPAI
+212 GNGESPTI

-227 AGAPGTLPQGQNSN
+227 AGSPGTLPQGQNSN
-241 PGGNKPQQSA
+241 QGGNKPQSA
-251 VQIQQSLASSIG
+251 VQIPQSLASSIG
-263 SSTSAQAISQQRLI
+263 NGTSAQAITQQRLI
-277 TSQSSI
+277 TSQSSV

-289 AFQSNSKS
+289 AYQSNSKS

-309 VGNGSDAGKGN
+309 SGTDAGKG
-320 SGNNG
+320 SGGNNG
-325 QAQSMASGWGTT
+325 QTQSMASGWGTSAI
-337 TVDTNKSA
+337 DSNKSA
-345 AEKWPIR
+345 ADKWQVR
-352 NPSTSEDWANP
+352 NPSTGDDWAN
-363 TAPGSQWGTQIT
+363 TAAPESQWGTQIT
-375 PSRAGPAPQW
+375 PSRASGPPQW
-385 PGANNA
+385 PDANNA
-391 LPASGQS
+391 LPAGGQN
-398 QNPARSQ
+398 QNPARSHP
-405 TTWAQAAGKG
+405 TWAQAAGKG
-415 LTTIPSNTSPSAT
+415 LNTNPSNASSSNT
-428 AAGNSEVSEYDK
+428 AVGNPEVNE

-452 GKKPVNQDSTWT
+452 GKKPVNQVTSWT
-464 VETSPKLRRKG
+464 LETSPKTRRKG
-475 STATNALPEKTN
+475 STATNNALPEKPGN
-487 AVPPPQGAQAAQSG
+487 PVPPVPKPQGGG

-516 SNKEPAPAGQWNS
+516 SNKEPPPAGQWNN
-529 RGVDPNQ
+529 GTDPNQ
-536 WSGVPMKP
+536 WGGVPMKP
-544 ITKDPASSWTG
+544 ITKDPSNSWAGG
-555 GQTKESQESS
+555 GQAKEPQESS

-576 GNSGE
+576 GNNGE

-586 TWGEGQARGTGE
+586 TWGEGQSRGSGE
-598 VDDGTAVWGNPAPNA
+598 VDDGTAVWGNPAPTA
-613 QKPPNWNSTN
+613 QKPPNWNSTPVPPTN
-623 MPQNSQNPAV
+623 QNPV
-633 ANIGQVPK
+633 PTNVGGVPK
-641 NWGESQDANW
+641 NWGESQDTNW

-700 KVRTGPV
+700 K
-707 VGGMGGAQPPP
+707 
-718 NLGTDRDMYWNN
+718 
-730 PPQQGN
+730 
-736 NPTATFNWG
+736 
-745 EKDMVWNTSD
+745 
-755 YNKDDMMWN
+755 DDMIWN
-764 EDGSTNW
+764 EDGSNW
-771 DDTDMGTWNDTAQEN
+771 DDTDMGTWSDTAQEN

-798 DKNKNIKQGGMYPT
+798 DKNKNIKQGLYT
-812 KFPGGFQPQTQMRSR
+812 KMPSGFHPQTQMRSR

-834 MGFGKVEAQHA
+834 MGFGKTEAQNA
-845 LISNNMNMQGAIEEL
+845 LINNNMSMQGAMEDL
-860 YKMKGANFKPNELD
+860 HKMKGPNFKPNELD
-874 VFQSDGAKP
+874 VFQYESVKP
-883 KLPGMDIGATDDISD
+883 KIPGMDIGATDDISD

-923 QIPNQFNNLKGPS
+923 QLPNQFNNMKGPS

-942 SNLNN
+942 SNMNN

-967 MNAPPPGPPPPGQVI
+967 MSAPPPGPPPPGQVI
-982 GGRGPVPVHQQQM
+982 GGRGPIPVHQQQM

-1012 ISPQLLQHHLPPP
+1012 ISPQLLHHQLPPP

-1041 SLITTQQVLQ
+1041 SLITTQQVIQ
-1051 QNKNLNPL
+1051 QNKGGNPI
-1059 VQRQQLEQLNVKVN
+1059 VQRQQLEQLLGKIS

-1088 AQKALIKVQQQQPP
+1088 AQKALIKVQQQPP
-1102 PEGEQTN
+1102 PPDGEQAN

-1114 SDLQNLSI
+1114 SDLQNLS
-1122 VSSQPQPTQSKLIQ
+1122 VNSSQPQPTQSKLIQ
-1136 WKKGSDSSNTQT
+1136 WKKGSDSSNAPT
-1148 SSAETGAN
+1148 SSADTGAN

-1171 HQPSTSN
+1171 HQSSSR
-1178 NNLRYHGDL
+1178 NNLYDL
-1187 GLANLIGDQT
+1187 GLSNLIGDQT
-1197 WTASTPSTSSWPS
+1197 WTASTTTSSSWPS
-1210 STNNSITSIS
+1210 STANSISSTN
-1220 EDKAATSNTTDSKES
+1220 EDKMASSNATDGKES
-1235 QPPANAVTTTL
+1235 QPAANTSTVTTTL

-1261 ITNKNVEDDP
+1261 ITSKNVEDDP

-1308 SWNSKSNQNPKW
+1308 SWNSKGNQNPKW
-1320 SNNESAPSSFSNEVW
+1320 STNDSVPTSFSNEVW
-1335 GVPLSKNNSR
+1335 GVPLPKNNSR
-1345 PPPGLIP
+1345 PPPGLLP

-1357 TGVNRQHSWAGSTS
+1357 TGVNRQHSWAGTTS
-1371 SMMSGNSAGWEGIS
+1371 SMLSGNSAAWDGIS

-1479 QQSNPSIHRQASMSN
+1479 QHSNPSIYRQASMNS
-1494 RGTMGLGMY
+1494 RGTMDLGMY
-1503 SSNSST
+1503 NSNSNAIGQSA
-1509 LGHNVPPSS
+1509 PPSS
-1518 SYASSMWSQGGG
+1518 SYASTMWSQGGG
-1530 LLGGDDHNA
+1530 LLSGDDHNA

>member
-1 MQSATLKKPTLP
+1 MQSALKKPTTLP
-13 AATPG
+13 PSTPG

-25 SSSWGSGGSGGGGG
+25 SSSWGSGGSGGG
-39 GGENEDDGGWSQGPP
+39 ETNDDDGGWSQGPP

-67 GSSHN
+67 GSSTHD
-72 LLDWPNFAS
+72 LLDWQNS
-81 EAGSDW
+81 NIDAGSDW
-87 QSPTSQSIIVDR
+87 QMPPSQSIIVDR

-138 STSNSGGSS
+138 STSNNAGSS

-155 SLWSSGSTT
+155 SLWSSGST
-164 YQNSESS
+164 YPVSESS
-171 SWDFGIGTPS
+171 TWDYGISTPS
-181 TAASTGGWSSTNT
+181 TATSTGGWSSTST
-194 SLSKSSQGQT
+194 SLSKASQGLN
-204 MQGATVAP
+204 MQGAIGSP
-212 GTGENPAI
+212 GNGESPTI

-227 AGAPGTLPQGQNSN
+227 AGSPGTLPQGQNSN
-241 PGGNKPQQSA
+241 QGGNKPQSA
-251 VQIQQSLASSIG
+251 VQIPQSLASSIG
-263 SSTSAQAISQQRLI
+263 NGTSAQAITQQRLI
-277 TSQSSI
+277 TSQSSV

-289 AFQSNSKS
+289 AYQSNSKS

-309 VGNGSDAGKGN
+309 SGTDAGKG
-320 SGNNG
+320 SGGNNG
-325 QAQSMASGWGTT
+325 QTQSMASGWGTSAI
-337 TVDTNKSA
+337 DSNKSA
-345 AEKWPIR
+345 ADKWQVR
-352 NPSTSEDWANP
+352 NPSTGDDWAN
-363 TAPGSQWGTQIT
+363 TAAPESQWGTQIT
-375 PSRAGPAPQW
+375 PSRASGPPQW
-385 PGANNA
+385 PDANNA
-391 LPASGQS
+391 LPAGGQN
-398 QNPARSQ
+398 QNPARSHP
-405 TTWAQAAGKG
+405 TWAQAAGKG
-415 LTTIPSNTSPSAT
+415 LNTNPSNASSSNT
-428 AAGNSEVSEYDK
+428 AVGNPEVNE

-452 GKKPVNQDSTWT
+452 GKKPVNQVTSWT
-464 VETSPKLRRKG
+464 LETSPKTRRKG
-475 STATNALPEKTN
+475 STATNNALPEKPSN
-487 AVPPPQGAQAAQSG
+487 PVPPVPKPQGGG

-516 SNKEPAPAGQWNS
+516 SNKEPPPAGQWNN
-529 RGVDPNQ
+529 GTDPNQ
-536 WSGVPMKP
+536 WGGVPMKP
-544 ITKDPASSWTG
+544 ITKDPSNSWAGG
-555 GQTKESQESS
+555 GQAKEPQESS

-576 GNSGE
+576 GNNGE

-586 TWGEGQARGTGE
+586 TWGEGQSRGSGE
-598 VDDGTAVWGNPAPNA
+598 VDDGTAVWGNPAPTA
-613 QKPPNWNSTN
+613 QKPPNWNSTPVPPTN
-623 MPQNSQNPAV
+623 QNPV
-633 ANIGQVPK
+633 PTNVGGVPK
-641 NWGESQDANW
+641 NWGESQDTNW

-700 KVRTGPV
+700 K
-707 VGGMGGAQPPP
+707 
-718 NLGTDRDMYWNN
+718 
-730 PPQQGN
+730 
-736 NPTATFNWG
+736 
-745 EKDMVWNTSD
+745 
-755 YNKDDMMWN
+755 DDMIWN
-764 EDGSTNW
+764 EDGSNW

-798 DKNKNIKQGGMYPT
+798 DKNKNIKQGLYT
-812 KFPGGFQPQTQMRSR
+812 KMPSGFHPQTQMRSR

-834 MGFGKVEAQHA
+834 MGFGKTEAQNA
-845 LISNNMNMQGAIEEL
+845 LINNNMSMQGAMEDL
-860 YKMKGANFKPNELD
+860 HKMKGPNFKPNELD
-874 VFQSDGAKP
+874 VFQYESVKP
-883 KLPGMDIGATDDISD
+883 KIPGMDIGATDDISD

-923 QIPNQFNNLKGPS
+923 QLPNQFNNMKGPS

-942 SNLNN
+942 SNMNN

-967 MNAPPPGPPPPGQVI
+967 MSAPPPGPPPPGQVI
-982 GGRGPVPVHQQQM
+982 GGRGPIPVHQQQM

-1012 ISPQLLQHHLPPP
+1012 ISPQLLHHQLPPP

-1041 SLITTQQVLQ
+1041 SLITTQQVIQ
-1051 QNKNLNPL
+1051 QNKGGNPI
-1059 VQRQQLEQLNVKVN
+1059 VQRQQLEQLLGKIS

-1088 AQKALIKVQQQQPP
+1088 AQKALIKVQQQPP
-1102 PEGEQTN
+1102 PPDGEQAN

-1114 SDLQNLSI
+1114 SDLQNLS
-1122 VSSQPQPTQSKLIQ
+1122 VNSSQPQPTQSKLIQ
-1136 WKKGSDSSNTQT
+1136 WKKGSDSSNAPT
-1148 SSAETGAN
+1148 SSADTGAN

-1171 HQPSTSN
+1171 HQSSSR
-1178 NNLRYHGDL
+1178 NNLYDL
-1187 GLANLIGDQT
+1187 GLSNLIGDQT
-1197 WTASTPSTSSWPS
+1197 WTASTTTSSSWPS
-1210 STNNSITSIS
+1210 STANSISSTN
-1220 EDKAATSNTTDSKES
+1220 EDKMASSNATDGKES
-1235 QPPANAVTTTL
+1235 QPAANTSTVTTTL

-1261 ITNKNVEDDP
+1261 ITSKNVEDDP

-1308 SWNSKSNQNPKW
+1308 SWNSKGNQNPKW
-1320 SNNESAPSSFSNEVW
+1320 STNDSVPTSFSNEVW
-1335 GVPLSKNNSR
+1335 GVPLPKNNSR
-1345 PPPGLIP
+1345 PPPGLLP

-1357 TGVNRQHSWAGSTS
+1357 TGVNRQHSWAGTTS
-1371 SMMSGNSAGWEGIS
+1371 SMLSGNSAAWDGIS

-1479 QQSNPSIHRQASMSN
+1479 QHSNPSIYRQASMNS
-1494 RGTMGLGMY
+1494 RGTMDLGMY
-1503 SSNSST
+1503 NSNSNAIGQSA
-1509 LGHNVPPSS
+1509 PPSS
-1518 SYASSMWSQGGG
+1518 SYASTMWSQGGG
-1530 LLGGDDHNA
+1530 LLSGDDHNA

>member
-1 MQSATLKKPTLP
+1 M
-13 AATPG
+13 
-18 NVSNWNA
+18 
-25 SSSWGSGGSGGGGG
+25 
-39 GGENEDDGGWSQGPP
+39 PP
-54 ASGSGWTS
+54 
-62 GAASN
+62 
-67 GSSHN
+67 
-72 LLDWPNFAS
+72 
-81 EAGSDW
+81 
-87 QSPTSQSIIVDR
+87 SQSIIVDR

-138 STSNSGGSS
+138 STSNNAGSS

-155 SLWSSGSTT
+155 SLWSSGST
-164 YQNSESS
+164 YPVSESS
-171 SWDFGIGTPS
+171 TWDYGISTPS
-181 TAASTGGWSSTNT
+181 TATSTGGWSSTST
-194 SLSKSSQGQT
+194 SLSKASQGLN
-204 MQGATVAP
+204 MQGAIGSP
-212 GTGENPAI
+212 GNGESPTI

-227 AGAPGTLPQGQNSN
+227 AGSPGTLPQGQNSN
-241 PGGNKPQQSA
+241 QGGNKPQSA
-251 VQIQQSLASSIG
+251 VQIPQSLASSIG
-263 SSTSAQAISQQRLI
+263 NGTSAQAITQQRLI
-277 TSQSSI
+277 TSQSSV

-289 AFQSNSKS
+289 AYQSNSKS

-309 VGNGSDAGKGN
+309 SGTDAGKGN
-320 SGNNG
+320 GGNNG
-325 QAQSMASGWGTT
+325 QTQSMASGWGTSAI
-337 TVDTNKSA
+337 DSNKSA
-345 AEKWPIR
+345 ADKWQVR
-352 NPSTSEDWANP
+352 NPSTGDDWAN
-363 TAPGSQWGTQIT
+363 TAAPESQWGTQIT
-375 PSRAGPAPQW
+375 PSRASGPPQW
-385 PGANNA
+385 PDANNA
-391 LPASGQS
+391 LPAGGQN
-398 QNPARSQ
+398 QNPARSHP
-405 TTWAQAAGKG
+405 TWAQAAGKG
-415 LTTIPSNTSPSAT
+415 LNTNPSNASSSNT
-428 AAGNSEVSEYDK
+428 AVGNPEVNE

-452 GKKPVNQDSTWT
+452 GKKPVNQVTSWT
-464 VETSPKLRRKG
+464 LETSPKTRRKG
-475 STATNALPEKTN
+475 STATNNALPEKPSN
-487 AVPPPQGAQAAQSG
+487 PVPPVPKPQGGG

-516 SNKEPAPAGQWNS
+516 SNKEPPPAGQWNN
-529 RGVDPNQ
+529 GTDPNQ
-536 WSGVPMKP
+536 WGGVPMKP
-544 ITKDPASSWTG
+544 ITKDPSNSWAGG
-555 GQTKESQESS
+555 GQAKEPQESS

-576 GNSGE
+576 GNNGE

-586 TWGEGQARGTGE
+586 TWGEGQSRGSGE
-598 VDDGTAVWGNPAPNA
+598 VDDGTAVWGNPAPTA
-613 QKPPNWNSTN
+613 QKPPNWNSTPVPPTN
-623 MPQNSQNPAV
+623 QNPV
-633 ANIGQVPK
+633 PTNVGGVPK
-641 NWGESQDANW
+641 NWGESQDTNW

-700 KVRTGPV
+700 K
-707 VGGMGGAQPPP
+707 
-718 NLGTDRDMYWNN
+718 
-730 PPQQGN
+730 
-736 NPTATFNWG
+736 
-745 EKDMVWNTSD
+745 
-755 YNKDDMMWN
+755 DDMIWN
-764 EDGSTNW
+764 EDGSNW
-771 DDTDMGTWNDTAQEN
+771 DDTDMGTWSDTAQEN

-798 DKNKNIKQGGMYPT
+798 DKNKNIKQGLYT
-812 KFPGGFQPQTQMRSR
+812 KMPSGFHPQTQMRSR

-834 MGFGKVEAQHA
+834 MGFGKTEAQNA
-845 LISNNMNMQGAIEEL
+845 LINNNMSMQGAMEDL
-860 YKMKGANFKPNELD
+860 HKMKGPNFKPNELD
-874 VFQSDGAKP
+874 VFQYEGVKP
-883 KLPGMDIGATDDISD
+883 KIPGMDIGATDDISD

-923 QIPNQFNNLKGPS
+923 QLPNQFNNMKGPS

-942 SNLNN
+942 SNMNN

-967 MNAPPPGPPPPGQVI
+967 MSAPPPGPPPPGQVI
-982 GGRGPVPVHQQQM
+982 GGRGPIPVHQQQM

-1012 ISPQLLQHHLPPP
+1012 ISPQLLHHQLPPP

-1041 SLITTQQVLQ
+1041 SLITTQQVIQ
-1051 QNKNLNPL
+1051 QNKGGNPI
-1059 VQRQQLEQLNVKVN
+1059 VQRQQLEQLLGKIS

-1088 AQKALIKVQQQQPP
+1088 AQKALIKVQQQPP
-1102 PEGEQTN
+1102 PPDGEQAN

-1114 SDLQNLSI
+1114 SDLQNLS
-1122 VSSQPQPTQSKLIQ
+1122 VNSSQPQPTQSKLIQ
-1136 WKKGSDSSNTQT
+1136 WKKGSDSSNTPT
-1148 SSAETGAN
+1148 SSADTGAN
-1156 DSSALNKAV
+1156 DSNALNKAV

-1171 HQPSTSN
+1171 HQSSSR
-1178 NNLRYHGDL
+1178 NNLYDL
-1187 GLANLIGDQT
+1187 GLSNLIGDQT
-1197 WTASTPSTSSWPS
+1197 WTASTTTSSSWPS
-1210 STNNSITSIS
+1210 STANSISSTN
-1220 EDKAATSNTTDSKES
+1220 EDKMASSNATDGKES
-1235 QPPANAVTTTL
+1235 QPAANTSTVTTTL

-1261 ITNKNVEDDP
+1261 ITSKNVEDDP

-1308 SWNSKSNQNPKW
+1308 SWNSKGNQNPKW
-1320 SNNESAPSSFSNEVW
+1320 STNDSVPTSFSNEVW
-1335 GVPLSKNNSR
+1335 GVPLPKNNSR
-1345 PPPGLIP
+1345 PPPGLLP

-1357 TGVNRQHSWAGSTS
+1357 TGVNRQHSWAGTTS
-1371 SMMSGNSAGWEGIS
+1371 SMLSGNSAAWDGIS

-1479 QQSNPSIHRQASMSN
+1479 QHSNPSIYRQASMNS
-1494 RGTMGLGMY
+1494 RGTMDLGMY
-1503 SSNSST
+1503 NSNSNAIGQSA
-1509 LGHNVPPSS
+1509 PPSS
-1518 SYASSMWSQGGG
+1518 SYASTMWSQGGG
-1530 LLGGDDHNA
+1530 LLSGDDHNA

>member
-1 MQSATLKKPTLP
+1 MQSALKKPTTLP
-13 AATPG
+13 PSTH
-18 NVSNWNA
+18 
-25 SSSWGSGGSGGGGG
+25 
-39 GGENEDDGGWSQGPP
+39 D
-54 ASGSGWTS
+54 
-62 GAASN
+62 
-67 GSSHN
+67 
-72 LLDWPNFAS
+72 LLDWQNS
-81 EAGSDW
+81 NIDAGSDW
-87 QSPTSQSIIVDR
+87 QMPPSQSIIVDR

-138 STSNSGGSS
+138 STSNNAGSS

-155 SLWSSGSTT
+155 SLWSSGST
-164 YQNSESS
+164 YPVSESS
-171 SWDFGIGTPS
+171 TWDYGISTPS
-181 TAASTGGWSSTNT
+181 TATSTGGWSSTST
-194 SLSKSSQGQT
+194 SLSKASQGLN
-204 MQGATVAP
+204 MQGAIGSP
-212 GTGENPAI
+212 GNGESPTI

-227 AGAPGTLPQGQNSN
+227 AGSPGTLPQGQNSN
-241 PGGNKPQQSA
+241 QGGNKPQSA
-251 VQIQQSLASSIG
+251 VQIPQSLASSIG
-263 SSTSAQAISQQRLI
+263 NGTSAQAITQQRLI
-277 TSQSSI
+277 TSQSSV

-289 AFQSNSKS
+289 AYQSNSKS

-309 VGNGSDAGKGN
+309 SGTDAGKGN
-320 SGNNG
+320 GGNNG
-325 QAQSMASGWGTT
+325 QTQSMASGWGTSAI
-337 TVDTNKSA
+337 DSNKSA
-345 AEKWPIR
+345 ADKWQVR
-352 NPSTSEDWANP
+352 NPSTGDDWAN
-363 TAPGSQWGTQIT
+363 TAAPESQWGTQIT
-375 PSRAGPAPQW
+375 PSRASGPPQW
-385 PGANNA
+385 PDANNA
-391 LPASGQS
+391 LPAGGQN
-398 QNPARSQ
+398 QNPARSHP
-405 TTWAQAAGKG
+405 TWAQAAGKG
-415 LTTIPSNTSPSAT
+415 LNTNPSNASSSNT
-428 AAGNSEVSEYDK
+428 AVGNPEVNE

-452 GKKPVNQDSTWT
+452 GKKPVNQVTSWT
-464 VETSPKLRRKG
+464 LETSPKTRRKG
-475 STATNALPEKTN
+475 STATNNALPEKPSN
-487 AVPPPQGAQAAQSG
+487 PVPPVPKPQGGG

-516 SNKEPAPAGQWNS
+516 SNKEPPPAGQWNN
-529 RGVDPNQ
+529 GTDPNQ
-536 WSGVPMKP
+536 WGGVPMKP
-544 ITKDPASSWTG
+544 ITKDPSNSWAGG
-555 GQTKESQESS
+555 GQAKEPQESS

-576 GNSGE
+576 GNNGE

-586 TWGEGQARGTGE
+586 TWGEGQSRGSGE
-598 VDDGTAVWGNPAPNA
+598 VDDGTAVWGNPAPTA
-613 QKPPNWNSTN
+613 QKPPNWNSTPVPPTN
-623 MPQNSQNPAV
+623 QNPV
-633 ANIGQVPK
+633 PTNVGGVPK
-641 NWGESQDANW
+641 NWGESQDTNW

-700 KVRTGPV
+700 K
-707 VGGMGGAQPPP
+707 
-718 NLGTDRDMYWNN
+718 
-730 PPQQGN
+730 
-736 NPTATFNWG
+736 
-745 EKDMVWNTSD
+745 
-755 YNKDDMMWN
+755 DDMIWN
-764 EDGSTNW
+764 EDGSNW
-771 DDTDMGTWNDTAQEN
+771 DDTDMGTWSDTAQEN

-798 DKNKNIKQGGMYPT
+798 DKNKNIKQGLYT
-812 KFPGGFQPQTQMRSR
+812 KMPSGFHPQTQMRSR

-834 MGFGKVEAQHA
+834 MGFGKTEAQNA
-845 LISNNMNMQGAIEEL
+845 LINNNMSMQGAMEDL
-860 YKMKGANFKPNELD
+860 HKMKGPNFKPNELD
-874 VFQSDGAKP
+874 VFQYEGVKP
-883 KLPGMDIGATDDISD
+883 KIPGMDIGATDDISD

-923 QIPNQFNNLKGPS
+923 QLPNQFNNMKGPS

-942 SNLNN
+942 SNMNN

-967 MNAPPPGPPPPGQVI
+967 MSAPPPPGPPPPGQVI
-982 GGRGPVPVHQQQM
+982 GGRGPIPVHQQQM

-1012 ISPQLLQHHLPPP
+1012 ISPQLLHHQLPPP

-1041 SLITTQQVLQ
+1041 SLITTQQVIQ
-1051 QNKNLNPL
+1051 QNKGGNPI
-1059 VQRQQLEQLNVKVN
+1059 VQRQQLEQLLGKIS

-1088 AQKALIKVQQQQPP
+1088 AQKALIKVQQQPP
-1102 PEGEQTN
+1102 PPDGEQAN
-1109 TSNVT
+1109 TSHVT
-1114 SDLQNLSI
+1114 SDLQNLS
-1122 VSSQPQPTQSKLIQ
+1122 VNSSQPQPTQSKLIQ
-1136 WKKGSDSSNTQT
+1136 WKKGSDSSNAPT
-1148 SSAETGAN
+1148 SSADTGAN

-1171 HQPSTSN
+1171 HQSSSR
-1178 NNLRYHGDL
+1178 NNLYDL
-1187 GLANLIGDQT
+1187 GLSNLIGDQT
-1197 WTASTPSTSSWPS
+1197 WTASTTTSSSWPS
-1210 STNNSITSIS
+1210 STANSISSTN
-1220 EDKAATSNTTDSKES
+1220 EDKMASSNATDGKES
-1235 QPPANAVTTTL
+1235 QPAANTSTVTTTL

-1261 ITNKNVEDDP
+1261 ITSKNVEDDP

-1308 SWNSKSNQNPKW
+1308 SWNSKGNQNPKW
-1320 SNNESAPSSFSNEVW
+1320 STNDSVPTSFSNEVW
-1335 GVPLSKNNSR
+1335 GVPLPKNNSR
-1345 PPPGLIP
+1345 PPPGLLP

-1357 TGVNRQHSWAGSTS
+1357 TGVNRQHSWAGTTS
-1371 SMMSGNSAGWEGIS
+1371 SMLSGNSAAWDGIS

-1479 QQSNPSIHRQASMSN
+1479 QHSNPSIYRQASMNS
-1494 RGTMGLGMY
+1494 RGTMDLGMY
-1503 SSNSST
+1503 NSNSNAIGQSA
-1509 LGHNVPPSS
+1509 PPSS
-1518 SYASSMWSQGGG
+1518 SYASTMWSQGGG
-1530 LLGGDDHNA
+1530 LLSGEDHNA

>member
-1 MQSATLKKPTLP
+1 MQSALKKPTTLP
-13 AATPG
+13 PSTPG

-25 SSSWGSGGSGGGGG
+25 SSSWGSGGSGGG
-39 GGENEDDGGWSQGPP
+39 ETNDDDGGWSQGPP

-67 GSSHN
+67 GSSTHD
-72 LLDWPNFAS
+72 LLDWQNS
-81 EAGSDW
+81 NIDAGSDW
-87 QSPTSQSIIVDR
+87 QMPPSQSIIVDR

-138 STSNSGGSS
+138 STSNNAGSS

-155 SLWSSGSTT
+155 SLWSSGST
-164 YQNSESS
+164 YPVSESS
-171 SWDFGIGTPS
+171 TWDYGISTPS
-181 TAASTGGWSSTNT
+181 TATSTGGWSSTST
-194 SLSKSSQGQT
+194 SLSKASQGLN
-204 MQGATVAP
+204 MQGAIGSP
-212 GTGENPAI
+212 GNGESPTI

-227 AGAPGTLPQGQNSN
+227 AGSPGTLPQGQNSN
-241 PGGNKPQQSA
+241 QGGNKPQSA
-251 VQIQQSLASSIG
+251 VQIPQSLASSIG
-263 SSTSAQAISQQRLI
+263 NGTSAQAITQQRLI
-277 TSQSSI
+277 TSQSSV

-289 AFQSNSKS
+289 AYQSNSKS

-309 VGNGSDAGKGN
+309 SGTDAGKGN
-320 SGNNG
+320 GGNNG
-325 QAQSMASGWGTT
+325 QTQSMASGWGTSAI
-337 TVDTNKSA
+337 DSNKSA
-345 AEKWPIR
+345 ADKWQVR
-352 NPSTSEDWANP
+352 NPSTGDDWAN
-363 TAPGSQWGTQIT
+363 TAAPESQWGTQIT
-375 PSRAGPAPQW
+375 PSRASGPPQW
-385 PGANNA
+385 PDANNA
-391 LPASGQS
+391 LPAGGQN
-398 QNPARSQ
+398 QNPARSHP
-405 TTWAQAAGKG
+405 TWAQAAGKG
-415 LTTIPSNTSPSAT
+415 LNTNPSNASSSNT
-428 AAGNSEVSEYDK
+428 AVGNPEVNE

-452 GKKPVNQDSTWT
+452 GKKPVNQVTSWT
-464 VETSPKLRRKG
+464 LETSPKTRRKG
-475 STATNALPEKTN
+475 STATNNALPEKPSN
-487 AVPPPQGAQAAQSG
+487 PVPPVPKPQGGG

-516 SNKEPAPAGQWNS
+516 SNKEPPPAGQWNN
-529 RGVDPNQ
+529 GTDPNQ
-536 WSGVPMKP
+536 WGGVPMKP
-544 ITKDPASSWTG
+544 ITKDPSNSWAGG
-555 GQTKESQESS
+555 GQAKEPQESS

-576 GNSGE
+576 GNNGE

-586 TWGEGQARGTGE
+586 TWGEGQSRGSGE
-598 VDDGTAVWGNPAPNA
+598 VDDGTAVWGNPAPTA
-613 QKPPNWNSTN
+613 QKPPNWNSTPVPPTN
-623 MPQNSQNPAV
+623 QNPV
-633 ANIGQVPK
+633 PTNVGGVPK
-641 NWGESQDANW
+641 NWGESQDTNW

-700 KVRTGPV
+700 K
-707 VGGMGGAQPPP
+707 
-718 NLGTDRDMYWNN
+718 
-730 PPQQGN
+730 
-736 NPTATFNWG
+736 
-745 EKDMVWNTSD
+745 
-755 YNKDDMMWN
+755 DDMIWN
-764 EDGSTNW
+764 EDGSNW

-798 DKNKNIKQGGMYPT
+798 DKNKNIKQGLYT
-812 KFPGGFQPQTQMRSR
+812 KMPSGFHPQTQMRSR

-834 MGFGKVEAQHA
+834 MGFGKTEAQNA
-845 LISNNMNMQGAIEEL
+845 LINNNMSMQGAMEDL
-860 YKMKGANFKPNELD
+860 HKMKGPNFKPNELD
-874 VFQSDGAKP
+874 VFQYEGVKP
-883 KLPGMDIGATDDISD
+883 KIPGMDIGATDDISD

-923 QIPNQFNNLKGPS
+923 QLPNQFNNMKGPS

-942 SNLNN
+942 SNMNN

-967 MNAPPPGPPPPGQVI
+967 MSAPPPGPPPPGQVI
-982 GGRGPVPVHQQQM
+982 GGRGPIPVHQQQM

-1012 ISPQLLQHHLPPP
+1012 ISPQLLHHQLPPP

-1041 SLITTQQVLQ
+1041 SLITTQQVIQ
-1051 QNKNLNPL
+1051 QNKGGNPI
-1059 VQRQQLEQLNVKVN
+1059 VQRQQLEQLLGKIS

-1088 AQKALIKVQQQQPP
+1088 AQKALIKVQQQPP
-1102 PEGEQTN
+1102 PPDGEQAN

-1114 SDLQNLSI
+1114 SDLQNLS
-1122 VSSQPQPTQSKLIQ
+1122 VNSSQPQPTQSKLIQ
-1136 WKKGSDSSNTQT
+1136 WKKGSDSSNAPT
-1148 SSAETGAN
+1148 SSADTGAN

-1171 HQPSTSN
+1171 HQSSSR
-1178 NNLRYHGDL
+1178 NNLYDL
-1187 GLANLIGDQT
+1187 GLSNLIGDQT
-1197 WTASTPSTSSWPS
+1197 WTASTTTSSSWPS
-1210 STNNSITSIS
+1210 STANSISSTN
-1220 EDKAATSNTTDSKES
+1220 EDKMASSNATDGKES
-1235 QPPANAVTTTL
+1235 QPAANTSTVTTTL

-1261 ITNKNVEDDP
+1261 ITSKNVEDDP

-1308 SWNSKSNQNPKW
+1308 SWNSKGNQNPKW
-1320 SNNESAPSSFSNEVW
+1320 STNDSVPTSFSNEVW
-1335 GVPLSKNNSR
+1335 GVPLPKNNSR
-1345 PPPGLIP
+1345 PPPGLLP

-1357 TGVNRQHSWAGSTS
+1357 TGVNRQHSWAGTTS
-1371 SMMSGNSAGWEGIS
+1371 SMLSGNSAAWDGIS

-1479 QQSNPSIHRQASMSN
+1479 QHSNPSIYRQASMNS
-1494 RGTMGLGMY
+1494 RGTMDLGMY
-1503 SSNSST
+1503 NSNSNAIGQSA
-1509 LGHNVPPSS
+1509 PPSS
-1518 SYASSMWSQGGG
+1518 SYASTMWSQGGG
-1530 LLGGDDHNA
+1530 LLSGDDHNA

>member
-1 MQSATLKKPTLP
+1 MQSALKKPTTLP
-13 AATPG
+13 PSTPG

-25 SSSWGSGGSGGGGG
+25 SSSWGSGGSGGG
-39 GGENEDDGGWSQGPP
+39 ETNDDDGGWSQGPP

-67 GSSHN
+67 GSSTHD
-72 LLDWPNFAS
+72 LLDWQNS
-81 EAGSDW
+81 NIDAGSDW
-87 QSPTSQSIIVDR
+87 QMPPSQSIIVDR

-138 STSNSGGSS
+138 STSNNAGSS

-155 SLWSSGSTT
+155 SLWSSGST
-164 YQNSESS
+164 YPVSESS
-171 SWDFGIGTPS
+171 TWDYGISTPS
-181 TAASTGGWSSTNT
+181 TATSTGGWSSTST
-194 SLSKSSQGQT
+194 SLSKASQGLN
-204 MQGATVAP
+204 MQGAIGSP
-212 GTGENPAI
+212 GNGESPTI

-227 AGAPGTLPQGQNSN
+227 AGSPGTLPQGQNSN
-241 PGGNKPQQSA
+241 QGGNKPQSA
-251 VQIQQSLASSIG
+251 VQIPQSLASSIG
-263 SSTSAQAISQQRLI
+263 NGTSAQAITQQRLI
-277 TSQSSI
+277 TSQSSV

-289 AFQSNSKS
+289 AYQSNSKS

-309 VGNGSDAGKGN
+309 SGTDAGKGN
-320 SGNNG
+320 GGNNG
-325 QAQSMASGWGTT
+325 QTQSMASGWGTSAI
-337 TVDTNKSA
+337 DSNKSA
-345 AEKWPIR
+345 ADKWQVR
-352 NPSTSEDWANP
+352 NPSTGDDWAN
-363 TAPGSQWGTQIT
+363 TAAPESQWGTQIT
-375 PSRAGPAPQW
+375 PSRASGPPQW
-385 PGANNA
+385 PDANNA
-391 LPASGQS
+391 LPAGGQN
-398 QNPARSQ
+398 QNPARSHP
-405 TTWAQAAGKG
+405 TWAQAAGKG
-415 LTTIPSNTSPSAT
+415 LNTNPSNASSSNT
-428 AAGNSEVSEYDK
+428 AVGNPEVNE

-452 GKKPVNQDSTWT
+452 GKKPVNQVTSWT
-464 VETSPKLRRKG
+464 LETSPKTRRKG
-475 STATNALPEKTN
+475 STATNNALPEKPSN
-487 AVPPPQGAQAAQSG
+487 PVPPVPKPQGGG

-516 SNKEPAPAGQWNS
+516 SNKEPPPAGQWNN
-529 RGVDPNQ
+529 GTDPNQ
-536 WSGVPMKP
+536 WGGVPMKP
-544 ITKDPASSWTG
+544 ITKDPSNSWAGG
-555 GQTKESQESS
+555 GQAKEPQESS

-576 GNSGE
+576 GNNGE

-586 TWGEGQARGTGE
+586 TWGEGQSRGSGE
-598 VDDGTAVWGNPAPNA
+598 VDDGTAVWGNPAPTA
-613 QKPPNWNSTN
+613 QKPPNWNSTPVPPTN
-623 MPQNSQNPAV
+623 QNPV
-633 ANIGQVPK
+633 PTNVGGVPK
-641 NWGESQDANW
+641 NWGESQDTNW

-700 KVRTGPV
+700 K
-707 VGGMGGAQPPP
+707 
-718 NLGTDRDMYWNN
+718 
-730 PPQQGN
+730 
-736 NPTATFNWG
+736 
-745 EKDMVWNTSD
+745 
-755 YNKDDMMWN
+755 DDMIWN
-764 EDGSTNW
+764 EDGSNW
-771 DDTDMGTWNDTAQEN
+771 DDTDMGTWSDTAQEN

-798 DKNKNIKQGGMYPT
+798 DKNKNIKQGLYT
-812 KFPGGFQPQTQMRSR
+812 KMPSGFHPQTQMRSR

-834 MGFGKVEAQHA
+834 MGFGKTEAQNA
-845 LISNNMNMQGAIEEL
+845 LINNNMSMQGAMEDL
-860 YKMKGANFKPNELD
+860 HKMKGPNFKPNELD
-874 VFQSDGAKP
+874 VFQYEGVKP
-883 KLPGMDIGATDDISD
+883 KIPGMDIGATDDISD

-923 QIPNQFNNLKGPS
+923 QLPNQFNNMKGPS

-942 SNLNN
+942 SNMNN

-967 MNAPPPGPPPPGQVI
+967 MSAPPPGPPPPGQVI
-982 GGRGPVPVHQQQM
+982 GGRGPIPVHQQQM

-1012 ISPQLLQHHLPPP
+1012 ISPQLLHHQLPPP

-1041 SLITTQQVLQ
+1041 SLITTQQVIQ
-1051 QNKNLNPL
+1051 QNKGGNPI
-1059 VQRQQLEQLNVKVN
+1059 VQRQQLEQLLGKIS

-1088 AQKALIKVQQQQPP
+1088 AQKALIKVQQQPP
-1102 PEGEQTN
+1102 PPDGEQAN

-1114 SDLQNLSI
+1114 SDLQNLS
-1122 VSSQPQPTQSKLIQ
+1122 VNSSQPQPTQSKLIQ
-1136 WKKGSDSSNTQT
+1136 WKKGSDSSNAPT
-1148 SSAETGAN
+1148 SSADTGAN

-1171 HQPSTSN
+1171 HQSSSR
-1178 NNLRYHGDL
+1178 NNLYDL
-1187 GLANLIGDQT
+1187 GLSNLIGDQT
-1197 WTASTPSTSSWPS
+1197 WTASTTTSSSWPS
-1210 STNNSITSIS
+1210 STANSISSTN
-1220 EDKAATSNTTDSKES
+1220 EDKMASSNATDGKES
-1235 QPPANAVTTTL
+1235 QPAANTSTVTTTL

-1261 ITNKNVEDDP
+1261 ITSKNVEDDP

-1308 SWNSKSNQNPKW
+1308 SWNSKGNQNPKW
-1320 SNNESAPSSFSNEVW
+1320 STNDSVPTSFSNEVW
-1335 GVPLSKNNSR
+1335 GVPLPKNNSR
-1345 PPPGLIP
+1345 PPPGLLP

-1357 TGVNRQHSWAGSTS
+1357 TGVNRQHSWAGTTS
-1371 SMMSGNSAGWEGIS
+1371 SMLSGNSAAWDGIS

-1479 QQSNPSIHRQASMSN
+1479 QHSNPSIYRQASMNS
-1494 RGTMGLGMY
+1494 RGTMDLGMY
-1503 SSNSST
+1503 NSNSNAIGQSA
-1509 LGHNVPPSS
+1509 PPSS
-1518 SYASSMWSQGGG
+1518 SYASTMWSQGGG
-1530 LLGGDDHNA
+1530 LLSGEDHNA